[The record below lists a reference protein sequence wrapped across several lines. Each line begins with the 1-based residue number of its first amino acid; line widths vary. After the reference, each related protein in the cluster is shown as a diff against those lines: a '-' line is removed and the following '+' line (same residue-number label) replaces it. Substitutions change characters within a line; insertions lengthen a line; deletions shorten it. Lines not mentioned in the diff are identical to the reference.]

1 MKSFRR
7 RRYGQAE
14 ALIDARNKAF
24 NIVMAVLLVFT
35 MLPVTAFT
43 YESQASA
50 EPLNNEQ
57 IDTYS
62 DDGSSSDQGGDKGT
76 SAGSSTG
83 GNNATGGDDGTSGG
97 SSSEPGSGS
106 GGSSD
111 NGSGGGSDD
120 GTGSNSGSGSDDNN
134 TSSGNGNQG
143 DQNGSLNGNGASDE
157 DNNSG
162 SSSNN
167 DGNSDDSGTTDEKDD
182 SNSPEDDANNDSK
195 DPSDSEEGE
204 DQRDP
209 FAWQSKLDACDLD
222 AKLTV
227 ETSEI
232 ESLENND
239 LPSTIPATFR
249 VDFNLNPGEDKLLVG
264 DWIETTLP
272 NFLTFENQTYEVFRL
287 NEDGTETTEKIA
299 DAKTENG
306 KLKIAFIEAGA
317 TEDAN
322 AVVRGFV
329 DLKATFSA
337 ALLGDGQELKQTWTA
352 QTAEDGTENNV
363 DVVFPTK
370 QAVLDA
376 WRSIHNPLGALGSAL
391 GVTNGDV
398 AAQTA
403 EDSINSL
410 SESTTTYS
418 LDNYSGSAAMNI
430 TWCDNNSA
438 KRPDMTGYGASIIPE
453 FTLDGGKTWI
463 QLIDKNGSLT
473 TSARE
478 ALHIPNGQTPSWV
491 RGVVMSSV
499 SVSTWH
505 AEASGLPTRLNTI
518 TTTQDTDEDGN
529 PLFNDDGTPQMS
541 SATETTNIQWRIND
555 TNALSAYYIYGD
567 NDSGA
572 ISPTAEGEDG
582 QRYYMLTQE
591 YTFTI
596 KGNIGDDPLEQIF
609 GANFADKEHA
619 DDFHFGAM
627 IDNKYVDDP
636 QQFPSIAEM
645 VQSFAE
651 RGRKFTV
658 EFSEDGKTATITA
671 VLPMYDVNNSPIVY
685 YIQFQ
690 DHHEGPAG
698 QDYFQ
703 PSYNNSG
710 SPSHGSS
717 TTLLHDGGTMTL
729 RPMGQTSYD
738 ADKVWL
744 DGDNKDNRPATT
756 FSLWRYS
763 TNSSYSQAAQVQLNA
778 VTSGTSNPGS
788 SMNAVEFVTVTIPE
802 KSDSTV
808 DLNKLL
814 REKYGDAIDQLPK
827 YDPDGYPYIYALRE
841 DSSLE
846 GYETVYG
853 TVGSDGAVTDTAPN
867 YEDTEGKRVDL
878 SAADRTKDPFIYNG
892 GTITNRLTG
901 TIPVEATKTWEIAA
915 FQDSLKDVTVEFTLQ
930 QRLANPGFGQNDEWQ
945 NTDNKHEINGWLSEI
960 LTQTFSETFPK
971 YDSQGRE
978 LEYRWVESN
987 VTLGDQNTN
996 FASDGKGGGTFTLSL
1011 ENIEGE
1017 QEQLNFTSTLDE
1029 ETNTITNR
1037 FDNTTYERVDKFWQQ
1052 PDGTLAQIKP
1062 ADDGYP
1068 QYPDLDTSGKVMMD
1082 LFQDGV
1088 FIGSF
1093 EMDGTVDSD
1102 WTTISNL
1109 GQDVRVMET
1118 ASYHFEFEN
1127 LPKYDEGGVYY
1138 TYLVLEQAPSG
1149 WHTERTYDADT
1160 HTTRIENTVGPG
1172 EGSEIRLI
1180 KNWNDGDDAAH
1191 RLPVVVDLVA
1201 TTSMTAK
1208 QNIDPATDELYHY
1221 DAGEVVVS
1229 NITLSADNSWF
1240 AEVDVPIGD
1249 VSYKQFRIEEK
1260 YLIGDDG
1267 TQYPIVS
1274 GANNGADAQTAYA
1287 NKGISTDWINIGW
1300 DYKSTENTYR
1310 VATEDHVYQVSGT
1323 PTATEG
1329 EYNDAMSAVTATNRR
1344 LGLLDIDITKIW
1356 NDGVDHDNRPKA
1368 ELVLSCT
1375 EYTDAF
1381 SIDAEG
1387 KAWVQVSENRIPV
1400 LDAEGEQ
1407 LTTAD
1412 SVRIENIDG
1421 SQALVMTMELDLTQS
1436 KFTYAFHGL
1445 PKYDNSG
1452 NVVHYDVKER
1462 WAPDENAGEYTSTKE
1477 VGEYEVGTQHFHDKQ
1492 AYKFTNTRQATR
1504 SVVFHKHWS
1513 DQYVN
1518 DQLKQRPDIYL
1529 TLYRMTVER
1538 GVDGTA
1544 KYSDPEQVEEYV
1556 NWLWTGAQGSAD
1568 AQYDQTCSIANLPS
1582 YDSNGNE
1589 YVYFATESMSADGS
1603 SLDYTPV
1610 TFRDT
1615 FTDAN
1620 GANMDIN
1627 GDPAA
1632 VNIQTK
1638 DETDDPA
1645 SIEDGSNW
1653 AIHEGGTFVNKLT
1666 DNLVAR
1672 GTKLWENVPGNVAQA
1687 DLPELTVYIQ
1697 QRVAGEDTWPSL
1709 KFETDDEGNWK
1720 FADGTSAIAWT
1731 SDLVSQGNNQYS
1743 YRLAYTGE
1751 NTEEGVTAALDEDSP
1766 TLPEGAELL
1775 PRYTDD
1781 GQLYEYRAIE
1791 VPWGL
1796 LNEPSGPTTEFINT
1810 TDFCEL
1816 RDSDDDS
1823 IGIYVIEHGETGS
1836 FLLRNIYTSDTG
1848 SLTVQKHYTG
1858 READD
1863 LYPATTFDVYRYYIN
1878 DKGVPSVAALV
1889 DSVTLTNDMLKQGA
1903 AQTPGLT
1910 VTGAGKAAT
1919 TAQYTFSGLDIYA
1932 PDGSYWQYYVV
1943 EHNINGYKTT
1953 VNVGNVA
1960 AENVN
1965 GAGEAVDDG
1974 VSSGALCPEQGT
1986 VEAPEPGGSDAGT
1999 ATSKVTDTV
2008 LAKDNVAADG
2018 TVTPDDTTPDVTF
2031 KNEYTPESIELTGT
2045 KTWDDYNG
2053 MFNMRPTVEQ
2063 FWGGLT
2069 VEQIGN
2075 NKTINLKDLLQN
2087 VTADDSYYYVLDD
2100 TAGNNIYKVTISNL
2114 PKWAPDGTAY
2124 QYKVT
2129 EDLSKMD
2136 IGNAGLTA
2144 DNYYDVVTGEATVS
2158 ASAENPSFALR
2169 NALRGSIS
2177 VHKDWEDGEDPYGL
2191 RPTSVTVQ
2199 LQARLVYQSAGGG
2212 THTIPV
2218 DGSWENARQLL
2229 LDTEYATEEEL
2240 QAAGITKDFIV
2251 RELRADNGWNASW
2264 TGLPMAGIS
2273 EIPEYA
2279 GELFTIEYRAVEI
2292 AIGDQ
2297 EIKAPT
2303 ADKPGNSGSIYETYH
2318 PYQPSQEETGDADN
2332 GYRSEITNTLETTSI
2347 SATKSWA
2354 GDINGNTQDAWN
2366 TRPDGANS
2374 NWEVTYLLQQRLEGS
2389 DDEGWH
2395 WLMEYGAE
2403 QAAVN
2408 DPLAA
2413 GIVSQ
2418 TITGNGQSATVEW
2431 KNLPDCDEN
2440 GTKYEYRV
2448 VEQVPGGY
2456 DVTDESA
2463 ELVAEAKDTKGTAAT
2478 TDDVIYRYYVVNSV
2492 EGGGAGDSQTFT
2504 NTLRTVNLTGTK
2516 AWEDFG
2522 TGVAPNIADNDY
2534 PTMTLYRAYKTGDT
2548 TYSQAEQVTYIHNGG
2563 QPEWTDADNDGIW
2576 EFAYNGLPAANADD
2590 KPYVYWAEETS
2601 GSAEGFY
2608 PLYGS
2613 DNVAT
2618 GAHDAAGTEVTT
2630 EAAAGTTGA
2639 QINEAITNVATRLS
2653 LNKVS
2658 NWENDDPLV
2667 NIELS
2672 VMSTDGKTTY
2682 AVWNNGADGKTYTT
2696 HTWVNGTT
2704 NPDDTTGAVARTDNL
2719 IVGLHEGSYI
2729 VRETGTVPAGYA
2741 KAQDVRFTINANG
2754 TATTATGVTTTTA
2767 DGIHSISVT
2776 ATDPVLRGHL
2786 EFTKYV
2792 SDDGKVGG
2800 ANQAALAGAVFD
2812 LYQVNSNGDD
2822 LLVASDLATNAQGI
2836 ITTVNNGTAVSDDFK
2851 AKYDNKYTKLSEGL
2865 PEGTYYFLEK
2875 DATPGAVMPSGDAA
2889 KSPEMTITQDT
2900 HYAYTSKTVDAT
2912 MANEDFTAGVKLHKF
2927 DTETNEG
2934 IQDIAFTLTY
2944 DPEGDAFQDWTREVK
2959 TGQDGTLELSDLEKG
2974 TYTLT
2979 EKSTQ
2984 TGYESNGFSAT
2995 FIIDNADDDTTFD
3008 IKSINDGADINFTVT
3023 SADGTFVA
3031 GQGIPNVPQRG
3042 SVTMAKTGLNNGALN
3057 GATFE
3062 LQRLGEDGQTWEVI
3076 AEGLVTGNAY
3086 AMNDGNTA
3094 LEGDAQT
3101 TTAGQIKVSNLKW
3114 GTYRFVE
3121 TAPADGYFNYTD
3133 SATADNHRV
3142 TSGNLTI
3149 DRTHLN
3155 PTLTGDNAVRNTPT
3169 SLEINKAN
3177 DVGQAL
3183 AGAQFQ
3189 IAAQDNSE
3197 FAQPS
3202 SFAAGTYDEAT
3213 KTVTLTTDSTGHIE
3227 LVRQLVVGGT
3237 YTIYE
3242 SKAPSGYDPADAVLT
3257 VVVQEDGSLAVD
3269 GDLPER
3275 YEWAD
3280 LDRDGH
3286 ADNAYSFTVTNI
3298 HEEIDILKVNHK
3310 GDPLQGAEFTLTGV
3324 CMDENTMHVYTTD
3337 KDGYIHVDAGLMG
3350 GVRYELKETKPADG
3364 YAQLSESLYFM
3375 MDERGEIV
3383 VTDAQE
3389 TPLDKENY
3397 PKGYSVKDNR
3407 ISLTVENDP
3416 VELQITKRA
3425 PENEDGTPGETL
3437 PWAEFTIT
3445 PVEGSKFAAGANP
3458 TEAQTMRT
3466 GEDGTLSMSAW
3477 LIVGGTYDIT
3487 ETKAPEGYEKVEG
3500 TMRVTVDSDGTI
3512 RVLGSVQEDGTV
3524 NPQAPIGYSR
3534 VDENSFEVQVINQPV
3549 EISLVK
3555 VNVDDTTSILA
3566 GGEFQITGTFAGG
3579 TEEETRTFTTNA
3591 DGTLVYNGEAL
3602 NNMSALFV
3610 PGRDYTISE
3619 TKAPDGFERIE
3630 GTWTFQVTEGG
3641 ELTTNSDQAQAS
3653 EPGFAI
3659 GVDKVTIV
3667 ASDEPIEVGFVK
3679 KDLGDTNL
3687 AGAEYTLSGIFVN
3700 DKTHETAELDIPFT
3714 STEETVSFAK
3724 LTYED
3729 ATYSLIAGKEYTLTE
3744 NTAPAYYETLEPFTF
3759 SVDENGKIAAAGG
3772 STQAAEGEEGYVIS
3786 EADGTIVL
3794 TAHDT
3799 PIEVTLHKTSSAND
3813 QLALSGAIFELYQG
3827 ESIEDEPYAE
3837 IPVGE
3842 DGTFEIEN
3850 LIAGITYTLHEV
3862 TAPAGYELL
3871 SDVTF
3876 TVEKDGTVTLQDAP
3890 EGYSVAE
3897 GEDGVVTFT
3906 AADTPI
3912 EAQLAKTDEAGTPL
3926 ANAIFTVQ
3934 GTFAGDYANET
3945 EITLSATDANGV
3957 ANIPSAALIANEKY
3971 TITEVTA
3978 PGGYELAGSVEFAVG
3993 TDGVIT
3999 IVTDDAANADDATA
4013 AVTETT
4019 AAADSS
4025 TTGEG
4030 SAAESAAVAGKN
4042 GTGIYTASTDGGTA
4056 VISATDHL
4064 VEVTITKT
4072 DGGENLLPGA
4082 EFTATGS
4089 NNGSAAG
4096 HSVTATTGEDGT
4108 AVLSGLI
4115 AGQEYTLAE
4124 TKAPAGYELLTDTLT
4139 FTVQADGTID
4149 AGFFPPAAFA
4159 IGQTKDAVTVTD
4171 NPLEVT
4177 LVKQAP
4183 NGAPLAGAEFRVEGE
4198 FPDGQTEKTFTSDEN
4213 GIVFHQL
4220 QLTGSAEGT
4229 LYTVT
4234 ETKVPEGYAQPSGSL
4249 DLLVFEDGTVRVADT
4264 SATDMKQNA
4273 SVTESGGVAVI
4284 TLNNEP
4290 LPGTELPQTGDNK
4303 ILPLL
4308 AGAFGLLGLWAIVMG
4323 TVAYRR
4329 FRTKGEE

>member
-1 MKSFRR
+1 MKSFSRKRR
-7 RRYGQAE
+7 NQAFNHAE
-14 ALIDARNKAF
+14 AVVDARNKAF

-57 IDTYS
+57 INAYS
-62 DDGSSSDQGGDKGT
+62 EEGSTNQDGNSTPDDGSGS
-76 SAGSSTG
+76 GSSG
-83 GNNATGGDDGTSGG
+83 GSGSESGSNSNEGG
-97 SSSEPGSGS
+97 SSSENGNQNNQNGSMNE

-111 NGSGGGSDD
+111 NVENP
-120 GTGSNSGSGSDDNN
+120 GTATGNNGNSGNSAPNDEKGEANSSNDNN
-134 TSSGNGNQG
+134 A
-143 DQNGSLNGNGASDE
+143 D
-157 DNNSG
+157 
-162 SSSNN
+162 N
-167 DGNSDDSGTTDEKDD
+167 DG
-182 SNSPEDDANNDSK
+182 SK
-195 DPSDSEEGE
+195 DPAGSENSGNSEEAE

-209 FAWQSKLDACDLD
+209 FAWQSQLDACDLD

-239 LPSTIPATFR
+239 LPSTLPGTFR

-410 SESTTTYS
+410 SESTTIYS

-499 SVSTWH
+499 SVGTWH

-555 TNALSAYYIYGD
+555 TNGLSADYIYGD

-596 KGNIGDDPLEQIF
+596 KGNIGDDPLKQIF
-609 GANFADKEHA
+609 GANFANEEHA
-619 DDFHFGAM
+619 DDFRFGAM
-627 IDNKYVDDP
+627 IDNEYVEDP
-636 QQFPSIAEM
+636 TQFPSIAEM

-651 RGRKFTV
+651 RGREFTV
-658 EFSEDGKTATITA
+658 EFSEDGKTATISA

-690 DHHEGPAG
+690 DHHEGQQG

-729 RPMGQTSYD
+729 RPIGQTSYD

-788 SMNAVEFVTVTIPE
+788 SVNAVEFVTVTIPE
-802 KSDSTV
+802 KSDGTV
-808 DLNKLL
+808 DLNQLL
-814 REKYGDAIDQLPK
+814 RSKYGDAIDQLPK

-841 DSSLE
+841 DSSLT

-853 TVGSDGAVTDTAPN
+853 TVDANGAVTDTAPN
-867 YEDTEGKRVDL
+867 YEGTEGTRVDL

-930 QRLANPGFGQNDEWQ
+930 QRLANPGFGQNNEWQ

-987 VTLGDQNTN
+987 VTLGDQKTN
-996 FASDGKGGGTFTLSL
+996 FTSDGKGGGTFTLSL
-1011 ENIEGE
+1011 ENNEGE

-1062 ADDGYP
+1062 QDGGYP

-1088 FIGSF
+1088 LIGSF

-1127 LPKYDEGGVYY
+1127 LPKYDEGGVRY

-1180 KNWNDGDDAAH
+1180 KNWNDGDDASH
-1191 RLPVVVDLVA
+1191 RLPVVVDLIA

-1221 DAGEVVVS
+1221 EAGDVVVS

-1249 VSYKQFRIEEK
+1249 VSYKQFRIVEK

-1287 NKGISTDWINIGW
+1287 GKGISTDWINIGW

-1329 EYNDAMSAVTATNRR
+1329 EYNDAMRAVTAINRR
-1344 LGLLDIDITKIW
+1344 LGLIDIDITKIW
-1356 NDGVDHDNRPKA
+1356 NDGVDHANRPKA

-1375 EYTDAF
+1375 EYADAF

-1421 SQALVMTMELDLTQS
+1421 SQALVMTMEPDLTQS
-1436 KFTYAFHGL
+1436 KLTYGFHGL

-1452 NVVHYDVKER
+1452 NVVHYDVSER
-1462 WAPDENAGEYTSTKE
+1462 WAPGENAGEYTSTKE
-1477 VGEYEVGTQHFHDKQ
+1477 VGDYIVGTQHFHDKQ
-1492 AYKFTNTRQATR
+1492 TYEFTNTRQAMR

-1529 TLYRMTVER
+1529 TLYRMTVEP
-1538 GVDGTA
+1538 GADGTA
-1544 KYSDPEQVEEYV
+1544 NYSDPEPVEEYV

-1568 AQYDQTCSIANLPS
+1568 AQYDQTCTIANLPS
-1582 YDSNGNE
+1582 YDSEGNE
-1589 YVYFATESMSADGS
+1589 YVYFATESMSADGT
-1603 SLDYTPV
+1603 SLDYIPV
-1610 TFRDT
+1610 TFQGT
-1615 FTDAN
+1615 FTDAA
-1620 GANMDIN
+1620 GGSMDIN
-1627 GDPAA
+1627 GDPKA
-1632 VNIQTK
+1632 VNIQTN
-1638 DETDDPA
+1638 ETNNDPA

-1697 QRVAGEDTWPSL
+1697 QRVAGDQGWPSL
-1709 KFETDDEGNWK
+1709 KFETDNEGNWQ
-1720 FADGTSAIAWT
+1720 FADGTNAIAWT
-1731 SDLVSQGNNQYS
+1731 SDLVSQGNNQYT

-1751 NTEEGVTAALDEDSP
+1751 NTEEGVTAALDKDSP

-1775 PRYTDD
+1775 PRYTED
-1781 GQLYEYRAIE
+1781 GELYEYRAIE

-1796 LNEPSGPTTEFINT
+1796 LNQPGGPTTEFINT

-1836 FLLRNIYTSDTG
+1836 FLLRNIYTSETG

-1858 READD
+1858 RDAGD
-1863 LYPATTFDVYRYYIN
+1863 LYPATTFDVYRYYTN
-1878 DKGVPSVAALV
+1878 DEGAKSAAALV

-1903 AQTPGLT
+1903 TQTPGLT
-1910 VTGAGKAAT
+1910 VAGAGETAT

-1965 GAGEAVDDG
+1965 GTGEAVEGG

-1986 VEAPEPGGSDAGT
+1986 VEAPEPGGSDTGT
-1999 ATSKVTDTV
+1999 ATNKVTGTV
-2008 LAKDNVAADG
+2008 LAKDGVAADG
-2018 TVTPDDTTPDVTF
+2018 TVTPGDTTPDVTF
-2031 KNEYTPESIELTGT
+2031 KNEYTPESIDLAGT

-2063 FWGGLT
+2063 FWEGLT

-2075 NKTINLKDLLQN
+2075 NQTVDLKGQRLLQN
-2087 VTADDSYYYVLDD
+2087 TVAEDPYYYVLDETVGD
-2100 TAGNNIYKVTISNL
+2100 NNYTVTISNL

-2124 QYKVT
+2124 QYKIT
-2129 EDLSKMD
+2129 EDLNKMGV
-2136 IGNAGLTA
+2136 GNAGLTA
-2144 DNYYDVVTGEATVS
+2144 DSYYDAVTGEATVS

-2177 VHKDWEDGEDPYGL
+2177 VHKDWKDGEDPYGL

-2218 DGSWENARQLL
+2218 DGSWKNARQLL
-2229 LDTEYATEEEL
+2229 LDTRYATEEEL
-2240 QAAGITKDFIV
+2240 QAAGITEDFIV

-2273 EIPEYA
+2273 EIEAYK

-2297 EIKAPT
+2297 PITPPT
-2303 ADKPGNSGSIYETYH
+2303 ANELGSNGSIYDTYH
-2318 PYQPSQEETGDADN
+2318 PYQPSQVETGNADN

-2347 SATKSWA
+2347 SATKSWE
-2354 GDINGNTQDAWN
+2354 GDVNGNTQDAWN
-2366 TRPDGANS
+2366 TRPDGANG

-2389 DDEGWH
+2389 GDEGWH

-2431 KNLPDCDEN
+2431 KNLPDCDEK
-2440 GTKYEYRV
+2440 GTQYEYRV

-2456 DVTDESA
+2456 DVTDTSPEP
-2463 ELVAEAKDTKGTAAT
+2463 VTEATDTKGTAAT
-2478 TDDVIYRYYVVNSV
+2478 TDDVTYRYYVVSSTQGN
-2492 EGGGAGDSQTFT
+2492 EQTPDSQMFT

-2516 AWEDFG
+2516 EWDDFN
-2522 TGVAPNIADNDY
+2522 TGVAPNITDKNF

-2548 TYSQAEQVTYIHNGG
+2548 TYSQAQQVTYIYNNG
-2563 QPEWTDADNDGIW
+2563 QPEWTDANSDGVW

-2590 KPYVYWAEETS
+2590 KPYVYWAEETN

-2613 DNVAT
+2613 TGNQNAT
-2618 GAHDAAGTEVTT
+2618 GHDAAGTTVVTD
-2630 EAAAGTTGA
+2630 AVAGTIGQQT
-2639 QINEAITNVATRLS
+2639 NETITNVATRFTFD
-2653 LNKVS
+2653 KVS
-2658 NWENDDPLV
+2658 DFTPDGQTEPEDLRD
-2667 NIELS
+2667 IELTVYGTGNAS
-2672 VMSTDGKTTY
+2672 STIY
-2682 AVWNNGADGKTYTT
+2682 AVWKD
-2696 HTWVNGTT
+2696 VNGVVSSTVWPDGTT
-2704 NPDDTTGAVARTDNL
+2704 DPTTGGTEMTGDNAGF
-2719 IVGLHEGSYI
+2719 IVGLPAGTYT
-2729 VRETGTVPAGYA
+2729 VKETGTVPVGYA
-2741 KAQDVRFTINANG
+2741 KAPDVTITIANNG
-2754 TATTATGVTTTTA
+2754 N
-2767 DGIHSISVT
+2767 VT
-2776 ATDPVLRGHL
+2776 ATQSGNNGVLDVEGANPGGTITVNVEDPVLRGHL
-2786 EFTKYV
+2786 KLTKYV
-2792 SDDGKVGG
+2792 TDDGQVGG

-2934 IQDIAFTLTY
+2934 IQDIVFTLTY
-2944 DPEGDAFQDWTREVK
+2944 DPEGDAFQGWTKEVK
-2959 TGQDGTLELSDLEKG
+2959 TGQDGTLELSGLEKG
-2974 TYTLT
+2974 AYALT

-2984 TGYESNGFSAT
+2984 TGYTSNGFSAT
-2995 FIIDNADDDTTFD
+2995 FTIDNADDDATFD
-3008 IKSINDGADINFTVT
+3008 IKNVSDGADIDFKVT

-3042 SVTMAKTGLNNGALN
+3042 SVTMAKTGLNNTTLN

-3062 LQRLGEDGQTWEVI
+3062 LQRLGEDGQTWEAI

-3086 AMNDGNTA
+3086 AMNNDNTA
-3094 LEGDAQT
+3094 LDGGAQAT
-3101 TTAGQIKVSNLKW
+3101 AAGQIKITNLKW

-3121 TAPADGYFNYTD
+3121 TAPVDGYFNYTD

-3155 PTLTGDNAVRNTPT
+3155 PTLTGDNAVRNMPT
-3169 SLEINKAN
+3169 SLEINKQN
-3177 DVGQAL
+3177 DAGQAL
-3183 AGAQFQ
+3183 AGAEFQ
-3189 IAAQDNSE
+3189 IAAQGNSE

-3202 SFAAGTYDEAT
+3202 EFAAGTYDEAT

-3227 LVRQLVVGGT
+3227 LVRQLVVGGI

-3257 VVVQEDGSLAVD
+3257 VTVQEDGSLAVD

-3275 YEWAD
+3275 YAWAD
-3280 LDRDGH
+3280 LDENGQ
-3286 ADNAYSFTVTNI
+3286 ADNAYSFMVTNI
-3298 HEEIDILKVNHK
+3298 HEEIDILKVNDD
-3310 GDPLQGAEFTLTGV
+3310 GDALEGAEFTLTGV
-3324 CMDENTMHVYTTD
+3324 CMDKNTTHTYTTTE
-3337 KDGYIHVDAGLMG
+3337 DGYIHVDAGLMG

-3364 YAQLSESLYFM
+3364 YTQLSESLYFM

-3389 TPLDKENY
+3389 NPLDEADY
-3397 PKGYSVKDNR
+3397 PAGYTVNDNR
-3407 ISLTVENDP
+3407 ISLTVKNDP

-3425 PENEDGTPGETL
+3425 PDNEDGTPGETL

-3445 PVEGSKFAAGANP
+3445 PVNGSKFAAGAHP
-3458 TEAQTMRT
+3458 TEALTMRT
-3466 GEDGTLSMSAW
+3466 GEDGTLSMSAY

-3500 TMRVTVDSDGTI
+3500 TMRVTVDNDGTI
-3512 RVLGSVQEDGTV
+3512 RVLGSVTDGQLAGQMPPT
-3524 NPQAPIGYSR
+3524 GYTR
-3534 VDENSFEVQVINQPV
+3534 VDANKFEVQVVNEPI
-3549 EISLVK
+3549 EIGIVK
-3555 VNVDDTTSILA
+3555 VDAHNTTTKLPGAVFEIV
-3566 GGEFQITGTFAGG
+3566 GEFAGSNETETREFKTDENGVISIDTELKSSQTYQLTEKQAPDGYEHRTGTF
-3579 TEEETRTFTTNA
+3579 EFTV
-3591 DGTLVYNGEAL
+3591 GENGEVSIVGTAPEGYSVEQG
-3602 NNMSALFV
+3602 NI
-3610 PGRDYTISE
+3610 TI
-3619 TKAPDGFERIE
+3619 A
-3630 GTWTFQVTEGG
+3630 V
-3641 ELTTNSDQAQAS
+3641 
-3653 EPGFAI
+3653 
-3659 GVDKVTIV
+3659 
-3667 ASDEPIEVGFVK
+3667 SDEPIEVGFVK
-3679 KDLGDTNL
+3679 KNLGDTNL
-3687 AGAEYTLSGIFVN
+3687 AGGEFTLSGTFVN
-3700 DKTHETAELDIPFT
+3700 DTTHETAKLDIPFT
-3714 STEETVSFAK
+3714 STDGTVSFAG
-3724 LTYED
+3724 LPYEG
-3729 ATYSLIAGKEYTLTE
+3729 ATYSLIAGQKYTLTE

-3759 SVDENGKIAAAGG
+3759 SVDQDGKIAAAGD
-3772 STQAAEGEEGYVIS
+3772 SAQAGEGKEGYVIS

-3799 PIEVTLHKTSSAND
+3799 PIEVTLAKTSSANK
-3813 QLALSGAIFELYQG
+3813 QLALPDAVFELYVG
-3827 ESIEDEPYAE
+3827 ESAEGEPYAE

-3842 DGTFEIEN
+3842 DGTVEIEN
-3850 LIAGITYTLHEV
+3850 LIAGTTYTLHEV

-3876 TVEKDGTVTLQDAP
+3876 TVEKDGTVTLQGAP
-3890 EGYSVAE
+3890 EGYTVAE
-3897 GEDGVVTFT
+3897 GEDGVVAFT

-3912 EAQLAKTDEAGTPL
+3912 EAKLVKTDEAGTPL

-3957 ANIPSAALIANEKY
+3957 VSIPSAALIANEQY

-3978 PGGYELAGSVEFAVG
+3978 PNGYELAGSVEFTVG
-3993 TDGVIT
+3993 TDGVIS
-3999 IVTDDAANADDATA
+3999 IVADDAANTDGATDSA
-4013 AVTETT
+4013 TETGAT
-4019 AAADSS
+4019 GAVDSS

-4030 SAAESAAVAGKN
+4030 ATAESAAVAGKN
-4042 GTGIYTASTDGGTA
+4042 GTGTYTASADGGTA

-4072 DGGENLLPGA
+4072 DGGQGLLPGA
-4082 EFTATGS
+4082 EFTATATGS

-4115 AGQEYTLAE
+4115 TGQEYTLTE

-4159 IGQTKDAVTVTD
+4159 IGQAKDAVTVTD

-4198 FPDGQTEKTFTSDEN
+4198 FPDGQMEKTFTSDEN

-4249 DLLVFEDGTVRVADT
+4249 DLLVFEDGTVQIADT

-4303 ILPLL
+4303 VLPLL

>member
-1 MKSFRR
+1 
-7 RRYGQAE
+7 
-14 ALIDARNKAF
+14 
-24 NIVMAVLLVFT
+24 
-35 MLPVTAFT
+35 
-43 YESQASA
+43 
-50 EPLNNEQ
+50 
-57 IDTYS
+57 
-62 DDGSSSDQGGDKGT
+62 
-76 SAGSSTG
+76 
-83 GNNATGGDDGTSGG
+83 
-97 SSSEPGSGS
+97 
-106 GGSSD
+106 
-111 NGSGGGSDD
+111 
-120 GTGSNSGSGSDDNN
+120 
-134 TSSGNGNQG
+134 
-143 DQNGSLNGNGASDE
+143 
-157 DNNSG
+157 
-162 SSSNN
+162 
-167 DGNSDDSGTTDEKDD
+167 
-182 SNSPEDDANNDSK
+182 
-195 DPSDSEEGE
+195 
-204 DQRDP
+204 
-209 FAWQSKLDACDLD
+209 
-222 AKLTV
+222 
-227 ETSEI
+227 
-232 ESLENND
+232 
-239 LPSTIPATFR
+239 
-249 VDFNLNPGEDKLLVG
+249 
-264 DWIETTLP
+264 
-272 NFLTFENQTYEVFRL
+272 
-287 NEDGTETTEKIA
+287 
-299 DAKTENG
+299 
-306 KLKIAFIEAGA
+306 
-317 TEDAN
+317 
-322 AVVRGFV
+322 
-329 DLKATFSA
+329 
-337 ALLGDGQELKQTWTA
+337 
-352 QTAEDGTENNV
+352 
-363 DVVFPTK
+363 
-370 QAVLDA
+370 
-376 WRSIHNPLGALGSAL
+376 
-391 GVTNGDV
+391 
-398 AAQTA
+398 
-403 EDSINSL
+403 
-410 SESTTTYS
+410 
-418 LDNYSGSAAMNI
+418 
-430 TWCDNNSA
+430 
-438 KRPDMTGYGASIIPE
+438 
-453 FTLDGGKTWI
+453 
-463 QLIDKNGSLT
+463 
-473 TSARE
+473 
-478 ALHIPNGQTPSWV
+478 
-491 RGVVMSSV
+491 
-499 SVSTWH
+499 
-505 AEASGLPTRLNTI
+505 
-518 TTTQDTDEDGN
+518 
-529 PLFNDDGTPQMS
+529 
-541 SATETTNIQWRIND
+541 
-555 TNALSAYYIYGD
+555 
-567 NDSGA
+567 
-572 ISPTAEGEDG
+572 
-582 QRYYMLTQE
+582 
-591 YTFTI
+591 
-596 KGNIGDDPLEQIF
+596 
-609 GANFADKEHA
+609 
-619 DDFHFGAM
+619 
-627 IDNKYVDDP
+627 
-636 QQFPSIAEM
+636 
-645 VQSFAE
+645 
-651 RGRKFTV
+651 
-658 EFSEDGKTATITA
+658 
-671 VLPMYDVNNSPIVY
+671 
-685 YIQFQ
+685 
-690 DHHEGPAG
+690 
-698 QDYFQ
+698 
-703 PSYNNSG
+703 
-710 SPSHGSS
+710 
-717 TTLLHDGGTMTL
+717 
-729 RPMGQTSYD
+729 
-738 ADKVWL
+738 
-744 DGDNKDNRPATT
+744 
-756 FSLWRYS
+756 
-763 TNSSYSQAAQVQLNA
+763 
-778 VTSGTSNPGS
+778 
-788 SMNAVEFVTVTIPE
+788 
-802 KSDSTV
+802 
-808 DLNKLL
+808 
-814 REKYGDAIDQLPK
+814 
-827 YDPDGYPYIYALRE
+827 
-841 DSSLE
+841 
-846 GYETVYG
+846 
-853 TVGSDGAVTDTAPN
+853 
-867 YEDTEGKRVDL
+867 
-878 SAADRTKDPFIYNG
+878 
-892 GTITNRLTG
+892 
-901 TIPVEATKTWEIAA
+901 
-915 FQDSLKDVTVEFTLQ
+915 
-930 QRLANPGFGQNDEWQ
+930 
-945 NTDNKHEINGWLSEI
+945 
-960 LTQTFSETFPK
+960 
-971 YDSQGRE
+971 
-978 LEYRWVESN
+978 
-987 VTLGDQNTN
+987 
-996 FASDGKGGGTFTLSL
+996 
-1011 ENIEGE
+1011 
-1017 QEQLNFTSTLDE
+1017 
-1029 ETNTITNR
+1029 
-1037 FDNTTYERVDKFWQQ
+1037 
-1052 PDGTLAQIKP
+1052 
-1062 ADDGYP
+1062 
-1068 QYPDLDTSGKVMMD
+1068 MMD

-1088 FIGSF
+1088 LIGSF
-1093 EMDGTVDSD
+1093 EMDGTVDPD

-1180 KNWNDGDDAAH
+1180 KNWNDGDDASH

-1249 VSYKQFRIEEK
+1249 VSYKQFRIVEK

-1267 TQYPIVS
+1267 MQYPIVS

-1287 NKGISTDWINIGW
+1287 GKGISTDWINIGW
-1300 DYKSTENTYR
+1300 DYESTENTYR

-1329 EYNDAMSAVTATNRR
+1329 EYNDAMRAVTATNRR
-1344 LGLLDIDITKIW
+1344 LGLIDIDITKIW
-1356 NDGVDHDNRPKA
+1356 NDGVDHANRPKA

-1375 EYTDAF
+1375 EYADAF

-1421 SQALVMTMELDLTQS
+1421 SQALVMTMEPDLTQS

-1452 NVVHYDVKER
+1452 NVVHYDVSER
-1462 WAPDENAGEYTSTKE
+1462 WAPGENAGEYTSTKE
-1477 VGEYEVGTQHFHDKQ
+1477 VGDYIVGIQHFHDTQ
-1492 AYKFTNTRQATR
+1492 AYEFTNTRYAMR
-1504 SVVFHKHWS
+1504 PVVFHKHWS

-1538 GVDGTA
+1538 GADGA
-1544 KYSDPEQVEEYV
+1544 AIYSDPEPVDDYV

-1627 GDPAA
+1627 GDPEA
-1632 VNIQTK
+1632 VNIQTNA
-1638 DETDDPA
+1638 TNNDPA

-1709 KFETDDEGNWK
+1709 KFATDNEGNWQ
-1720 FADGTSAIAWT
+1720 FADGTNAIAWT
-1731 SDLVSQGNNQYS
+1731 SDLVSQGNNQYT
-1743 YRLAYTGE
+1743 YRLAYAGE
-1751 NTEEGVTAALDEDSP
+1751 NTEEGVTAALDKDSP

-1775 PRYTDD
+1775 PRYTED
-1781 GQLYEYRAIE
+1781 GELYEYRAIE

-1796 LNEPSGPTTEFINT
+1796 LNQPGGPTTEFINN

-1823 IGIYVIEHGETGS
+1823 IGTYVIEHGETGS
-1836 FLLRNIYTSDTG
+1836 FLLRNIYTSETG

-1858 READD
+1858 RDAGD

-1878 DKGVPSVAALV
+1878 DEGVKSAAALV
-1889 DSVTLTNDMLKQGA
+1889 DSVTLRNDMLKQGA
-1903 AQTPGLT
+1903 TQTPGLT
-1910 VTGAGKAAT
+1910 ITDAGEETT

-1965 GAGEAVDDG
+1965 GAGEAVEGG

-1986 VEAPEPGGSDAGT
+1986 VGAPEPGGSDTGT
-1999 ATSKVTDTV
+1999 ATNKVTGTV
-2008 LAKDNVAADG
+2008 LTKDKVAEDG
-2018 TVTPDDTTPDVTF
+2018 TVTPGGTTPDVTF
-2031 KNEYTPESIELTGT
+2031 KNEYTPESIDLTGT

-2063 FWGGLT
+2063 FWEGLT

-2075 NKTINLKDLLQN
+2075 NQTVDLKGQGLLQN
-2087 VTADDSYYYVLDD
+2087 TVAEDPYHYVLDETVGD
-2100 TAGNNIYKVTISNL
+2100 NNYTVTISNL

-2124 QYKVT
+2124 QYKIT
-2129 EDLSKMD
+2129 EDLNKMG

-2144 DNYYDVVTGEATVS
+2144 DSYYDVVTGEATVS

-2177 VHKDWEDGEDPYGL
+2177 VHKDWKDGEDPYGL
-2191 RPTSVTVQ
+2191 RPTSVAVQ
-2199 LQARLVYQSAGGG
+2199 LQARLVYQSADGG

-2218 DGSWENARQLL
+2218 DGSWKNARQLL
-2229 LDTEYATEEEL
+2229 LETGYATEDEL
-2240 QAAGITKDFIV
+2240 LAAGINEDFIV

-2297 EIKAPT
+2297 EIEAPT
-2303 ADKPGNSGSIYETYH
+2303 ANEPGSNGSIYDTYH
-2318 PYQPSQEETGDADN
+2318 PYQPSQVETGNADN

-2347 SATKSWA
+2347 SATKSWE
-2354 GDINGNTQDAWN
+2354 DDVNGNTQDAWN
-2366 TRPDGANS
+2366 TRPDGANG
-2374 NWEVTYLLQQRLEGS
+2374 NWEVTYLLQRKLSTQGA
-2389 DDEGWH
+2389 DAWA
-2395 WLMEYGAE
+2395 WLMEYGA
-2403 QAAVN
+2403 
-2408 DPLAA
+2408 DPASSPLEA

-2418 TITGNGQSATVEW
+2418 TITGNDQSKTVEW
-2431 KNLPDCDEN
+2431 ENLPDCDEN
-2440 GTKYEYRV
+2440 GTQYEYRV

-2456 DVTDESA
+2456 DVTDASA
-2463 ELVAEAKDTKGTAAT
+2463 ELVAEATDNKGTATT
-2478 TDDVIYRYYVVNSV
+2478 TDDVIYRYYVVDSV
-2492 EGGGAGDSQTFT
+2492 EGGDAGDSQTFT

-2522 TGVAPNIADNDY
+2522 TGVAPNIADRDF

-2548 TYSQAEQVTYIHNGG
+2548 TYSQAQQVTYIYNNG
-2563 QPEWTDADNDGIW
+2563 QPEWTDANNDGIW

-2590 KPYVYWAEETS
+2590 KPYVYWAEETN

-2613 DNVAT
+2613 AGNQNAT
-2618 GAHDAAGTEVTT
+2618 GHGAAGTEVTT

-2639 QINEAITNVATRLS
+2639 QVNEDITNMATRLT
-2653 LNKVS
+2653 LAKVS
-2658 NWENDDPLV
+2658 DLANDSVTLT

-2672 VMSTDGKTTY
+2672 VIGKTDNKTY
-2682 AVWNNGADGKTYTT
+2682 AVWT
-2696 HTWVNGTT
+2696 NGTDGT
-2704 NPDDTTGAVARTDNL
+2704 ATDVRVWTAGTTVTDEGAAGYVASDYEADNGL
-2719 IVGLHEGSYI
+2719 IAGLPAGDYI
-2729 VRETGTVPAGYA
+2729 VRETGNPPAGYA
-2741 KAQDVRFTINANG
+2741 QAADVALHINANG
-2754 TATTATGVTTTTA
+2754 TVTTGSAVTQSQDGLVYTA
-2767 DGIHSISVT
+2767 NVT
-2776 ATDPVLRGHL
+2776 MTDPVLRGHL
-2786 EFTKYV
+2786 ELTKYV
-2792 SDDGKVGG
+2792 TDDGTLNG
-2800 ANQAALAGAVFD
+2800 ANKAALQGAVFN
-2812 LYQVNSNGDD
+2812 LYQVNQDGGED
-2822 LLVASDLATNAQGI
+2822 LLVASGI
-2836 ITTVNNGTAVSDDFK
+2836 TTDKNGVITTVNNGTAVSDGFK
-2851 AKYDNKYTKLSEGL
+2851 AKYSDNRYATLANGL
-2865 PEGTYYFLEK
+2865 PEGEYYFLET
-2875 DATPGAVMPSGDAA
+2875 DATTGAVMPEGDAA
-2889 KSPEMTITQDT
+2889 KTDTVEITQQD
-2900 HYAYTSKTVDAT
+2900 HLKTLTVEK
-2912 MANEDFTAGVKLHKF
+2912 ANEDFSAAVKLHKF
-2927 DTETNEG
+2927 DTETNDG

-2944 DPEGDAFQDWTREVK
+2944 KPESDAFQGWTKTVK
-2959 TGQDGTLELSDLEKG
+2959 TGADGTLELTGLEKG
-2974 TYTLT
+2974 EYVLT
-2979 EKSTQ
+2979 EQQNQ
-2984 TGYESNGFSAT
+2984 TGYVSNAFSAKFT
-2995 FIIDNADDDTTFD
+2995 IDNADDDITFD
-3008 IKSINDGADINFTVT
+3008 IKKVSDGADIAFEVT
-3023 SADGTFVA
+3023 SAGGTFVE
-3031 GQGIPNVPQRG
+3031 GKGIPNVPQRG
-3042 SVTMAKTGLNNGALN
+3042 SVTMAKTGLNNTALN

-3062 LQRLGEDGQTWEVI
+3062 LQRLGEDGQTWEAI
-3076 AEGLVTGNAY
+3076 AKDLVTGNAY
-3086 AMNDGNTA
+3086 AMNNDNTA
-3094 LEGDAQT
+3094 LDGGAQAT
-3101 TTAGQIKVSNLKW
+3101 AAGQIKVTNLKW

-3169 SLEINKAN
+3169 SLEINKQN
-3177 DVGQAL
+3177 DAGQAL
-3183 AGAQFQ
+3183 AGAEFQ
-3189 IAAQDNSE
+3189 ITAQGNSE

-3202 SFAAGTYDEAT
+3202 EFAAGTYDEAT

-3257 VVVQEDGSLAVD
+3257 VTVQENGSLAVD

-3275 YEWAD
+3275 YAWAD
-3280 LDRDGH
+3280 LDENGQ
-3286 ADNAYSFTVTNI
+3286 ADNAYSFMVTNI
-3298 HEEIDILKVNHK
+3298 HEEIDILKVNDD
-3310 GDPLQGAEFTLTGV
+3310 GDALEGAEFTLTGL
-3324 CMDENTMHVYTTD
+3324 CMDKNTTHTYTTNE
-3337 KDGYIHVDAGLMG
+3337 DGYIHVDAGLMG
-3350 GVRYELKETKPADG
+3350 GVRYQLSETKPADG
-3364 YAQLSESLYFM
+3364 YTQLSESLYFM

-3389 TPLDKENY
+3389 NPLDKADY
-3397 PKGYSVKDNR
+3397 PAGYSVNDNR
-3407 ISLTVENDP
+3407 ISLTVKNDP

-3425 PENEDGTPGETL
+3425 PDNEDGTPGETL

-3445 PVEGSKFAAGANP
+3445 PVNGSKFAAGAHP
-3458 TEAQTMRT
+3458 TEAQTMQT
-3466 GEDGTLSMSAW
+3466 GEDGTLSMSAY

-3500 TMRVTVDSDGTI
+3500 TMRVTVDNDGTI
-3512 RVLGSVQEDGTV
+3512 RVLGSVTDGQLTGQM
-3524 NPQAPIGYSR
+3524 PPTGYTR
-3534 VDENSFEVQVINQPV
+3534 VDANKFEVQVVNEPI
-3549 EISLVK
+3549 EIGIVK
-3555 VNVDDTTSILA
+3555 VDAHNTTTKLPGAVFEIV
-3566 GGEFQITGTFAGG
+3566 GEFAGSNE
-3579 TEEETRTFTTNA
+3579 TETREFKTNE
-3591 DGTLVYNGEAL
+3591 NGRIDIDTEL
-3602 NNMSALFV
+3602 KSSQTYQL
-3610 PGRDYTISE
+3610 TE
-3619 TKAPDGFERIE
+3619 KQAPDGYELRT
-3630 GTWTFQVTEGG
+3630 GTLEFTVG
-3641 ELTTNSDQAQAS
+3641 ENGEVSIVGTAPDGYSVEQGN
-3653 EPGFAI
+3653 
-3659 GVDKVTIV
+3659 VTIV

-3687 AGAEYTLSGIFVN
+3687 AGGEFALSGTFVN
-3700 DKTHETAELDIPFT
+3700 DTTHETAKLDIPFT
-3714 STEETVSFAK
+3714 STDGTVSFAG
-3724 LTYED
+3724 LPYEGT
-3729 ATYSLIAGKEYTLTE
+3729 TYSLIAGQKYTLTE

-3759 SVDENGKIAAAGG
+3759 SVDQDGKIAAAGD
-3772 STQAAEGEEGYVIS
+3772 SAQAGEGKEGYVIS

-3799 PIEVTLHKTSSAND
+3799 PIEVTLTKTSSANE
-3813 QLALSGAIFELYQG
+3813 QLALPDAVFELYVG
-3827 ESIEDEPYAE
+3827 ESAEGEPYADVS
-3837 IPVGE
+3837 VGE
-3842 DGTFEIEN
+3842 KGTVEIEN
-3850 LIAGITYTLHEV
+3850 LIAGTTYTLHEV

-3876 TVEKDGTVTLQDAP
+3876 TVEKDGTVTLQGAP
-3890 EGYSVAE
+3890 EGYTVAE

-3912 EAQLAKTDEAGTPL
+3912 EAKLVKTDKAGTPL

-3957 ANIPSAALIANEKY
+3957 VSIPSAALIANEQY

-3978 PGGYELAGSVEFAVG
+3978 PSGYELAGSVEFTVG
-3993 TDGVIT
+3993 TDGVIS
-3999 IVTDDAANADDATA
+3999 IVTDDDSSADGTTDSA
-4013 AVTETT
+4013 TETGAT
-4019 AAADSS
+4019 GAVDSS

-4030 SAAESAAVAGKN
+4030 STTVSAAVAGKN
-4042 GTGIYTASTDGGTA
+4042 GTGTYTASTDGGTA

-4072 DGGENLLPGA
+4072 DGGQGLLPGA
-4082 EFTATGS
+4082 EFTATATGS

-4115 AGQEYTLAE
+4115 AGQEYTLTE

-4159 IGQTKDAVTVTD
+4159 IGQAKDAVTVTD

-4198 FPDGQTEKTFTSDEN
+4198 FPDGQMEKTFTSDEN

-4220 QLTGSAEGT
+4220 QLTGSAQGT

-4249 DLLVFEDGTVRVADT
+4249 DLLVFEDGTVQIADT

>member
-1 MKSFRR
+1 MRSSKKAHRR
-7 RRYGQAE
+7 KAFFHAE
-14 ALIDARNKAF
+14 TVINARNKT
-24 NIVMAVLLVFT
+24 ISVVMTFMLVFT
-35 MLPVTAFT
+35 MLPISAFT
-43 YESQASA
+43 YNGEALAESYSSFEESNSSTENSANTENSGRASSTELDA
-50 EPLNNEQ
+50 SSGNDQPDDSNNSSNSNQSSQSNNE
-57 IDTYS
+57 Y
-62 DDGSSSDQGGDKGT
+62 
-76 SAGSSTG
+76 
-83 GNNATGGDDGTSGG
+83 
-97 SSSEPGSGS
+97 
-106 GGSSD
+106 
-111 NGSGGGSDD
+111 
-120 GTGSNSGSGSDDNN
+120 SNSGLDNKD
-134 TSSGNGNQG
+134 SSYQ
-143 DQNGSLNGNGASDE
+143 DL
-157 DNNSG
+157 
-162 SSSNN
+162 
-167 DGNSDDSGTTDEKDD
+167 NSDTQDNLEDAKNTKESSPIN
-182 SNSPEDDANNDSK
+182 SNETA
-195 DPSDSEEGE
+195 

-239 LPSTIPATFR
+239 LPSTLPATFR

-299 DAKTENG
+299 DAKVENG
-306 KLKIAFIEAGA
+306 ELKITFVEAGA
-317 TEDAN
+317 TEDIN

-337 ALLGDGQELKQTWTA
+337 AFLGDNQELKQTWTA

-478 ALHIPNGQTPSWV
+478 ALHIPDGQTPSWV

-499 SVSTWH
+499 SVGTWH

-518 TTTQDTDEDGN
+518 TSTQATDEDGKPSYN
-529 PLFNDDGTPQMS
+529 PDGSPSMVSQ
-541 SATETTNIQWRIND
+541 TETTSITWRIND
-555 TNALSAYYIYGD
+555 TNGLSAGYIYGD

-572 ISPTAEGEDG
+572 ISPTEGEDG

-596 KGNIGDDPLEQIF
+596 KGNIGEESLKTIF
-609 GANFADKEHA
+609 GENFANSDHA
-619 DDFHFGAM
+619 GDFRFGAM
-627 IDNKYVDDP
+627 IDNKYVEDP
-636 QQFPSIAEM
+636 TQFPSIAEM

-651 RGRKFTV
+651 RGREFTV

-690 DHHEGPAG
+690 DHHEGQAG

-717 TTLLHDGGTMTL
+717 TTLLYDGGTMTL

-738 ADKVWL
+738 ANKVWL
-744 DGDNKDNRPATT
+744 DGNNKDNRPATT

-788 SMNAVEFVTVTIPE
+788 SVNAVEFVTVTIPE
-802 KSDSTV
+802 KSDGTV
-808 DLNKLL
+808 DLNQLL
-814 REKYGDAIDQLPK
+814 RSKYGDAIDQLPK

-841 DSSLE
+841 DSSLT

-853 TVGSDGAVTDTAPN
+853 TVDANGAVTDTAPN
-867 YEDTEGKRVDL
+867 YEDTEGTRVDL

-930 QRLANPGFGQNDEWQ
+930 QRLANPGFGQKNEWQ

-987 VTLGDQNTN
+987 VTLGDQKTN
-996 FASDGKGGGTFTLSL
+996 FTSDDKGGGTFTLSL

-1062 ADDGYP
+1062 QDGGYP
-1068 QYPDLDTSGKVMMD
+1068 DYPDLDTSGKVMMD

-1088 FIGSF
+1088 LIDSL
-1093 EMDGTVDSD
+1093 EMDGTVDKD
-1102 WTTISNL
+1102 WTYITGL
-1109 GQDVRVMET
+1109 GSDVRVMET
-1118 ASYHFEFEN
+1118 SSYHLEFEN
-1127 LPKYDEGGVYY
+1127 LPKYDEGGVRY

-1149 WHTERTYDADT
+1149 WHAERTYDADT

-1180 KNWNDGDDAAH
+1180 KNWNDGDDASH

-1249 VSYKQFRIEEK
+1249 VSYKQFRIVEK

-1287 NKGISTDWINIGW
+1287 DKGISTDWINIGW
-1300 DYKSTENTYR
+1300 DYESTENTYR

-1329 EYNDAMSAVTATNRR
+1329 EYNDAMRAVTATNRR
-1344 LGLLDIDITKIW
+1344 LGLIDIDITKIW
-1356 NDGVDHDNRPKA
+1356 NDGVDHANRPKA

-1375 EYTDAF
+1375 EYADAF

-1421 SQALVMTMELDLTQS
+1421 SQALVMTMEPDLTQS

-1452 NVVHYDVKER
+1452 NVVHYDVSER
-1462 WAPDENAGEYTSTKE
+1462 WAPGENADEYTSTKE
-1477 VGEYEVGTQHFHDKQ
+1477 VGDYIVGTQHFHDTQ
-1492 AYKFTNTRQATR
+1492 AYEFTNTRYAMR

-1518 DQLKQRPDIYL
+1518 DHLKQRPDIYL

-1538 GVDGTA
+1538 GADGA
-1544 KYSDPEQVEEYV
+1544 VIYSDPEPVDDYV
-1556 NWLWTGAQGSAD
+1556 NWLWAGAQGSED
-1568 AQYDQTCSIANLPS
+1568 AQYDQTCSIANMPS

-1627 GDPAA
+1627 GDPEA
-1632 VNIQTK
+1632 VNIQTNA
-1638 DETDDPA
+1638 TNNDPA

-1653 AIHEGGTFVNKLT
+1653 AIHEGGMFVNKLT

-1709 KFETDDEGNWK
+1709 KFATDNEGNWQ
-1720 FADGTSAIAWT
+1720 FADGTNAIAWT
-1731 SDLVSQGNNQYS
+1731 SDLVSQGNNQYT

-1751 NTEEGVTAALDEDSP
+1751 NTEEGVTAALDKGSP

-1775 PRYTDD
+1775 PRYTED
-1781 GQLYEYRAIE
+1781 GELYEYRAIE

-1796 LNEPSGPTTEFINT
+1796 LNQPGGPTTEFINT

-1848 SLTVQKHYTG
+1848 SLTVQKHYTE
-1858 READD
+1858 REAGD

-1878 DKGVPSVAALV
+1878 DEGVKSAAALM

-1910 VTGAGKAAT
+1910 VTGVGEAAT

-1953 VNVGNVA
+1953 VGIGNLTADQVT
-1960 AENVN
+1960 
-1965 GAGEAVDDG
+1965 GAGEVVDDG

-1986 VEAPEPGGSDAGT
+1986 VEAPEPGGSNTGA
-1999 ATSKVTDTV
+1999 ATSEVTGTV
-2008 LAKDNVAADG
+2008 LAKDQVAADG
-2018 TVTPDDTTPDVTF
+2018 TVTSGDTTPDVTF
-2031 KNEYTPESIELTGT
+2031 KNEYVPESIELTGT

-2053 MFNMRPTVEQ
+2053 MFNMRPTVGQ
-2063 FWGGLT
+2063 FWDGLT

-2075 NKTINLKDLLQN
+2075 NKTINLKDENLLQN
-2087 VTADDSYYYVLDD
+2087 TTADNPYYYVLDETD
-2100 TAGNNIYKVTISNL
+2100 GDNNYTVTISNL

-2124 QYKVT
+2124 QYKIT
-2129 EDLSKMD
+2129 EDLSEMG

-2144 DNYYDVVTGEATVS
+2144 DSYYDAVTGEATVS

-2199 LQARLVYQSAGGG
+2199 LQARLVYQSADGG

-2218 DGSWENARQLL
+2218 NGSWKNARQLL
-2229 LDTEYATEEEL
+2229 LETGYATEDEL
-2240 QAAGITKDFIV
+2240 LAAGIDEDFIV

-2264 TGLPMAGIS
+2264 AGLPMAGIS

-2297 EIKAPT
+2297 EIEAPT
-2303 ADKPGNSGSIYETYH
+2303 ADEPGSNGSIYGTYH

-2332 GYRSEITNTLETTSI
+2332 GYRSEITNTLEATSI
-2347 SATKSWA
+2347 SATKSWE
-2354 GDINGNTQDAWN
+2354 GDVNGNTQDAWN
-2366 TRPDGANS
+2366 TRPDGANG

-2389 DDEGWH
+2389 GDEGWH

-2431 KNLPDCDEN
+2431 KNLPDCDEK
-2440 GTKYEYRV
+2440 GTQYEYRV

-2456 DVTDESA
+2456 DVTDTSA
-2463 ELVAEAKDTKGTAAT
+2463 ELVTEATDTRGTTAT
-2478 TDDVIYRYYVVNSV
+2478 TDDVNYRYYVVDSV
-2492 EGGGAGDSQTFT
+2492 VGGGAGDSQTFT

-2516 AWEDFG
+2516 AWQDFD
-2522 TGVAPNIADNDY
+2522 TGVAPNIADRDF

-2548 TYSQAEQVTYIHNGG
+2548 TYSQAQQVTYIYNNG
-2563 QPEWTDADNDGIW
+2563 QPVWTDANSDGVW

-2704 NPDDTTGAVARTDNL
+2704 NPDDTTGAVARIDNL

-2786 EFTKYV
+2786 KFTKYV

-2800 ANQAALAGAVFD
+2800 ANQAALAGAVFE
-2812 LYQVNSNGDD
+2812 LYRVGDNGAADM
-2822 LLVASDLATNAQGI
+2822 LVASGLTTNTQGI
-2836 ITTVNNGTAVSDDFK
+2836 ITTVGNSTAVTDEFK
-2851 AKYDNKYTKLSEGL
+2851 TAYDGKYTKLSDGL

-2875 DATPGAVMPSGDAA
+2875 DATPGAVMPSYDVAR
-2889 KSPEMTITQDT
+2889 SPEMTITQDT

-2944 DPEGDAFQDWTREVK
+2944 DPEGDAFQGWTREVK
-2959 TGQDGTLELSDLEKG
+2959 TGQDGTLELTGLEKG
-2974 TYTLT
+2974 EYVLT
-2979 EKSTQ
+2979 EQQNQ
-2984 TGYESNGFSAT
+2984 TGYVSNAFSAT
-2995 FIIDNADDDTTFD
+2995 FTIDNADDDATFD
-3008 IKSINDGADINFTVT
+3008 IKNVSDGADIDFKVT

-3042 SVTMAKTGLNNGALN
+3042 SVTMAKTGLNNTALN

-3062 LQRLGEDGQTWEVI
+3062 LQRLGEDGQTWEAI

-3086 AMNDGNTA
+3086 AMNDDNMA

-3101 TTAGQIKVSNLKW
+3101 STAGQIKVTNLKW

-3155 PTLTGDNAVRNTPT
+3155 PTLTGDNTVRNTPT
-3169 SLEINKAN
+3169 SLEINKQN
-3177 DVGQAL
+3177 DAGQAL
-3183 AGAQFQ
+3183 AGAEFQ
-3189 IAAQDNSE
+3189 IAAQGNSE

-3202 SFAAGTYDEAT
+3202 EFAAGTYDEAT

-3257 VVVQEDGSLAVD
+3257 VTVQEDGSLAVD

-3275 YEWAD
+3275 YAWAD
-3280 LDRDGH
+3280 LDENGQ
-3286 ADNAYSFTVTNI
+3286 ADNAYSFMVTNI
-3298 HEEIDILKVNHK
+3298 HEEIDILKVNDD
-3310 GDPLQGAEFTLTGV
+3310 GDALEGAEFTLYGL
-3324 CMDENTMHVYTTD
+3324 CMDKNTTHTYTTNE
-3337 KDGYIHVDAGLMG
+3337 DGYIHVDAGLMG
-3350 GVRYELKETKPADG
+3350 GVRYQLSETKPADG
-3364 YAQLSESLYFM
+3364 YTQLSESLYFM
-3375 MDERGEIV
+3375 MNERGEIV

-3389 TPLDKENY
+3389 NPLAEADY
-3397 PKGYSVKDNR
+3397 PAGYTVNDNR
-3407 ISLTVENDP
+3407 ISLTVKNDP

-3425 PENEDGTPGETL
+3425 PDNEDGTPGETL

-3445 PVEGSKFAAGANP
+3445 PVNGSKFAAGAHP

-3466 GEDGTLSMSAW
+3466 GEDGTLSMSAY

-3500 TMRVTVDSDGTI
+3500 TMRVTVDNDGTI
-3512 RVLGSVQEDGTV
+3512 RVLGSVTDGQLAGQMPPT
-3524 NPQAPIGYSR
+3524 GYTR
-3534 VDENSFEVQVINQPV
+3534 VDANKFEVQVVNEPI
-3549 EISLVK
+3549 EIGIVK
-3555 VNVDDTTSILA
+3555 VDAHNTTTKLPGAVFEIV
-3566 GGEFQITGTFAGG
+3566 GEFAGSNETETREFKTNENGRIDIDTELKSGQTYKLTEKQAPDGYEHRTGTF
-3579 TEEETRTFTTNA
+3579 EFTV
-3591 DGTLVYNGEAL
+3591 GENGEVSIVGTAPEGYSVEQG
-3602 NNMSALFV
+3602 NI
-3610 PGRDYTISE
+3610 TI
-3619 TKAPDGFERIE
+3619 A
-3630 GTWTFQVTEGG
+3630 V
-3641 ELTTNSDQAQAS
+3641 
-3653 EPGFAI
+3653 
-3659 GVDKVTIV
+3659 
-3667 ASDEPIEVGFVK
+3667 SDEPIEVGFVK
-3679 KDLGDTNL
+3679 KNLGDTNL
-3687 AGAEYTLSGIFVN
+3687 AGGEFTLSGTFVN
-3700 DKTHETAELDIPFT
+3700 DETHETAELDIPFT
-3714 STEETVSFAK
+3714 FTEETVSFGK

-3759 SVDENGKIAAAGG
+3759 SVDQDGKIAAAGD
-3772 STQAAEGEEGYVIS
+3772 SAQAGEGKEGYVIS

-3799 PIEVTLHKTSSAND
+3799 PIEVTLAKTSSANK
-3813 QLALSGAIFELYQG
+3813 QLALPDAVFELYVG
-3827 ESIEDEPYAE
+3827 ESAEGEPYAE

-3842 DGTFEIEN
+3842 DGTVEIEN
-3850 LIAGITYTLHEV
+3850 LIAGTTYTLHEV

-3876 TVEKDGTVTLQDAP
+3876 TVEKDGTVTLQGAP
-3890 EGYSVAE
+3890 EGYTVAE

-3912 EAQLAKTDEAGTPL
+3912 EAKLVKTDEAGTPL

-3957 ANIPSAALIANEKY
+3957 ASIPSAALIANENY

-3978 PGGYELAGSVEFAVG
+3978 PSGYELAGSVEFTVG
-3993 TDGVIT
+3993 TDGVISV
-3999 IVTDDAANADDATA
+3999 IADDAANADGATA
-4013 AVTETT
+4013 T
-4019 AAADSS
+4019 ADSS
-4025 TTGEG
+4025 TAGEG
-4030 SAAESAAVAGKN
+4030 SATESAAVAGKN
-4042 GTGIYTASTDGGTA
+4042 GTGVYTASTDGDMA

-4072 DGGENLLPGA
+4072 DGGQGLLPGA
-4082 EFTATGS
+4082 EFTATATDSNVGS
-4089 NNGSAAG
+4089 TAG

-4149 AGFFPPAAFA
+4149 AGFFPPAAFV
-4159 IGQTKDAVTVTD
+4159 IGQTKDAITAEN

-4177 LVKQAP
+4177 LIKQAP

-4198 FPDGQTEKTFTSDEN
+4198 FPDGQTEKMFTSDEN

-4234 ETKVPEGYAQPSGSL
+4234 ETKAPEGYAQPSGSL
-4249 DLLVFEDGTVRVADT
+4249 DLLVFEDGTVQIADT
-4264 SATDMKQNA
+4264 SAADMKQNA
-4273 SVTESGGVAVI
+4273 SAIESSGIAVI

-4290 LPGTELPQTGDNK
+4290 LPGTELPKTGDNK
-4303 ILPLL
+4303 ILTLL
-4308 AGAFGLLGLWAIVMG
+4308 AGAFGLLGMWAIVMS
-4323 TVAYRR
+4323 TVAYRKLR
-4329 FRTKGEE
+4329 SKNK

>member
-1 MKSFRR
+1 
-7 RRYGQAE
+7 
-14 ALIDARNKAF
+14 
-24 NIVMAVLLVFT
+24 MAVVLAFT
-35 MLPVTAFT
+35 MVPVSAFT
-43 YESQASA
+43 WAGDAIANAFSEQSA
-50 EPLNNEQ
+50 EPGVSTQSADNQN
-57 IDTYS
+57 
-62 DDGSSSDQGGDKGT
+62 T
-76 SAGSSTG
+76 SASQGSESTEEPSGDGAGQQSANDGAQGATDAKG
-83 GNNATGGDDGTSGG
+83 GYQQKDPAGDDSTTPGEG
-97 SSSEPGSGS
+97 SQQKQPADGDTTTTPQESNTPGDEGATPAEGDVEQTPAAPEESEA
-106 GGSSD
+106 D
-111 NGSGGGSDD
+111 VR
-120 GTGSNSGSGSDDNN
+120 
-134 TSSGNGNQG
+134 
-143 DQNGSLNGNGASDE
+143 AA
-157 DNNSG
+157 
-162 SSSNN
+162 
-167 DGNSDDSGTTDEKDD
+167 K
-182 SNSPEDDANNDSK
+182 
-195 DPSDSEEGE
+195 
-204 DQRDP
+204 
-209 FAWQSKLDACDLD
+209 AWQDDLDACKLDAE
-222 AKLTV
+222 LTV
-227 ETSEI
+227 DAAAI
-232 ESLENND
+232 ESLED
-239 LPSTIPATFR
+239 GQLPASIPAKLR
-249 VDFNLNPGEDKLLVG
+249 VEFTVEPGEDGLVSG
-264 DWIETTLP
+264 DWIKFSLP
-272 NFLTFENQTYEVFRL
+272 SFLSAEDTEATAPPDTFRL

-299 DAKTENG
+299 GAEIKNGTVKVVFADA
-306 KLKIAFIEAGA
+306 AA
-317 TEDAN
+317 TDDAN

-329 DLKATFSA
+329 DIDVHFASS
-337 ALLGDGQELKQTWTA
+337 LLGEEESQQTWVI
-352 QTAEDGTENNV
+352 QTAEDGTERAIELML
-363 DVVFPTK
+363 PTYD
-370 QAVLDA
+370 AVLSA
-376 WRSIHNPLGALGSAL
+376 QKSSHNPVMQLLGLGKGEVTAQSAPRATVTDPQITYALG
-391 GVTNGDV
+391 
-398 AAQTA
+398 
-403 EDSINSL
+403 
-410 SESTTTYS
+410 
-418 LDNYSGSAAMNI
+418 NYSGRAAMNI

-438 KRPDMTGYGASIIPE
+438 KRPDMADYGVNIIPE
-453 FTLDGGKTWI
+453 FSLDGGNTWI
-463 QLIDKNGSLT
+463 KLVDANGNLT
-473 TSARE
+473 TQARE
-478 ALHIPNGQTPSWV
+478 ALHIPDGQTPSWV

-505 AEASGLPTRLNTI
+505 AEVSGLPTRLNTI
-518 TTTQDTDEDGN
+518 TTTQKTDDDGN
-529 PLFNDDGTPQMS
+529 PLFNNDGTPQMS
-541 SATETTNIQWRIND
+541 SVSIPTNITWRIND
-555 TNALSAYYIYGD
+555 TNGLSADYIYGD

-572 ISPTAEGEDG
+572 ISPTAENEDG

-619 DDFHFGAM
+619 DDFRFGAM
-627 IDNKYVDDP
+627 IDNEYVEDP
-636 QQFPSIAEM
+636 TQFPSIADM

-651 RGRKFTV
+651 RGREFTV
-658 EFSEDGKTATITA
+658 KFSEDGKTATITA

-690 DHHEGPAG
+690 DHHEGQQG

-738 ADKVWL
+738 ANKVWL
-744 DGDNKDNRPATT
+744 DGNNKDNRPETT

-778 VTSGTSNPGS
+778 VISGTSNPGS
-788 SMNAVEFVTVTIPE
+788 SVNAVEFVTVTIPE
-802 KSDSTV
+802 KSDGTV
-808 DLNKLL
+808 DLDKLL
-814 REKYGDAIDQLPK
+814 RDKYGDAIDQLPK

-841 DSSLE
+841 DSSLT

-853 TVGSDGAVTDTAPN
+853 TVDANGAVTDTAPN
-867 YEDTEGKRVDL
+867 YEDTEGTRVDL

-945 NTDNKHEINGWLSEI
+945 NTDNKHEINGWLSEK

-987 VTLGDQNTN
+987 VTLGDQKTN
-996 FASDGKGGGTFTLSL
+996 FTSDDKGGGTFTLSL

-1062 ADDGYP
+1062 QDGGYP
-1068 QYPDLDTSGKVMMD
+1068 DYPDLDTSGKVMMD

-1088 FIGSF
+1088 LIGSF
-1093 EMDGTVDSD
+1093 EMDGTVDPD

-1180 KNWNDGDDAAH
+1180 KNWNDGDDASH

-1208 QNIDPATDELYHY
+1208 QNIDPATDKLYHY
-1221 DAGEVVVS
+1221 EPGNVVVS

-1249 VSYKQFRIEEK
+1249 VSYKQFRIVEK

-1267 TQYPIVS
+1267 MQYPIVS

-1287 NKGISTDWINIGW
+1287 GKGISTDWINIGW
-1300 DYKSTENTYR
+1300 DYESTENTYR

-1329 EYNDAMSAVTATNRR
+1329 EYNDAMRAVTATNRR
-1344 LGLLDIDITKIW
+1344 LGLIDIDITKIW
-1356 NDGVDHDNRPKA
+1356 NDGVDHANRPKA

-1375 EYTDAF
+1375 EYADAF

-1421 SQALVMTMELDLTQS
+1421 SQVLVMTMKPDLTQNT
-1436 KFTYAFHGL
+1436 FAYAFHGL
-1445 PKYDNSG
+1445 PKYDSNG
-1452 NVVHYDVKER
+1452 NVVHYDVSER

-1477 VGEYEVGTQHFHDKQ
+1477 VGDYIVGIQHFHDTQ
-1492 AYKFTNTRQATR
+1492 AYEFTNTRYAMR
-1504 SVVFHKHWS
+1504 PVVFHKHWS

-1529 TLYRMTVER
+1529 TLYRITVER
-1538 GVDGTA
+1538 GADGA
-1544 KYSDPEQVEEYV
+1544 AIYSDPEPVDDYV

-1568 AQYDQTCSIANLPS
+1568 AQYDQTCTIANLPS
-1582 YDSNGNE
+1582 YDSEGNE
-1589 YVYFATESMSADGS
+1589 YVYFATESMSADGT
-1603 SLDYTPV
+1603 SLDYMPV

-1627 GDPAA
+1627 GDPEA
-1632 VNIQTK
+1632 VNIQTNA
-1638 DETDDPA
+1638 TNNDPA

-1709 KFETDDEGNWK
+1709 KFATDNEGNWQ
-1720 FADGTSAIAWT
+1720 FADGTDAIAWT
-1731 SDLVSQGNNQYS
+1731 SDLVSQGNNQCT

-1751 NTEEGVTAALDEDSP
+1751 NTEEGVTAALNEDNP
-1766 TLPEGAELL
+1766 TLPENAELL
-1775 PRYTDD
+1775 PRYTED

-1796 LNEPSGPTTEFINT
+1796 LNEPGGPTTDFINT

-1848 SLTVQKHYTG
+1848 SLTVQKHYTE
-1858 READD
+1858 REAGD

-1878 DKGVPSVAALV
+1878 DESTKSAAALV

-1910 VTGAGKAAT
+1910 VTGAGEAAT
-1919 TAQYTFSGLDIYA
+1919 TARYTFSGLDIYA

-1943 EHNINGYKTT
+1943 EHNINGYTTT
-1953 VNVGNVA
+1953 VGIGNLTADQVT
-1960 AENVN
+1960 
-1965 GAGEAVDDG
+1965 GAGKVVDDG
-1974 VSSGALCPEQGT
+1974 VSSGVLCSEQGT
-1986 VEAPEPGGSDAGT
+1986 VGAPEPGGSDTGA
-1999 ATSKVTDTV
+1999 ATNKVTGTV
-2008 LAKDNVAADG
+2008 LAEDDVAADG
-2018 TVTPDDTTPDVTF
+2018 TVTPGDTTPDVTF
-2031 KNEYTPESIELTGT
+2031 KNEYTPESIDLTGT

-2063 FWGGLT
+2063 FWEGLT

-2075 NKTINLKDLLQN
+2075 NKTINLKDENLLQN
-2087 VTADDSYYYVLDD
+2087 TTADNPYYYVLNE
-2100 TAGNNIYKVTISNL
+2100 TAGDNNYTVTISNL

-2124 QYKVT
+2124 QYKIT
-2129 EDLSKMD
+2129 EDLSKMG

-2199 LQARLVYQSAGGG
+2199 LQARLVYQSADGD

-2229 LDTEYATEEEL
+2229 LDTEYATEDEL
-2240 QAAGITKDFIV
+2240 LAAGITEDFIV

-2273 EIPEYA
+2273 EIEAYK

-2297 EIKAPT
+2297 EIKEPT
-2303 ADKPGNSGSIYETYH
+2303 ADKPGNSGSIYDPYH
-2318 PYQPSQEETGDADN
+2318 PYQPSQVETGNADN

-2347 SATKSWA
+2347 SATKRWE
-2354 GDINGNTQDAWN
+2354 GDVNGNTQDAWN
-2366 TRPDGANS
+2366 TRPDGANG

-2389 DDEGWH
+2389 GDEGWH
-2395 WLMEYGAE
+2395 WLMEYGAG
-2403 QAAVN
+2403 QATVDN
-2408 DPLAA
+2408 PLAE

-2418 TITGNGQSATVEW
+2418 TITGNGQFATVEW
-2431 KNLPDCDEN
+2431 EYLPDCDEK
-2440 GTKYEYRV
+2440 GTQYEYRV

-2456 DVTDESA
+2456 DVTDENA
-2463 ELVAEAKDTKGTAAT
+2463 KLVAEATDTKGIAAT
-2478 TDDVIYRYYVVNSV
+2478 TDDVTYRYYVVDSV
-2492 EGGGAGDSQTFT
+2492 EGGDAGDSQTFT

-2516 AWEDFG
+2516 EWDDFN
-2522 TGVAPNIADNDY
+2522 TGVAPNIADRGF
-2534 PTMTLYRAYKTGDT
+2534 PTMMLYRAYKTGDT
-2548 TYSQAEQVTYIHNGG
+2548 TYSQAQQVTYIYNNG
-2563 QPEWTDADNDGIW
+2563 QPVWTDVEGDGIW
-2576 EFAYNGLPAANADD
+2576 EFKYENLPAANADD

-2613 DNVAT
+2613 T
-2618 GAHDAAGTEVTT
+2618 GNQNAGGHDE
-2630 EAAAGTTGA
+2630 AGTTVTAGATAGKPGA
-2639 QINEAITNVATRLS
+2639 QENEAITNVATRFTFD
-2653 LNKVS
+2653 KVS
-2658 NWENDDPLV
+2658 DFTPEGQTEPEDLRD
-2667 NIELS
+2667 IELTVYGTGNAS
-2672 VMSTDGKTTY
+2672 STIY
-2682 AVWNNGADGKTYTT
+2682 AVWKDVSGVVSSTVWPD
-2696 HTWVNGTT
+2696 GTT
-2704 NPDDTTGAVARTDNL
+2704 DPTTGGTEMTGDNAGF
-2719 IVGLHEGSYI
+2719 IVGLPAGTYT
-2729 VRETGTVPAGYA
+2729 VKETGTVPEGYA
-2741 KAQDVRFTINANG
+2741 KAPDVTITIANNG
-2754 TATTATGVTTTTA
+2754 N
-2767 DGIHSISVT
+2767 VT
-2776 ATDPVLRGHL
+2776 ATQSGNNGVLDVEGANPGGTITVNVEDPVLRGHL
-2786 EFTKYV
+2786 KLTKYV
-2792 SDDGKVGG
+2792 TDDGQVGD

-2851 AKYDNKYTKLSEGL
+2851 AKYGNKYTKLSEGL

-2889 KSPEMTITQDT
+2889 KSPTMTIAQDT
-2900 HYAYTSKTVDAT
+2900 HYAFTGKTVDAQ
-2912 MANEDFTAGVKLHKF
+2912 MANEDFTAAVKLHKF

-2944 DPEGDAFQDWTREVK
+2944 KPESDAFQGWTKTVK
-2959 TGQDGTLELSDLEKG
+2959 TGADGTLELTGLEKG
-2974 TYTLT
+2974 EYVLT
-2979 EKSTQ
+2979 EQQNQ
-2984 TGYESNGFSAT
+2984 TGYVSNAFSAKFT
-2995 FIIDNADDDTTFD
+2995 IDNADDDITFD
-3008 IKSINDGADINFTVT
+3008 IKKVSDGADIAFGVT
-3023 SADGTFVA
+3023 SAGGTFVE
-3031 GQGIPNVPQRG
+3031 GKGIPNVPQRG
-3042 SVTMAKTGLNNGALN
+3042 SVTMAKTGLNNTALN

-3062 LQRLGEDGQTWEVI
+3062 LQRLDEDGKTWETI
-3076 AEGLVTGNAY
+3076 AEDLVTGNAY
-3086 AMNDGNTA
+3086 AMNDDNTA
-3094 LEGDAQT
+3094 LEGGAQAT
-3101 TTAGQIKVSNLKW
+3101 AAGQIKVTNLKW

-3169 SLEINKAN
+3169 SLEINKQN
-3177 DVGQAL
+3177 DAGQAL
-3183 AGAQFQ
+3183 AGAEFQ
-3189 IAAQDNSE
+3189 ITAQGDSA

-3202 SFAAGTYDEAT
+3202 KFAAGTYDEAT

-3227 LVRQLVVGGT
+3227 LVGQLEVGGT

-3257 VVVQEDGSLAVD
+3257 VTVQENGSLAVS

-3275 YEWAD
+3275 YAWAD
-3280 LDRDGH
+3280 LDENGQ
-3286 ADNAYSFTVTNI
+3286 ADNAYSFMVTNI
-3298 HEEIDILKVNHK
+3298 HEEIDILKVNDD
-3310 GDPLQGAEFTLTGV
+3310 GDALEGAEFTLTGL
-3324 CMDENTMHVYTTD
+3324 CMDKNTTHVYTTD

-3350 GVRYELKETKPADG
+3350 GVRYQLSETKPADG
-3364 YAQLSESLYFM
+3364 YTKLSDPLYFM

-3389 TPLDKENY
+3389 NPLDAADY
-3397 PKGYSVKDNR
+3397 PAGYTVNDNR
-3407 ISLTVENDP
+3407 ISFTVKNDP
-3416 VELQITKRA
+3416 VELKITKRA

-3500 TMRVTVDSDGTI
+3500 TMRVTVDNDGTI
-3512 RVLGSVQEDGTV
+3512 RVLGSVTDGQLAGQMPPT
-3524 NPQAPIGYSR
+3524 GYTR
-3534 VDENSFEVQVINQPV
+3534 VDANKFEVQVVNEPI
-3549 EISLVK
+3549 EIGIVK
-3555 VNVDDTTSILA
+3555 VDAHNTTTKLPGAVFEIV
-3566 GGEFQITGTFAGG
+3566 GEFAGSNE
-3579 TEEETRTFTTNA
+3579 TETREFKTNE
-3591 DGTLVYNGEAL
+3591 NGRIDIDTEL
-3602 NNMSALFV
+3602 KSGQTYQL
-3610 PGRDYTISE
+3610 TE
-3619 TKAPDGFERIE
+3619 KQAPDGYEHRA
-3630 GTWTFQVTEGG
+3630 GTLEFTVG
-3641 ELTTNSDQAQAS
+3641 ENGEVSIVGTAPDGYSVEQGN
-3653 EPGFAI
+3653 
-3659 GVDKVTIV
+3659 VTIV
-3667 ASDEPIEVGFVK
+3667 ASDEPIEVGFLK
-3679 KDLGDTNL
+3679 EDLGDTSL
-3687 AGAEYTLSGIFVN
+3687 AGGEFTLSGTFV
-3700 DKTHETAELDIPFT
+3700 DDATHETVELVIPFT
-3714 STEETVSFAK
+3714 STQETFSFAGI
-3724 LTYED
+3724 EHDD
-3729 ATYSLIAGKEYTLTE
+3729 ATYSLVAGETYTLTE
-3744 NTAPAYYETLEPFTF
+3744 TKAPSGYEVVEPFQF
-3759 SVDENGKIAAAGG
+3759 KVNEDGMIEIAGT
-3772 STQAAEGEEGYVIS
+3772 STQAAEGEEGYTIS
-3786 EADGTIVL
+3786 AADDNIVL
-3794 TAHDT
+3794 AAHDT
-3799 PIEVTLHKTSSAND
+3799 PIEVTLAKTSSANE
-3813 QLALSGAIFELYQG
+3813 QLALQGAVFELYQG
-3827 ESIEDEPYAE
+3827 EVAEGEPYADVS
-3837 IPVGE
+3837 VGE
-3842 DGTFEIEN
+3842 NGTVELEN
-3850 LIAGITYTLHEV
+3850 LIADTTYTLHEV
-3862 TAPAGYELL
+3862 TAPEGYELL
-3871 SDVTF
+3871 ADVTF
-3876 TVEKDGTVTLQDAP
+3876 TVTKDGTIKF
-3890 EGYSVAE
+3890 EGAQQGYTADE
-3897 GEDGVVTFT
+3897 GTDGVVTIT
-3906 AADTPI
+3906 AADEPI
-3912 EAQLAKTDEAGTPL
+3912 EAQLVKTNEAGTPL
-3926 ANAIFTVQ
+3926 AGAVFTVT
-3934 GTFAGDYANET
+3934 GKFANTATDKEERTLEASNAEGIAVIPSATLVADETYIVT
-3945 EITLSATDANGV
+3945 EIT
-3957 ANIPSAALIANEKY
+3957 
-3971 TITEVTA
+3971 A
-3978 PGGYELAGSVEFAVG
+3978 PDGFELAGSVEFTVG

-3999 IVTDDAANADDATA
+3999 LTNATQEA
-4013 AVTETT
+4013 
-4019 AAADSS
+4019 S
-4025 TTGEG
+4025 
-4030 SAAESAAVAGKN
+4030 AVAGN
-4042 GTGIYTASTDGGTA
+4042 EGTGSYTASAVDGTA
-4056 VISATDHL
+4056 VITATDHL
-4064 VEVTITKT
+4064 VELVITKT
-4072 DGGENLLPGA
+4072 DGGEGLLPGA
-4082 EFTATGS
+4082 EFTAT
-4089 NNGSAAG
+4089 ATLEAG
-4096 HSVTATTGEDGT
+4096 DTDTAHSVTATTGEDGT
-4108 AVLSGLI
+4108 AVLKGLI
-4115 AGQEYTLAE
+4115 AGKEYTLAE
-4124 TKAPAGYELLTDTLT
+4124 TKAPAGYELLTDTLK
-4139 FTVQADGTID
+4139 FTVRPDGTID
-4149 AGFFPPAAFA
+4149 AGLFPTAAFE
-4159 IGQTKDAVTVTD
+4159 IGESKDAVSVAD
-4171 NPLEVT
+4171 NPLKVT
-4177 LVKQAP
+4177 LMKQAP
-4183 NGAPLAGAEFRVEGE
+4183 NGAPLAGAEFTVEGT
-4198 FPDGQTEKTFTSDEN
+4198 FPDGSTSQTFTSNAD
-4213 GIVFHQL
+4213 GVVFADIQL
-4220 QLTGSAEGT
+4220 VGSAEGT
-4229 LYTVT
+4229 AYTVT
-4234 ETKVPEGYAQPSGSL
+4234 ETKAPDGYELPDGSL
-4249 DLLVFEDGTVRVADT
+4249 ELLVFDDGTVEVGT
-4264 SATDMKQNA
+4264 GSSVDMKKA
-4273 SVTESGGVAVI
+4273 AEVAEDAGTAVVTLDNTPS
-4284 TLNNEP
+4284 
-4290 LPGTELPQTGDNK
+4290 PGTTLPQTGDDM
-4303 ILPLL
+4303 PPW
-4308 AGAFGLLGLWAIVMG
+4308 APGALGLGLFAILAAG
-4323 TVAYRR
+4323 IASRLR
-4329 FRTKGEE
+4329 GKPKGDHSA

>member
-1 MKSFRR
+1 MKSFSRKRR
-7 RRYGQAE
+7 NQAFNHAE
-14 ALIDARNKAF
+14 AVVDARNKAF

-57 IDTYS
+57 VNAYS
-62 DDGSSSDQGGDKGT
+62 EEGSTNQGGNSAPDGWPGSGSSENGTGGASGSESGSSS
-76 SAGSSTG
+76 
-83 GNNATGGDDGTSGG
+83 NEGG
-97 SSSEPGSGS
+97 SSSENGNQNNQNGSMNE

-111 NGSGGGSDD
+111 NVENPGSVSGNNG
-120 GTGSNSGSGSDDNN
+120 NSGNSATNDEKGEANSSNDNN
-134 TSSGNGNQG
+134 A
-143 DQNGSLNGNGASDE
+143 D
-157 DNNSG
+157 
-162 SSSNN
+162 N
-167 DGNSDDSGTTDEKDD
+167 DG
-182 SNSPEDDANNDSK
+182 SK
-195 DPSDSEEGE
+195 DPAGSENSGNSEEGE

-239 LPSTIPATFR
+239 LPSTLPATFR
-249 VDFNLNPGEDKLLVG
+249 VDFNLNPGENKLLVG

-272 NFLTFENQTYEVFRL
+272 NFLTFENATYEVFRL

-306 KLKIAFIEAGA
+306 KLKITFVEAGA
-317 TEDAN
+317 TEDIN

-329 DLKATFSA
+329 DLKATFSL
-337 ALLGDGQELKQTWTA
+337 ALLGDDQELKQTWTA

-418 LDNYSGSAAMNI
+418 LDYYSGSAAMNI
-430 TWCDNNSA
+430 TWCDNNSN
-438 KRPDMTGYGASIIPE
+438 KRPEMASYGANIIPE
-453 FTLDGGKTWI
+453 FSLDGGKTWI
-463 QLIDKNGSLT
+463 QLVDKNGSLT
-473 TSARE
+473 TQARE
-478 ALHIPNGQTPSWV
+478 ALHIPDGQTPSWV

-499 SVSTWH
+499 SVGTWH

-518 TTTQDTDEDGN
+518 TTTQATDEDGKPSYN
-529 PLFNDDGTPQMS
+529 PDGSPSMVSQ
-541 SATETTNIQWRIND
+541 TETTSITWRIND
-555 TNALSAYYIYGD
+555 TNSLSADYIYGD

-572 ISPTAEGEDG
+572 ISPAEGKDG

-596 KGNIGDDPLEQIF
+596 KGNIGDDPLKQIF
-609 GANFADKEHA
+609 GANFADEEHA
-619 DDFHFGAM
+619 DDFRFGAM
-627 IDNKYVDDP
+627 IDNKYVEDP
-636 QQFPSIAEM
+636 TQFPSIAEM

-651 RGRKFTV
+651 RGREFTV
-658 EFSEDGKTATITA
+658 KFSEDGKTATITA

-690 DHHEGPAG
+690 DHHEGQAG
-698 QDYFQ
+698 HDYFQ

-717 TTLLHDGGTMTL
+717 TNLLHDGGTMTL
-729 RPMGQTSYD
+729 RPIGQTSYD

-763 TNSSYSQAAQVQLNA
+763 KNSSYSQAAQVQLNA

-788 SMNAVEFVTVTIPE
+788 SVNAVEFVTVTIPE
-802 KSDSTV
+802 KSDGTV
-808 DLNKLL
+808 DLNQLL
-814 REKYGDAIDQLPK
+814 RSKYGDAIDQLPK

-841 DSSLE
+841 DSSLT

-853 TVGSDGAVTDTAPN
+853 TVDANGAVTDTAPN
-867 YEDTEGKRVDL
+867 YEDTEGTHVDL

-930 QRLANPGFGQNDEWQ
+930 QRLANPGFGQNNEWQ
-945 NTDNKHEINGWLSEI
+945 NTDNKHEINGWLSET
-960 LTQTFSETFPK
+960 LTKTFSETFPK

-987 VTLGDQNTN
+987 VTLGDQKTN
-996 FASDGKGGGTFTLSL
+996 FTSDDKGGGTFTLSL

-1062 ADDGYP
+1062 QDGGYP

-1088 FIGSF
+1088 LIGSF

-1118 ASYHFEFEN
+1118 SSYHLEFEN

-1160 HTTRIENTVGPG
+1160 HTTRIENRVGPG

-1180 KNWNDGDDAAH
+1180 KNWNDGDDASH

-1221 DAGEVVVS
+1221 DAGDVVVS

-1260 YLIGDDG
+1260 YLIGDDD

-1287 NKGISTDWINIGW
+1287 GKGISTDWINIGW
-1300 DYKSTENTYR
+1300 DYESTENTYR

-1329 EYNDAMSAVTATNRR
+1329 EYNDAMRAVTATNRR
-1344 LGLLDIDITKIW
+1344 LGLIDIDITKIW
-1356 NDGVDHDNRPKA
+1356 NDGVDHANRPKA

-1375 EYTDAF
+1375 EYADAF

-1400 LDAEGEQ
+1400 LDVEGEQ

-1421 SQALVMTMELDLTQS
+1421 SQALVMTMEPDLTQS

-1452 NVVHYDVKER
+1452 NVVHYDVSER
-1462 WAPDENAGEYTSTKE
+1462 WAPGENADEYTSTKE

-1492 AYKFTNTRQATR
+1492 TYEFTNTRQAMR

-1529 TLYRMTVER
+1529 TLYRMTVEP
-1538 GVDGTA
+1538 GADGTA
-1544 KYSDPEQVEEYV
+1544 NYSDPEPVEEYV

-1568 AQYDQTCSIANLPS
+1568 AQYDQTCTIANLPS
-1582 YDSNGNE
+1582 YDSEGNE
-1589 YVYFATESMSADGS
+1589 YVYFATESMSADGT
-1603 SLDYTPV
+1603 SLDYMPV
-1610 TFRDT
+1610 TFQGT
-1615 FTDAN
+1615 FTDAA
-1620 GANMDIN
+1620 GGSMDIN
-1627 GDPAA
+1627 GDPKA
-1632 VNIQTK
+1632 VNIQTN
-1638 DETDDPA
+1638 ETNNDPA

-1709 KFETDDEGNWK
+1709 KFETDDEGNWQ
-1720 FADGTSAIAWT
+1720 FADGTNAIAWT

-1743 YRLAYTGE
+1743 YRLAYTGK

-1775 PRYTDD
+1775 PRYTED
-1781 GQLYEYRAIE
+1781 GELYEYRAIE

-1796 LNEPSGPTTEFINT
+1796 LNQPGGPTTEFINN

-1823 IGIYVIEHGETGS
+1823 IGIYVIEHGETDS

-1848 SLTVQKHYTG
+1848 SLTVQKHYTE
-1858 READD
+1858 REAGD

-1878 DKGVPSVAALV
+1878 DEGVKSAAALV

-1903 AQTPGLT
+1903 AQTPGLA
-1910 VTGAGKAAT
+1910 VTGVGEAAT

-1965 GAGEAVDDG
+1965 GAGEAVDGG

-1986 VEAPEPGGSDAGT
+1986 VGAPEPGGSNTGA
-1999 ATSKVTDTV
+1999 ATSEVTGTV
-2008 LAKDNVAADG
+2008 LAKDQVAADG
-2018 TVTPDDTTPDVTF
+2018 TVTPGNSTPDVTF
-2031 KNEYTPESIELTGT
+2031 KNEYAPESIELTGT

-2053 MFNMRPTVEQ
+2053 MFNMRPTVGR
-2063 FWGGLT
+2063 FWDGLT

-2075 NKTINLKDLLQN
+2075 NQTINLKDEKLLQN
-2087 VTADDSYYYVLDD
+2087 TTADNPYYYVLDEAVGD
-2100 TAGNNIYKVTISNL
+2100 NNYTVTISNL

-2129 EDLSKMD
+2129 EELSKMQ
-2136 IGNAGLTA
+2136 IGSSGNLTA
-2144 DNYYDVVTGEATVS
+2144 DSYYDAVTGEATVS

-2199 LQARLVYQSAGGG
+2199 LQARLVYHSAGGN
-2212 THTIPV
+2212 THTYPD
-2218 DGSWENARQLL
+2218 DGLWNNARQLL
-2229 LDTEYATEEEL
+2229 IQSGYATEEEL
-2240 QAAGITKDFIV
+2240 QDAGIDEDFIV

-2297 EIKAPT
+2297 EIKEPT

-2318 PYQPSQEETGDADN
+2318 PYQPSQEETGNADN

-2347 SATKSWA
+2347 SATKSWE
-2354 GDINGNTQDAWN
+2354 GDVNGNTQDAWN
-2366 TRPDGANS
+2366 TRPDGANG

-2389 DDEGWH
+2389 GNEGWH
-2395 WLMEYGAE
+2395 WLMEYGAG
-2403 QAAVN
+2403 QAAVDN
-2408 DPLAA
+2408 PLAE

-2418 TITGNGQSATVEW
+2418 TITGNDQSKTVEW
-2431 KNLPDCDEN
+2431 ENLPDCDEK

-2456 DVTDESA
+2456 DVTDASA
-2463 ELVAEAKDTKGTAAT
+2463 ELVAEATDNKGAATT
-2478 TDDVIYRYYVVNSV
+2478 TDDVIYRYYVVDSV
-2492 EGGGAGDSQTFT
+2492 EGGDAGDSQTFT
-2504 NTLRTVNLTGTK
+2504 NMLRTVNLTGTK
-2516 AWEDFG
+2516 VWEDFG
-2522 TGVAPNIADNDY
+2522 TGVAPNIADGDF

-2548 TYSQAEQVTYIHNGG
+2548 TYSQAQQVTYIYNGG
-2563 QPEWTDADNDGIW
+2563 QPEWTDANSDGVW

-2590 KPYVYWAEETS
+2590 KPYVYWAEENS

-2786 EFTKYV
+2786 KFTKYV
-2792 SDDGKVGG
+2792 SDDGQVGG

-2875 DATPGAVMPSGDAA
+2875 DATPGAVMPSYDVAR
-2889 KSPEMTITQDT
+2889 SPEMTITQDT

-2944 DPEGDAFQDWTREVK
+2944 EPEGDAFQGWTREVK

-2984 TGYESNGFSAT
+2984 TGYTSNGFSAT
-2995 FIIDNADDDTTFD
+2995 FTIDNADDDATFD
-3008 IKSINDGADINFTVT
+3008 IKNVSDGADIDFKVT

-3042 SVTMAKTGLNNGALN
+3042 SVTMAKTGLNNTALN

-3076 AEGLVTGNAY
+3076 AGGFVTGNAY
-3086 AMNDGNTA
+3086 AMNDDNTA
-3094 LEGDAQT
+3094 LDGGAQAT
-3101 TTAGQIKVSNLKW
+3101 AAGQIKVTNLKW

-3121 TAPADGYFNYTD
+3121 TAPVDGYFNYTD

-3155 PTLTGDNAVRNTPT
+3155 PTLTGTNAVRNTPT
-3169 SLEINKAN
+3169 SLEINKQN
-3177 DVGQAL
+3177 DAGQAL
-3183 AGAQFQ
+3183 AGAEFQ
-3189 IAAQDNSE
+3189 IAAQGNSE

-3227 LVRQLVVGGT
+3227 LVCQLEVGGT

-3242 SKAPSGYDPADAVLT
+3242 NKAPSGYDPADAVLT
-3257 VVVQEDGSLAVD
+3257 VTVQEDGSLAVD

-3275 YEWAD
+3275 YAWAD
-3280 LDRDGH
+3280 LDENGQ
-3286 ADNAYSFTVTNI
+3286 ADNAYSFMVTNI
-3298 HEEIDILKVNHK
+3298 HEEIDILKVNDD
-3310 GDPLQGAEFTLTGV
+3310 GDALEGAEFTLTGL
-3324 CMDENTMHVYTTD
+3324 CMDKNTTHTYTTNE
-3337 KDGYIHVDAGLMG
+3337 DGYIHVDAGLMG
-3350 GVRYELKETKPADG
+3350 GVRYQLSETKPADG
-3364 YAQLSESLYFM
+3364 YTQLSESLYFM

-3383 VTDAQE
+3383 VTDAQVN
-3389 TPLDKENY
+3389 PLDEADY
-3397 PKGYSVKDNR
+3397 PAGYTVNDNR
-3407 ISLTVENDP
+3407 ISLTVKNDP

-3425 PENEDGTPGETL
+3425 PDNEDGTPGETL

-3445 PVEGSKFAAGANP
+3445 PVNGSKFAAGAHP

-3466 GEDGTLSMSAW
+3466 GKDGTLSMSAY

-3500 TMRVTVDSDGTI
+3500 TMRVTVDNDGTI
-3512 RVLGSVQEDGTV
+3512 RVLGSVTDGQLTGQM
-3524 NPQAPIGYSR
+3524 PPTGYTR
-3534 VDENSFEVQVINQPV
+3534 VDANKFEVQVVNEPI
-3549 EISLVK
+3549 EIGIVK
-3555 VNVDDTTSILA
+3555 VDAHNTTTKLPGAVFEIV
-3566 GGEFQITGTFAGG
+3566 GEFAGSNA
-3579 TEEETRTFTTNA
+3579 TETREFKTNE
-3591 DGTLVYNGEAL
+3591 NGRIDIDTEL
-3602 NNMSALFV
+3602 KSGQTYQL
-3610 PGRDYTISE
+3610 TE
-3619 TKAPDGFERIE
+3619 KQAPDGYEHRTGMFEFTVGENGEVSIVGTAPE
-3630 GTWTFQVTEGG
+3630 GYSVEQG
-3641 ELTTNSDQAQAS
+3641 N
-3653 EPGFAI
+3653 
-3659 GVDKVTIV
+3659 VTIV

-3679 KDLGDTNL
+3679 KNLGDTNL
-3687 AGAEYTLSGIFVN
+3687 AGGEFTLSGTFVN
-3700 DKTHETAELDIPFT
+3700 DETHETAELDIPFT

-3759 SVDENGKIAAAGG
+3759 SVDENGKIAPAEGFEQAG
-3772 STQAAEGEEGYVIS
+3772 EGEEGYVIS
-3786 EADGTIVL
+3786 EIDDNIVL
-3794 TAHDT
+3794 AAHDT
-3799 PIEVTLHKTSSAND
+3799 PIEVMLAKTSSANE
-3813 QLALSGAIFELYQG
+3813 QLALPGAVFELYQG
-3827 ESIEDEPYAE
+3827 ESAEGEPYADVS
-3837 IPVGE
+3837 VGE
-3842 DGTFEIEN
+3842 NGTIALEN
-3850 LIAGITYTLHEV
+3850 LIAGTTYTLHEV

-3876 TVEKDGTVTLQDAP
+3876 TVEKEGTVTLQGAP
-3890 EGYSVAE
+3890 EGYTVAE

-3912 EAQLAKTDEAGTPL
+3912 EAKLVKTDEAGTPL

-3957 ANIPSAALIANEKY
+3957 VSIPSAALIANEQY

-3978 PGGYELAGSVEFAVG
+3978 PSGYELAGSVEFTVG
-3993 TDGVIT
+3993 TDGVIS
-3999 IVTDDAANADDATA
+3999 IATDDDSNADG
-4013 AVTETT
+4013 TT
-4019 AAADSS
+4019 ATADSS
-4025 TTGEG
+4025 TAGEG
-4030 SAAESAAVAGKN
+4030 SATKSAAVAGKN
-4042 GTGIYTASTDGGTA
+4042 GTGTYAASTDGDMA

-4072 DGGENLLPGA
+4072 DAGENLLPGA

-4159 IGQTKDAVTVTD
+4159 IGQTKDAITAEN

-4177 LVKQAP
+4177 LIKQAP
-4183 NGAPLAGAEFRVEGE
+4183 NGAPLPGAEFRVEGE
-4198 FPDGQTEKTFTSDEN
+4198 FPDGQTEKMFTSDEN

-4234 ETKVPEGYAQPSGSL
+4234 ETKAPEGYAQPSGSL
-4249 DLLVFEDGTVRVADT
+4249 DLLVFEDGTVQIADT

-4303 ILPLL
+4303 VLPLL

>member
-1 MKSFRR
+1 M
-7 RRYGQAE
+7 
-14 ALIDARNKAF
+14 
-24 NIVMAVLLVFT
+24 
-35 MLPVTAFT
+35 
-43 YESQASA
+43 
-50 EPLNNEQ
+50 
-57 IDTYS
+57 
-62 DDGSSSDQGGDKGT
+62 
-76 SAGSSTG
+76 
-83 GNNATGGDDGTSGG
+83 
-97 SSSEPGSGS
+97 
-106 GGSSD
+106 
-111 NGSGGGSDD
+111 
-120 GTGSNSGSGSDDNN
+120 
-134 TSSGNGNQG
+134 
-143 DQNGSLNGNGASDE
+143 
-157 DNNSG
+157 
-162 SSSNN
+162 
-167 DGNSDDSGTTDEKDD
+167 
-182 SNSPEDDANNDSK
+182 
-195 DPSDSEEGE
+195 
-204 DQRDP
+204 
-209 FAWQSKLDACDLD
+209 
-222 AKLTV
+222 
-227 ETSEI
+227 
-232 ESLENND
+232 
-239 LPSTIPATFR
+239 
-249 VDFNLNPGEDKLLVG
+249 
-264 DWIETTLP
+264 
-272 NFLTFENQTYEVFRL
+272 
-287 NEDGTETTEKIA
+287 
-299 DAKTENG
+299 
-306 KLKIAFIEAGA
+306 
-317 TEDAN
+317 
-322 AVVRGFV
+322 
-329 DLKATFSA
+329 
-337 ALLGDGQELKQTWTA
+337 
-352 QTAEDGTENNV
+352 
-363 DVVFPTK
+363 
-370 QAVLDA
+370 
-376 WRSIHNPLGALGSAL
+376 
-391 GVTNGDV
+391 
-398 AAQTA
+398 
-403 EDSINSL
+403 
-410 SESTTTYS
+410 
-418 LDNYSGSAAMNI
+418 
-430 TWCDNNSA
+430 
-438 KRPDMTGYGASIIPE
+438 
-453 FTLDGGKTWI
+453 
-463 QLIDKNGSLT
+463 
-473 TSARE
+473 
-478 ALHIPNGQTPSWV
+478 
-491 RGVVMSSV
+491 
-499 SVSTWH
+499 
-505 AEASGLPTRLNTI
+505 
-518 TTTQDTDEDGN
+518 
-529 PLFNDDGTPQMS
+529 
-541 SATETTNIQWRIND
+541 
-555 TNALSAYYIYGD
+555 
-567 NDSGA
+567 
-572 ISPTAEGEDG
+572 
-582 QRYYMLTQE
+582 
-591 YTFTI
+591 
-596 KGNIGDDPLEQIF
+596 
-609 GANFADKEHA
+609 
-619 DDFHFGAM
+619 
-627 IDNKYVDDP
+627 
-636 QQFPSIAEM
+636 
-645 VQSFAE
+645 
-651 RGRKFTV
+651 
-658 EFSEDGKTATITA
+658 
-671 VLPMYDVNNSPIVY
+671 
-685 YIQFQ
+685 
-690 DHHEGPAG
+690 
-698 QDYFQ
+698 
-703 PSYNNSG
+703 
-710 SPSHGSS
+710 
-717 TTLLHDGGTMTL
+717 
-729 RPMGQTSYD
+729 
-738 ADKVWL
+738 
-744 DGDNKDNRPATT
+744 
-756 FSLWRYS
+756 
-763 TNSSYSQAAQVQLNA
+763 
-778 VTSGTSNPGS
+778 
-788 SMNAVEFVTVTIPE
+788 
-802 KSDSTV
+802 
-808 DLNKLL
+808 
-814 REKYGDAIDQLPK
+814 
-827 YDPDGYPYIYALRE
+827 
-841 DSSLE
+841 
-846 GYETVYG
+846 
-853 TVGSDGAVTDTAPN
+853 
-867 YEDTEGKRVDL
+867 
-878 SAADRTKDPFIYNG
+878 
-892 GTITNRLTG
+892 
-901 TIPVEATKTWEIAA
+901 
-915 FQDSLKDVTVEFTLQ
+915 TVEFTLQ
-930 QRLANPGFGQNDEWQ
+930 QRLANPGFGQNNEWQ

-987 VTLGDQNTN
+987 VTLGDQKTN
-996 FASDGKGGGTFTLSL
+996 FTSNDKGGGTFTLSL

-1088 FIGSF
+1088 LIGSF

-1118 ASYHFEFEN
+1118 SSYHLEFEN
-1127 LPKYDEGGVYY
+1127 LPKYDEGGVRY

-1149 WHTERTYDADT
+1149 WHAERTYDADT

-1180 KNWNDGDDAAH
+1180 KNWNDGDDASH
-1191 RLPVVVDLVA
+1191 RLPVVVDLIA

-1221 DAGEVVVS
+1221 EAGDVVVS

-1249 VSYKQFRIEEK
+1249 VSYKQFRIVEK

-1287 NKGISTDWINIGW
+1287 DKGISTDWINIGW
-1300 DYKSTENTYR
+1300 DYESTENTYR

-1329 EYNDAMSAVTATNRR
+1329 EYNDAMRAVTATNRR
-1344 LGLLDIDITKIW
+1344 LGLIDIDITKIW
-1356 NDGVDHDNRPKA
+1356 NDGVDHANRPKA

-1375 EYTDAF
+1375 EYADAF

-1421 SQALVMTMELDLTQS
+1421 SQALVMTMEPDLTQS

-1452 NVVHYDVKER
+1452 NVVHYDVSER
-1462 WAPDENAGEYTSTKE
+1462 WAPGENADEYTSTKE
-1477 VGEYEVGTQHFHDKQ
+1477 VGGYIVGTQHFHDTQ
-1492 AYKFTNTRQATR
+1492 AYEFTNTRYAMR

-1518 DQLKQRPDIYL
+1518 DHLKQRPDIYL

-1538 GVDGTA
+1538 GADGA
-1544 KYSDPEQVEEYV
+1544 VIYSDPEPVDDYV
-1556 NWLWTGAQGSAD
+1556 NWLWAGAQGSED
-1568 AQYDQTCSIANLPS
+1568 AQYDQTCSIANMPS

-1627 GDPAA
+1627 GDPEA
-1632 VNIQTK
+1632 VNIQTNA
-1638 DETDDPA
+1638 TNNDPA

-1697 QRVAGEDTWPSL
+1697 QRVAGDQGWPSL
-1709 KFETDDEGNWK
+1709 KFETDNEGNWQ
-1720 FADGTSAIAWT
+1720 FADDTNAIAWT
-1731 SDLVSQGNNQYS
+1731 SDLVSQGNNQYT

-1751 NTEEGVTAALDEDSP
+1751 NTEEGVTAALVEDSP

-1775 PRYTDD
+1775 PRYTED
-1781 GQLYEYRAIE
+1781 GELYEYRAIE

-1796 LNEPSGPTTEFINT
+1796 LNQPGGPTTEFINT

-1858 READD
+1858 RETGD
-1863 LYPATTFDVYRYYIN
+1863 LYPATTFDVYRYYIS
-1878 DKGVPSVAALV
+1878 DKGVKSAAALV

-1903 AQTPGLT
+1903 AQTPGLA
-1910 VTGAGKAAT
+1910 VTGAGEAAT

-1965 GAGEAVDDG
+1965 GTGEAVEGG

-1986 VEAPEPGGSDAGT
+1986 VEAPELGGSNTGA
-1999 ATSKVTDTV
+1999 ATSEVTGTV
-2008 LAKDNVAADG
+2008 LAKDQVAADG
-2018 TVTPDDTTPDVTF
+2018 AVTPGDTTPDVTF

-2053 MFNMRPTVEQ
+2053 MFNMRPTVGQ
-2063 FWGGLT
+2063 FWDGLT

-2075 NKTINLKDLLQN
+2075 NQTINLKDKKLLQN
-2087 VTADDSYYYVLDD
+2087 TTADNPYYYVLDETVGD
-2100 TAGNNIYKVTISNL
+2100 NNYTVTISNL

-2124 QYKVT
+2124 QYKIT
-2129 EDLSKMD
+2129 EDLNKMG

-2144 DNYYDVVTGEATVS
+2144 DNYYDAVTGEATVS

-2177 VHKDWEDGEDPYGL
+2177 VHKDWKDGEDPYGL

-2199 LQARLVYQSAGGG
+2199 LQARLVYHSAGGN
-2212 THTIPV
+2212 THTYPD
-2218 DGSWENARQLL
+2218 DGSWKNARQLL
-2229 LDTEYATEEEL
+2229 LETGYATEDEL
-2240 QAAGITKDFIV
+2240 LAAGINEDFIV

-2279 GELFTIEYRAVEI
+2279 DELFTIEYRAVEI

-2297 EIKAPT
+2297 EIEAPT
-2303 ADKPGNSGSIYETYH
+2303 ANKPGSNGSIYGTYH
-2318 PYQPSQEETGDADN
+2318 PYQPSQEETGNADD
-2332 GYRSEITNTLETTSI
+2332 GYHSEITNTLETTSI
-2347 SATKSWA
+2347 SATKSWE
-2354 GDINGNTQDAWN
+2354 GDVNGNTQDAWN
-2366 TRPDGANS
+2366 TRPDGANG

-2389 DDEGWH
+2389 GDEGWH
-2395 WLMEYGAE
+2395 WLMEYGAG
-2403 QAAVN
+2403 QAAVDN
-2408 DPLAA
+2408 PLAE

-2418 TITGNGQSATVEW
+2418 TITGNDQSKTVEW
-2431 KNLPDCDEN
+2431 ENLPDCDEK
-2440 GTKYEYRV
+2440 GTQYEYRV

-2456 DVTDESA
+2456 DVTDASA
-2463 ELVAEAKDTKGTAAT
+2463 KLVAEATDNKGTATT
-2478 TDDVIYRYYVVNSV
+2478 TDDVIYRYYVVDSV
-2492 EGGGAGDSQTFT
+2492 EGGDAGDSQTFT

-2516 AWEDFG
+2516 EWDDFN
-2522 TGVAPNIADNDY
+2522 TGVAPNIADKDF

-2548 TYSQAEQVTYIHNGG
+2548 TYSQAQQVTYIYNNG
-2563 QPEWTDADNDGIW
+2563 QPVWTDANSDGVW

-2613 DNVAT
+2613 T
-2618 GAHDAAGTEVTT
+2618 GNQNANGHDAAGTTVVTD
-2630 EAAAGTTGA
+2630 AVAGTIGQQT
-2639 QINEAITNVATRLS
+2639 NETITNVATRFTFD
-2653 LNKVS
+2653 KVS
-2658 NWENDDPLV
+2658 DFTPEGQTEPEDLRD
-2667 NIELS
+2667 IELTIYGTGNAS
-2672 VMSTDGKTTY
+2672 STIY
-2682 AVWNNGADGKTYTT
+2682 AVWKD
-2696 HTWVNGTT
+2696 VNGVVSSTVWPDGTT
-2704 NPDDTTGAVARTDNL
+2704 DPTTGGTEMTGDNAGF
-2719 IVGLHEGSYI
+2719 IVGLPAGTYT
-2729 VRETGTVPAGYA
+2729 VKETGTVPVGYA
-2741 KAQDVRFTINANG
+2741 KAPDVTITIANNG
-2754 TATTATGVTTTTA
+2754 N
-2767 DGIHSISVT
+2767 VT
-2776 ATDPVLRGHL
+2776 ATQSGNNGVLDVEGANPGGTITVNVEDPVLRGHL
-2786 EFTKYV
+2786 KLTKYV
-2792 SDDGKVGG
+2792 TDDGQVGG
-2800 ANQAALAGAVFD
+2800 ANQ
-2812 LYQVNSNGDD
+2812 
-2822 LLVASDLATNAQGI
+2822 
-2836 ITTVNNGTAVSDDFK
+2836 
-2851 AKYDNKYTKLSEGL
+2851 
-2865 PEGTYYFLEK
+2865 
-2875 DATPGAVMPSGDAA
+2875 
-2889 KSPEMTITQDT
+2889 
-2900 HYAYTSKTVDAT
+2900 
-2912 MANEDFTAGVKLHKF
+2912 
-2927 DTETNEG
+2927 
-2934 IQDIAFTLTY
+2934 
-2944 DPEGDAFQDWTREVK
+2944 
-2959 TGQDGTLELSDLEKG
+2959 
-2974 TYTLT
+2974 
-2979 EKSTQ
+2979 
-2984 TGYESNGFSAT
+2984 
-2995 FIIDNADDDTTFD
+2995 
-3008 IKSINDGADINFTVT
+3008 
-3023 SADGTFVA
+3023 
-3031 GQGIPNVPQRG
+3031 
-3042 SVTMAKTGLNNGALN
+3042 
-3057 GATFE
+3057 
-3062 LQRLGEDGQTWEVI
+3062 
-3076 AEGLVTGNAY
+3076 
-3086 AMNDGNTA
+3086 
-3094 LEGDAQT
+3094 
-3101 TTAGQIKVSNLKW
+3101 
-3114 GTYRFVE
+3114 

-3177 DVGQAL
+3177 DVGQGL
-3183 AGAQFQ
+3183 AGAEFQ

-3257 VVVQEDGSLAVD
+3257 VTVQEDGSLAVD

-3275 YEWAD
+3275 YAWAD
-3280 LDRDGH
+3280 LDENGQ
-3286 ADNAYSFTVTNI
+3286 ADNAYSFMVTNI
-3298 HEEIDILKVNHK
+3298 HEEIDILKVNDD
-3310 GDPLQGAEFTLTGV
+3310 GDALEGAEFTLAGV
-3324 CMDENTMHVYTTD
+3324 CMDKNTTHTYTTNE
-3337 KDGYIHVDAGLMG
+3337 DGYIHVDAGLMG
-3350 GVRYELKETKPADG
+3350 GVRYQLSETKPADG
-3364 YAQLSESLYFM
+3364 YTQLSESLYFM

-3389 TPLDKENY
+3389 NPLDEADY
-3397 PKGYSVKDNR
+3397 PAGYTVNDNR
-3407 ISLTVENDP
+3407 ISLTVKNDP

-3425 PENEDGTPGETL
+3425 PDNEDGTPGETL

-3445 PVEGSKFAAGANP
+3445 PVNGSKFAAGAHP

-3466 GEDGTLSMSAW
+3466 GENGTLSMSAY

-3500 TMRVTVDSDGTI
+3500 TMRVTVDNDGTI
-3512 RVLGSVQEDGTV
+3512 RVLGSVTDGQLAGQMPPT
-3524 NPQAPIGYSR
+3524 GYTR
-3534 VDENSFEVQVINQPV
+3534 VDANKFEVQVVNEPI
-3549 EISLVK
+3549 EIGIVK
-3555 VNVDDTTSILA
+3555 VDAHNTTTKLPGAVFEIV
-3566 GGEFQITGTFAGG
+3566 GEFAGSNETETREFKTNENGRIDIDTELKSGQTYQLTEKQAPDGYEHRTGTF
-3579 TEEETRTFTTNA
+3579 EFTV
-3591 DGTLVYNGEAL
+3591 GENGEV
-3602 NNMSALFV
+3602 SIV
-3610 PGRDYTISE
+3610 GT
-3619 TKAPDGFERIE
+3619 APDGYSVEQ
-3630 GTWTFQVTEGG
+3630 G
-3641 ELTTNSDQAQAS
+3641 N
-3653 EPGFAI
+3653 
-3659 GVDKVTIV
+3659 VTIV

-3687 AGAEYTLSGIFVN
+3687 AGGEFTLSGTFVN
-3700 DKTHETAELDIPFT
+3700 DTTHETAKLDIPFT
-3714 STEETVSFAK
+3714 STDGTVSFAG
-3724 LTYED
+3724 LPYEG
-3729 ATYSLIAGKEYTLTE
+3729 ATYSLIAGQKYTLTE

-3759 SVDENGKIAAAGG
+3759 SVDQDGKIAAAGD
-3772 STQAAEGEEGYVIS
+3772 SAQAGEDKEGYVIS

-3799 PIEVTLHKTSSAND
+3799 PIEVTLAKTSSANK
-3813 QLALSGAIFELYQG
+3813 QLALPDAVFELYVG
-3827 ESIEDEPYAE
+3827 ESAEGEPYADVS
-3837 IPVGE
+3837 VGE
-3842 DGTFEIEN
+3842 NGTIALEN
-3850 LIAGITYTLHEV
+3850 LIAGTTYTLHEV

-3876 TVEKDGTVTLQDAP
+3876 TVEKDGTVTLQGAP
-3890 EGYSVAE
+3890 EGYTVAE

-3912 EAQLAKTDEAGTPL
+3912 EAKLVKTDEAGTPL

-3957 ANIPSAALIANEKY
+3957 VSIPSAALIANEQY

-3978 PGGYELAGSVEFAVG
+3978 PSGYELAGSVEFTVG
-3993 TDGVIT
+3993 TDGVIS
-3999 IVTDDAANADDATA
+3999 IVTDDDSNADGTTDSA
-4013 AVTETT
+4013 TETGAT
-4019 AAADSS
+4019 GAVDSS

-4030 SAAESAAVAGKN
+4030 ATAESAAVAGKN
-4042 GTGIYTASTDGGTA
+4042 GTGTYTASTDGDTA

-4072 DGGENLLPGA
+4072 DGGQGLLPGA
-4082 EFTATGS
+4082 EFTATATDS

-4096 HSVTATTGEDGT
+4096 HSVTATTGEDGM

-4115 AGQEYTLAE
+4115 AGQEYTLTE

-4159 IGQTKDAVTVTD
+4159 IGQAKDAVTVTD

-4198 FPDGQTEKTFTSDEN
+4198 FPDGQMEKMFTSDEN

-4220 QLTGSAEGT
+4220 QLIGSAEGT

-4249 DLLVFEDGTVRVADT
+4249 DLLVFEDGTVQIADT

>member
-1 MKSFRR
+1 
-7 RRYGQAE
+7 
-14 ALIDARNKAF
+14 
-24 NIVMAVLLVFT
+24 
-35 MLPVTAFT
+35 
-43 YESQASA
+43 
-50 EPLNNEQ
+50 
-57 IDTYS
+57 
-62 DDGSSSDQGGDKGT
+62 
-76 SAGSSTG
+76 
-83 GNNATGGDDGTSGG
+83 
-97 SSSEPGSGS
+97 
-106 GGSSD
+106 
-111 NGSGGGSDD
+111 
-120 GTGSNSGSGSDDNN
+120 
-134 TSSGNGNQG
+134 
-143 DQNGSLNGNGASDE
+143 
-157 DNNSG
+157 
-162 SSSNN
+162 
-167 DGNSDDSGTTDEKDD
+167 
-182 SNSPEDDANNDSK
+182 
-195 DPSDSEEGE
+195 
-204 DQRDP
+204 
-209 FAWQSKLDACDLD
+209 
-222 AKLTV
+222 
-227 ETSEI
+227 
-232 ESLENND
+232 
-239 LPSTIPATFR
+239 
-249 VDFNLNPGEDKLLVG
+249 
-264 DWIETTLP
+264 
-272 NFLTFENQTYEVFRL
+272 
-287 NEDGTETTEKIA
+287 
-299 DAKTENG
+299 
-306 KLKIAFIEAGA
+306 
-317 TEDAN
+317 
-322 AVVRGFV
+322 
-329 DLKATFSA
+329 
-337 ALLGDGQELKQTWTA
+337 
-352 QTAEDGTENNV
+352 
-363 DVVFPTK
+363 
-370 QAVLDA
+370 
-376 WRSIHNPLGALGSAL
+376 
-391 GVTNGDV
+391 
-398 AAQTA
+398 
-403 EDSINSL
+403 
-410 SESTTTYS
+410 
-418 LDNYSGSAAMNI
+418 
-430 TWCDNNSA
+430 
-438 KRPDMTGYGASIIPE
+438 
-453 FTLDGGKTWI
+453 
-463 QLIDKNGSLT
+463 
-473 TSARE
+473 
-478 ALHIPNGQTPSWV
+478 
-491 RGVVMSSV
+491 
-499 SVSTWH
+499 
-505 AEASGLPTRLNTI
+505 
-518 TTTQDTDEDGN
+518 
-529 PLFNDDGTPQMS
+529 
-541 SATETTNIQWRIND
+541 
-555 TNALSAYYIYGD
+555 
-567 NDSGA
+567 
-572 ISPTAEGEDG
+572 
-582 QRYYMLTQE
+582 
-591 YTFTI
+591 
-596 KGNIGDDPLEQIF
+596 
-609 GANFADKEHA
+609 
-619 DDFHFGAM
+619 
-627 IDNKYVDDP
+627 
-636 QQFPSIAEM
+636 M

-651 RGRKFTV
+651 RGRDFTV

-690 DHHEGPAG
+690 DHHEGQAG
-698 QDYFQ
+698 EDYFQ

-717 TTLLHDGGTMTL
+717 TNLLHDGGTMTL

-738 ADKVWL
+738 ANKVWL

-788 SMNAVEFVTVTIPE
+788 SVNAVEFVTVTIPE
-802 KSDSTV
+802 KSDGTV
-808 DLNKLL
+808 DLKQLL
-814 REKYGDAIDQLPK
+814 RSKYGDAIDQLPK

-841 DSSLE
+841 DSSLT

-853 TVGSDGAVTDTAPN
+853 TVDANGAVTDTAPN

-930 QRLANPGFGQNDEWQ
+930 QRLANPGFVQNNEWQ

-1180 KNWNDGDDAAH
+1180 KNWNDGDDASH

-1249 VSYKQFRIEEK
+1249 VSYKQFRIVEK

-1267 TQYPIVS
+1267 MQYPIVS

-1287 NKGISTDWINIGW
+1287 DKGISTDWINIGW
-1300 DYKSTENTYR
+1300 DYESTENTYR
-1310 VATEDHVYQVSGT
+1310 VATEEHVYQVSGT

-1344 LGLLDIDITKIW
+1344 LGLIDIDITKIW
-1356 NDGVDHDNRPKA
+1356 NDGVDHANRPKA

-1375 EYTDAF
+1375 EYADAF

-1477 VGEYEVGTQHFHDKQ
+1477 VGDYTVGTQHFHDKQ

-1538 GVDGTA
+1538 DADGA
-1544 KYSDPEQVEEYV
+1544 VIYSDPEPVDNYV
-1556 NWLWTGAQGSAD
+1556 NWLWAGAQGSED
-1568 AQYDQTCSIANLPS
+1568 AQYDQTCSIANMPS

-1610 TFRDT
+1610 TFQGT
-1615 FTDAN
+1615 FTDAA
-1620 GANMDIN
+1620 GGSMDIN
-1627 GDPAA
+1627 GDPKA
-1632 VNIQTK
+1632 VNIQTN
-1638 DETDDPA
+1638 ETNNDPA

-1709 KFETDDEGNWK
+1709 RFETDDEGNWE

-1731 SDLVSQGNNQYS
+1731 SDLVPQGNNQYT

-1751 NTEEGVTAALDEDSP
+1751 NTEEGVTVALNEDNP

-1775 PRYTDD
+1775 PRYTED
-1781 GQLYEYRAIE
+1781 GELYEYRAIE

-1796 LNEPSGPTTEFINT
+1796 LNQPGGPTTDIINN

-1823 IGIYVIEHGETGS
+1823 IGIYVIRHGETGS

-1858 READD
+1858 REAGD

-1878 DKGVPSVAALV
+1878 DEGVKSAAALV

-1903 AQTPGLT
+1903 TQTPGLT
-1910 VTGAGKAAT
+1910 VTGAGEAAT
-1919 TAQYTFSGLDIYA
+1919 TAKYTFSGLDIYA

-1953 VNVGNVA
+1953 VNVGDVA
-1960 AENVN
+1960 ADAVT
-1965 GAGEAVDDG
+1965 GTGEVADGG

-1986 VEAPEPGGSDAGT
+1986 VGAPEPGGSGDGAT
-1999 ATSKVTDTV
+1999 TSKVTGTV
-2008 LAKDNVAADG
+2008 LAKDEVAEDG
-2018 TVTPDDTTPDVTF
+2018 TVTPSDTTPDVTF
-2031 KNEYTPESIELTGT
+2031 KNEYAPELIELTGT
-2045 KTWDDYNG
+2045 KTWDD
-2053 MFNMRPTVEQ
+2053 FNNIFDIRPTADEFMAGLKVER
-2063 FWGGLT
+2063 
-2069 VEQIGN
+2069 IGN
-2075 NKTINLKDLLQN
+2075 GRQDDLGANGLNLLQSENPEEPYYFTVTPVENSNTYTITLDN
-2087 VTADDSYYYVLDD
+2087 VD
-2100 TAGNNIYKVTISNL
+2100 
-2114 PKWAPDGTAY
+2114 KWAPDGSAYSYRITETLNNMVLGETGKTASDY
-2124 QYKVT
+2124 YTTDNADESTTATSTVNT
-2129 EDLSKMD
+2129 ANP
-2136 IGNAGLTA
+2136 GNGFRFTNTLE
-2144 DNYYDVVTGEATVS
+2144 GEATVLKKW
-2158 ASAENPSFALR
+2158 N
-2169 NALRGSIS
+2169 
-2177 VHKDWEDGEDPYGL
+2177 DGEDPYGL
-2191 RPTSVTVQ
+2191 RPTTVTVR
-2199 LQARLVYQSAGGG
+2199 LQARYTYADGEVGTWQDPKVILDSLGYWKTFASAFESEEAALAFFERTLSADTGWR
-2212 THTIPV
+2212 
-2218 DGSWENARQLL
+2218 GSWA
-2229 LDTEYATEEEL
+2229 
-2240 QAAGITKDFIV
+2240 
-2251 RELRADNGWNASW
+2251 
-2264 TGLPMAGIS
+2264 GLPMGGRGTAEGHEGAFFS
-2273 EIPEYA
+2273 
-2279 GELFTIEYRAVEI
+2279 IEYRAVEV

-2297 EIKAPT
+2297 EIDQPTSAELTFMYTKA
-2303 ADKPGNSGSIYETYH
+2303 DGSQYH
-2318 PYQPSQEETGDADN
+2318 PYQPAQDEWTETSNSSATTI
-2332 GYRSEITNTLETTSI
+2332 SNTLETTSI
-2347 SATKSWA
+2347 SATKSWK
-2354 GDINGNTQDAWN
+2354 GDINDNTQDAWN
-2366 TRPDGANS
+2366 TRPDGANG

-2389 DDEGWH
+2389 GNEGWH

-2403 QAAVN
+2403 QAAVDN
-2408 DPLAA
+2408 PLAE

-2418 TITGNGQSATVEW
+2418 TITGNGLSATVEW
-2431 KNLPDCDEN
+2431 NYLPDCNQD
-2440 GTKYEYRV
+2440 GKKYEYRV

-2456 DVTDESA
+2456 DVTDTSA
-2463 ELVAEAKDTKGTAAT
+2463 KFVTAAT
-2478 TDDVIYRYYVVNSV
+2478 DDKGTTTTADDVSYRYYVVDSV
-2492 EGGGAGDSQTFT
+2492 EGSDAGDSQTFT

-2516 AWEDFG
+2516 AWKDFG
-2522 TGVAPNIADNDY
+2522 TGVAPNIADKDY
-2534 PTMTLYRAYKTGDT
+2534 PTMTLYRAYKTSDT
-2548 TYSQAEQVTYIHNGG
+2548 TYSQAERVTYIYNGG

-2576 EFAYNGLPAANADD
+2576 KFAYNDLPAANADD

-2613 DNVAT
+2613 TGNQNAT
-2618 GAHDAAGTEVTT
+2618 GHDAAGTEVTT

-2639 QINEAITNVATRLS
+2639 QVNETITNVATRLTFD
-2653 LNKVS
+2653 KVS
-2658 NWENDDPLV
+2658 DFTPDGQTEPEDLSD
-2667 NIELS
+2667 IELTVYGTGNAS
-2672 VMSTDGKTTY
+2672 STIY
-2682 AVWNNGADGKTYTT
+2682 AVWKDVNGAVSSTVWPD
-2696 HTWVNGTT
+2696 GTT
-2704 NPDDTTGAVARTDNL
+2704 DPTTGGTEMTGDNAGF
-2719 IVGLHEGSYI
+2719 IVGLPAGTYT
-2729 VRETGTVPAGYA
+2729 VKETGTVPMGYA
-2741 KAQDVRFTINANG
+2741 KAPDVTITIANNG
-2754 TATTATGVTTTTA
+2754 N
-2767 DGIHSISVT
+2767 VT
-2776 ATDPVLRGHL
+2776 ATQSGNNGVLDVEGANPGGTITVNVEDPVLRGHL
-2786 EFTKYV
+2786 KLTKYV
-2792 SDDGKVGG
+2792 IDDGQVGG

-2889 KSPEMTITQDT
+2889 KSPKMTITQDT

-2912 MANEDFTAGVKLHKF
+2912 MDNEDFTAGVKLHKF

-2944 DPEGDAFQDWTREVK
+2944 DPEGDAFQGWTREVK

-2974 TYTLT
+2974 AYTLT

-3076 AEGLVTGNAY
+3076 AGGFVTGNAY

-3189 IAAQDNSE
+3189 IAAQGNSE

-3202 SFAAGTYDEAT
+3202 EFAAGTYDEAT

-3257 VVVQEDGSLAVD
+3257 VTVQEDGSLAVD

-3275 YEWAD
+3275 YAWAD

-3310 GDPLQGAEFTLTGV
+3310 NHALQGAEFTLVGP
-3324 CMDENTMHVYTTD
+3324 CMDKSTTHVYTTD
-3337 KDGYIHVDAGLMG
+3337 EKGYIHVDAGLMG

-3364 YAQLSESLYFM
+3364 YTQLSESLYFM

-3383 VTDAQE
+3383 VTDAQQD
-3389 TPLDKENY
+3389 PLDKENY

-3407 ISLTVENDP
+3407 ISLTVKDEP
-3416 VELQITKRA
+3416 VELRITKRA

-3445 PVEGSKFAAGANP
+3445 PVEGSKFAAGAHP

-3466 GEDGTLSMSAW
+3466 GEGGTLSMSAW

-3512 RVLGSVQEDGTV
+3512 RVLGSVTDGQLAGQMPPT
-3524 NPQAPIGYSR
+3524 GYTR
-3534 VDENSFEVQVINQPV
+3534 VDANKFEVQVVNEPI
-3549 EISLVK
+3549 EIGIVK
-3555 VNVDDTTSILA
+3555 VDAHNTTTKLPGAVFEIV
-3566 GGEFQITGTFAGG
+3566 GEFAGSNETETREFKTNENGRIDIDTELKSGQTYQLTEKQAPDGYEYRTGTF
-3579 TEEETRTFTTNA
+3579 EFTV
-3591 DGTLVYNGEAL
+3591 GENGEVSIVGTAPEGYSVEQG
-3602 NNMSALFV
+3602 NI
-3610 PGRDYTISE
+3610 TI
-3619 TKAPDGFERIE
+3619 A
-3630 GTWTFQVTEGG
+3630 V
-3641 ELTTNSDQAQAS
+3641 
-3653 EPGFAI
+3653 
-3659 GVDKVTIV
+3659 
-3667 ASDEPIEVGFVK
+3667 SDEPIEVGFVK

-3687 AGAEYTLSGIFVN
+3687 AGGEFTLSGTFVN
-3700 DKTHETAELDIPFT
+3700 DETHETAELDIPFT

-3759 SVDENGKIAAAGG
+3759 SVDENGKIAPAEGFEQAG
-3772 STQAAEGEEGYVIS
+3772 EGEEGYVIS
-3786 EADGTIVL
+3786 EIDDNIVL
-3794 TAHDT
+3794 AAHDT
-3799 PIEVTLHKTSSAND
+3799 PIEVTLAKTSSANE
-3813 QLALSGAIFELYQG
+3813 QLALPGAVFELYQG
-3827 ESIEDEPYAE
+3827 ESAEGEPYADVS
-3837 IPVGE
+3837 VGE
-3842 DGTFEIEN
+3842 NGTIALEN
-3850 LIAGITYTLHEV
+3850 LIAGTTYTLHEV

-3876 TVEKDGTVTLQDAP
+3876 TVEKEGTVTLQGAP
-3890 EGYSVAE
+3890 EGYTVAE

-3912 EAQLAKTDEAGTPL
+3912 EAKLVKTDEAGTPL

-3957 ANIPSAALIANEKY
+3957 ASIPSAALIANEQY

-3978 PGGYELAGSVEFAVG
+3978 PNGYELAGSVEFTVG
-3993 TDGVIT
+3993 TDGVIS
-3999 IVTDDAANADDATA
+3999 IVTDDAANADG
-4013 AVTETT
+4013 TT
-4019 AAADSS
+4019 DSA

-4030 SAAESAAVAGKN
+4030 ATAESAAVAGKN
-4042 GTGIYTASTDGGTA
+4042 GTGTYTASTDGGTA

-4072 DGGENLLPGA
+4072 DGGQGLLPGA
-4082 EFTATGS
+4082 EFTATATGS

-4115 AGQEYTLAE
+4115 AGQEYTLTE

-4159 IGQTKDAVTVTD
+4159 IGQAKDTVTVTD

-4198 FPDGQTEKTFTSDEN
+4198 FPDGQMEKTFTSDEN

-4249 DLLVFEDGTVRVADT
+4249 DLLVFEDGTVQIADT

-4284 TLNNEP
+4284 ILNNEP

>member
-1 MKSFRR
+1 
-7 RRYGQAE
+7 
-14 ALIDARNKAF
+14 
-24 NIVMAVLLVFT
+24 
-35 MLPVTAFT
+35 
-43 YESQASA
+43 
-50 EPLNNEQ
+50 
-57 IDTYS
+57 
-62 DDGSSSDQGGDKGT
+62 
-76 SAGSSTG
+76 
-83 GNNATGGDDGTSGG
+83 
-97 SSSEPGSGS
+97 
-106 GGSSD
+106 
-111 NGSGGGSDD
+111 
-120 GTGSNSGSGSDDNN
+120 
-134 TSSGNGNQG
+134 
-143 DQNGSLNGNGASDE
+143 
-157 DNNSG
+157 
-162 SSSNN
+162 
-167 DGNSDDSGTTDEKDD
+167 
-182 SNSPEDDANNDSK
+182 
-195 DPSDSEEGE
+195 
-204 DQRDP
+204 
-209 FAWQSKLDACDLD
+209 
-222 AKLTV
+222 
-227 ETSEI
+227 
-232 ESLENND
+232 
-239 LPSTIPATFR
+239 
-249 VDFNLNPGEDKLLVG
+249 
-264 DWIETTLP
+264 
-272 NFLTFENQTYEVFRL
+272 
-287 NEDGTETTEKIA
+287 
-299 DAKTENG
+299 
-306 KLKIAFIEAGA
+306 
-317 TEDAN
+317 
-322 AVVRGFV
+322 
-329 DLKATFSA
+329 
-337 ALLGDGQELKQTWTA
+337 
-352 QTAEDGTENNV
+352 
-363 DVVFPTK
+363 
-370 QAVLDA
+370 
-376 WRSIHNPLGALGSAL
+376 
-391 GVTNGDV
+391 
-398 AAQTA
+398 
-403 EDSINSL
+403 
-410 SESTTTYS
+410 
-418 LDNYSGSAAMNI
+418 
-430 TWCDNNSA
+430 
-438 KRPDMTGYGASIIPE
+438 
-453 FTLDGGKTWI
+453 
-463 QLIDKNGSLT
+463 
-473 TSARE
+473 
-478 ALHIPNGQTPSWV
+478 
-491 RGVVMSSV
+491 
-499 SVSTWH
+499 
-505 AEASGLPTRLNTI
+505 
-518 TTTQDTDEDGN
+518 
-529 PLFNDDGTPQMS
+529 
-541 SATETTNIQWRIND
+541 
-555 TNALSAYYIYGD
+555 
-567 NDSGA
+567 
-572 ISPTAEGEDG
+572 
-582 QRYYMLTQE
+582 
-591 YTFTI
+591 
-596 KGNIGDDPLEQIF
+596 
-609 GANFADKEHA
+609 
-619 DDFHFGAM
+619 
-627 IDNKYVDDP
+627 
-636 QQFPSIAEM
+636 
-645 VQSFAE
+645 
-651 RGRKFTV
+651 
-658 EFSEDGKTATITA
+658 
-671 VLPMYDVNNSPIVY
+671 
-685 YIQFQ
+685 
-690 DHHEGPAG
+690 
-698 QDYFQ
+698 
-703 PSYNNSG
+703 
-710 SPSHGSS
+710 
-717 TTLLHDGGTMTL
+717 MTL

-744 DGDNKDNRPATT
+744 DGNNKDNRPETT

-763 TNSSYSQAAQVQLNA
+763 TNSSYSHAAQVQLNA
-778 VTSGTSNPGS
+778 VISGTSNPGS
-788 SMNAVEFVTVTIPE
+788 SVNAVEFVTVTIPE
-802 KSDSTV
+802 KSEGAV
-808 DLNKLL
+808 DLNQLL
-814 REKYGDAIDQLPK
+814 RSKYGDAIDQLPK

-841 DSSLE
+841 DSSLT

-853 TVGSDGAVTDTAPN
+853 TVDANGAVTDTAPN
-867 YEDTEGKRVDL
+867 YEDTKGTRVDL

-930 QRLANPGFGQNDEWQ
+930 QRLANPGFAQNNEWQ
-945 NTDNKHEINGWLSEI
+945 NTDNKHEINGWLSET

-987 VTLGDQNTN
+987 VTLGDQKTN
-996 FASDGKGGGTFTLSL
+996 FTSDDKGGGTFTLSL

-1017 QEQLNFTSTLDE
+1017 QEQLNFTSMLDE
-1029 ETNTITNR
+1029 ETNTITTNR
-1037 FDNTTYERVDKFWQQ
+1037 FDDTTYERVDKFWQQ

-1062 ADDGYP
+1062 QDGGYP
-1068 QYPDLDTSGKVMMD
+1068 DYPDLNTSGKVTMD

-1088 FIGSF
+1088 LIGSF

-1127 LPKYDEGGVYY
+1127 LPKYDEGGVRY
-1138 TYLVLEQAPSG
+1138 TYLVLEQEPSG

-1180 KNWNDGDDAAH
+1180 KNWNDGDDASH
-1191 RLPVVVDLVA
+1191 RLPVVVDLIA

-1221 DAGEVVVS
+1221 DAGDVVVS

-1249 VSYKQFRIEEK
+1249 VSYKQFRIVEK

-1300 DYKSTENTYR
+1300 DYESTENTYR

-1344 LGLLDIDITKIW
+1344 LGLIDIDITKIW
-1356 NDGVDHDNRPKA
+1356 NDGVDHTNRPKA

-1375 EYTDAF
+1375 EYADAF

-1421 SQALVMTMELDLTQS
+1421 SQALVMTMEPDFKQS

-1452 NVVHYDVKER
+1452 NIVHYDVSER
-1462 WAPDENAGEYTSTKE
+1462 WAPGENAGEYTSTKE
-1477 VGEYEVGTQHFHDKQ
+1477 VGDYIVGTQHFHDKQ
-1492 AYKFTNTRQATR
+1492 TYEFTNTRQATR

-1538 GVDGTA
+1538 GADGA
-1544 KYSDPEQVEEYV
+1544 VIYSDPEPVDDYV
-1556 NWLWTGAQGSAD
+1556 NWLWAGAQGSED
-1568 AQYDQTCSIANLPS
+1568 AQYDQTCSIANMPS

-1627 GDPAA
+1627 GDPEA
-1632 VNIQTK
+1632 VNIQTNA
-1638 DETDDPA
+1638 TNNDPA

-1697 QRVAGEDTWPSL
+1697 QRVAGDQEWPSL
-1709 KFETDDEGNWK
+1709 KFETDNEGNWK
-1720 FADGTSAIAWT
+1720 FADDTNAIAWT
-1731 SDLVSQGNNQYS
+1731 SDLVSQGNNQYT
-1743 YRLAYTGE
+1743 YRLAYTGK
-1751 NTEEGVTAALDEDSP
+1751 NTEEGVTAALVEDSP

-1775 PRYTDD
+1775 PRYTED
-1781 GQLYEYRAIE
+1781 GELYEYRAIE

-1796 LNEPSGPTTEFINT
+1796 LNQPGGPTTEFINT

-1858 READD
+1858 REAGD

-1878 DKGVPSVAALV
+1878 DEGTKSAAALV

-1910 VTGAGKAAT
+1910 VTGAGEAAT

-1953 VNVGNVA
+1953 VDVGDVA
-1960 AENVN
+1960 ADAVT
-1965 GAGEAVDDG
+1965 GTGEAVEGG

-1986 VEAPEPGGSDAGT
+1986 VGAPEPGGSNTGA
-1999 ATSKVTDTV
+1999 ATSEVTGTV
-2008 LAKDNVAADG
+2008 LAKDQVAADG
-2018 TVTPDDTTPDVTF
+2018 AVTPGDTTPDVTF

-2053 MFNMRPTVEQ
+2053 MFNMRPTVDQ
-2063 FWGGLT
+2063 FWEGLT

-2075 NKTINLKDLLQN
+2075 NKTINLKDEKLLQDT
-2087 VTADDSYYYVLDD
+2087 TADNPYYYVLDKTVGD
-2100 TAGNNIYKVTISNL
+2100 NNYTVTISNL

-2124 QYKVT
+2124 QYKIT
-2129 EDLSKMD
+2129 EDLSKMG

-2144 DNYYDVVTGEATVS
+2144 DNYYDAVTGEATVS

-2177 VHKDWEDGEDPYGL
+2177 VHKKWEDGGDPYGL

-2199 LQARLVYQSAGGG
+2199 LQARLVYQSANGG

-2218 DGSWENARQLL
+2218 DGSWKNARQLL
-2229 LDTEYATEEEL
+2229 LETGYATEDEL
-2240 QAAGITKDFIV
+2240 QTAGIDEDFIV

-2297 EIKAPT
+2297 EIEAPT
-2303 ADKPGNSGSIYETYH
+2303 ADEPEPGSNGSIYITYH
-2318 PYQPSQEETGDADN
+2318 PYQPSQEETGNADD
-2332 GYRSEITNTLETTSI
+2332 GYHSEITNTLETTSI
-2347 SATKSWA
+2347 SAKKSWE
-2354 GDINGNTQDAWN
+2354 GDVNGNTQDAWN
-2366 TRPDGANS
+2366 TRPDGANG

-2389 DDEGWH
+2389 GDEGWH

-2403 QAAVN
+2403 QAAVDN
-2408 DPLAA
+2408 PLAE

-2418 TITGNGQSATVEW
+2418 TITGNDQSKTVEW
-2431 KNLPDCDEN
+2431 ENLPDCDEKS
-2440 GTKYEYRV
+2440 TQYEYRV

-2456 DVTDESA
+2456 DVTDASA
-2463 ELVAEAKDTKGTAAT
+2463 ELVAEATDDKGTAAT
-2478 TDDVIYRYYVVNSV
+2478 TDDVTYRYYVVDSV
-2492 EGGGAGDSQTFT
+2492 EGGDAGDSQTFT
-2504 NTLRTVNLTGTK
+2504 NKLRTVNLTGTK

-2522 TGVAPNIADNDY
+2522 TGVAPNIADSDF

-2548 TYSQAEQVTYIHNGG
+2548 TYSQAQQVTYIYNNG
-2563 QPEWTDADNDGIW
+2563 QPVWTDANSDGVW

-2704 NPDDTTGAVARTDNL
+2704 NPDDTTGAVARFDNL

-2786 EFTKYV
+2786 KFTKYV
-2792 SDDGKVGG
+2792 TDDGQVGG

-2822 LLVASDLATNAQGI
+2822 LLVASGLTTNAQGI
-2836 ITTVNNGTAVSDDFK
+2836 ITTVGNSTAVTDEFK
-2851 AKYDNKYTKLSEGL
+2851 TAYDGKYTKLSDGL

-2912 MANEDFTAGVKLHKF
+2912 MANEDFTAGVKLYKF

-2934 IQDIAFTLTY
+2934 IQDIVFTLTY
-2944 DPEGDAFQDWTREVK
+2944 DPEGDAFQGWTREVK
-2959 TGQDGTLELSDLEKG
+2959 TGQDGTLELFGLEKG

-2984 TGYESNGFSAT
+2984 TGYESNGFRAT
-2995 FIIDNADDDTTFD
+2995 FTIDNADDDATFD
-3008 IKSINDGADINFTVT
+3008 IKNVSDGADIDFKVT

-3042 SVTMAKTGLNNGALN
+3042 SVTIAKTGLNNTALN

-3062 LQRLGEDGQTWEVI
+3062 LQRLGEDGQTWEAI

-3086 AMNDGNTA
+3086 AMNDDNMA

-3101 TTAGQIKVSNLKW
+3101 STAGQIKVSNLKW

-3121 TAPADGYFNYTD
+3121 TAPVDGYFNYTD

-3155 PTLTGDNAVRNTPT
+3155 PTLTGTNAVRNTPT
-3169 SLEINKAN
+3169 SLEINKQN
-3177 DVGQAL
+3177 DAGQAL
-3183 AGAQFQ
+3183 AGAEFQ
-3189 IAAQDNSE
+3189 IAAQGNSE

-3202 SFAAGTYDEAT
+3202 EFAAGTYDEAT

-3257 VVVQEDGSLAVD
+3257 VTVQENGSLAVD

-3275 YEWAD
+3275 YAWAD
-3280 LDRDGH
+3280 LDENGQ
-3286 ADNAYSFTVTNI
+3286 ADNAYSFMVTNI
-3298 HEEIDILKVNHK
+3298 HEEIDILKVNDD
-3310 GDPLQGAEFTLTGV
+3310 GDALEGAEFTLTGL
-3324 CMDENTMHVYTTD
+3324 CMDKNTTHTYTTNE
-3337 KDGYIHVDAGLMG
+3337 DGYIHVDAGLMG
-3350 GVRYELKETKPADG
+3350 GVRYQLSETKPADG
-3364 YAQLSESLYFM
+3364 YTQLSESLYFM

-3389 TPLDKENY
+3389 DPLDEADY
-3397 PKGYSVKDNR
+3397 PAGYTVNDNR
-3407 ISLTVENDP
+3407 ISLTVKNDP

-3425 PENEDGTPGETL
+3425 PDNEDGTPGETL

-3445 PVEGSKFAAGANP
+3445 PVNGSKFAAGAHP

-3466 GEDGTLSMSAW
+3466 GKDGTLSMSAY

-3500 TMRVTVDSDGTI
+3500 TMRVTVDNDGTI
-3512 RVLGSVQEDGTV
+3512 RVLGSVTDGQLTGQM
-3524 NPQAPIGYSR
+3524 PPTGYTR
-3534 VDENSFEVQVINQPV
+3534 VDANKFEVQVVNEPI
-3549 EISLVK
+3549 EIGIVK
-3555 VNVDDTTSILA
+3555 VDAHNTTTKLPGAVFEIV
-3566 GGEFQITGTFAGG
+3566 GEFAGSNE
-3579 TEEETRTFTTNA
+3579 TETREFKTNE
-3591 DGTLVYNGEAL
+3591 NGRIDIDTEL
-3602 NNMSALFV
+3602 KSGQTYQL
-3610 PGRDYTISE
+3610 TE
-3619 TKAPDGFERIE
+3619 KQAPDGYEHRAGTLEFSVGENGEVSIVGTAPE
-3630 GTWTFQVTEGG
+3630 GYSVEQG
-3641 ELTTNSDQAQAS
+3641 N
-3653 EPGFAI
+3653 I
-3659 GVDKVTIV
+3659 TIAV
-3667 ASDEPIEVGFVK
+3667 SDEPIEVGFVK
-3679 KDLGDTNL
+3679 KNLGDTNL
-3687 AGAEYTLSGIFVN
+3687 AGGEFTLFGTFVN
-3700 DKTHETAELDIPFT
+3700 DETHETAELDIPFT
-3714 STEETVSFAK
+3714 STDGTVSFAG
-3724 LTYED
+3724 LPYEG
-3729 ATYSLIAGKEYTLTE
+3729 ATYSLIAGQKYTLTE

-3759 SVDENGKIAAAGG
+3759 SVDENGKIAPAEGFEQAG
-3772 STQAAEGEEGYVIS
+3772 EGEEGYVIS

-3799 PIEVTLHKTSSAND
+3799 PIEVTLAKTSSANK
-3813 QLALSGAIFELYQG
+3813 QLALSGAIFELYVG
-3827 ESIEDEPYAE
+3827 ESAEGEPYADVS
-3837 IPVGE
+3837 VGE
-3842 DGTFEIEN
+3842 NGTIALEN
-3850 LIAGITYTLHEV
+3850 LIAGTTYTLHEV

-3876 TVEKDGTVTLQDAP
+3876 TVEKDGTVTLQGAP
-3890 EGYSVAE
+3890 EGYTVAE

-3912 EAQLAKTDEAGTPL
+3912 EAKLVKTDEAGTPL

-3934 GTFAGDYANET
+3934 GAFAGDYANET

-3957 ANIPSAALIANEKY
+3957 VSIPSAALIANEQY

-3978 PGGYELAGSVEFAVG
+3978 PNGYELAGSVEFTVG
-3993 TDGVIT
+3993 TDGVIS
-3999 IVTDDAANADDATA
+3999 IVTDDSNADG
-4013 AVTETT
+4013 TT
-4019 AAADSS
+4019 ATADSS
-4025 TTGEG
+4025 TAGEG
-4030 SAAESAAVAGKN
+4030 SATKSAAVAGKN
-4042 GTGIYTASTDGGTA
+4042 GTGTYAASTDGDMA

-4159 IGQTKDAVTVTD
+4159 IGQTKDAITAEN

-4177 LVKQAP
+4177 LIKQAP

-4198 FPDGQTEKTFTSDEN
+4198 FPDGQTEKMFTSDEN

-4234 ETKVPEGYAQPSGSL
+4234 ETKAPEGYAQPSGSL
-4249 DLLVFEDGTVRVADT
+4249 DFLVFEDGTVQIADT
-4264 SATDMKQNA
+4264 SAADMKQNA
-4273 SVTESGGVAVI
+4273 SAIESSGIAVI

-4290 LPGTELPQTGDNK
+4290 LPGTELPKTGDNK
-4303 ILPLL
+4303 ILTLL
-4308 AGAFGLLGLWAIVMG
+4308 AGAFGLLGMWAIVMS
-4323 TVAYRR
+4323 TVAYRKLR
-4329 FRTKGEE
+4329 SKNK

>member
-1 MKSFRR
+1 
-7 RRYGQAE
+7 
-14 ALIDARNKAF
+14 
-24 NIVMAVLLVFT
+24 
-35 MLPVTAFT
+35 MLKKTKESSPINSNETA
-43 YESQASA
+43 
-50 EPLNNEQ
+50 
-57 IDTYS
+57 
-62 DDGSSSDQGGDKGT
+62 
-76 SAGSSTG
+76 
-83 GNNATGGDDGTSGG
+83 
-97 SSSEPGSGS
+97 
-106 GGSSD
+106 
-111 NGSGGGSDD
+111 
-120 GTGSNSGSGSDDNN
+120 
-134 TSSGNGNQG
+134 
-143 DQNGSLNGNGASDE
+143 
-157 DNNSG
+157 
-162 SSSNN
+162 
-167 DGNSDDSGTTDEKDD
+167 
-182 SNSPEDDANNDSK
+182 
-195 DPSDSEEGE
+195 

-209 FAWQSKLDACDLD
+209 FAWQSKLNVCDLG
-222 AKLTV
+222 ANLTV

-239 LPSTIPATFR
+239 LPSTLPATFR
-249 VDFNLNPGEDKLLVG
+249 VDFNLSPGEDKLLVG

-299 DAKTENG
+299 DAKVENG
-306 KLKIAFIEAGA
+306 KLKITFIEAGA
-317 TEDAN
+317 TEDTN
-322 AVVRGFV
+322 AVVCGFV

-337 ALLGDGQELKQTWTA
+337 AFLGDNQELKQTWTA

-376 WRSIHNPLGALGSAL
+376 WHNIHNPLGALGSVL

-403 EDSINSL
+403 EDGINSL
-410 SESTTTYS
+410 AESTTTYS
-418 LDNYSGSAAMNI
+418 LDNYSGNAAMNI

-438 KRPDMTGYGASIIPE
+438 KRPDMADYGVNIIPE
-453 FTLDGGKTWI
+453 FSLDGGNTWI
-463 QLIDKNGSLT
+463 KLVDANGSLT
-473 TSARE
+473 TQARE
-478 ALHIPNGQTPSWV
+478 ALHIPDGQTPTWA
-491 RGVVMSSV
+491 RGVTMSSV

-505 AEASGLPTRLNTI
+505 AEVSGLPTRLNTI

-555 TNALSAYYIYGD
+555 TNSLSADYIYGD

-609 GANFADKEHA
+609 GANFADEEHA
-619 DDFHFGAM
+619 DDFRFGAM

-645 VQSFAE
+645 VEQ
-651 RGRKFTV
+651 GHDFTV

-671 VLPMYDVNNSPIVY
+671 VLPMYDANNSPIVY

-690 DHHEGPAG
+690 DHHEGQQG

-729 RPMGQTSYD
+729 RPIGQTSYS
-738 ADKVWL
+738 ANKVWL
-744 DGDNKDNRPATT
+744 DGDNKDNRPAAT

-788 SMNAVEFVTVTIPE
+788 SVNAVEFVTVTIPE

-853 TVGSDGAVTDTAPN
+853 TVGSDGSVTDTAPN
-867 YEDTEGKRVDL
+867 YENAEGERVNL
-878 SAADRTKDPFIYNG
+878 AAADRAKDPFIYNE

-930 QRLANPGFGQNDEWQ
+930 KRLANPGLGQSNEWQ
-945 NTDNKHEINGWLSEI
+945 NTDNKHEISGWLSET

-987 VTLGDQNTN
+987 VTLGDQKTN
-996 FASDGKGGGTFTLSL
+996 FVSDGEGGGTFTLSL

-1017 QEQLNFTSTLDE
+1017 QEQLSFTSTLDE
-1029 ETNTITNR
+1029 ETGTITNR

-1062 ADDGYP
+1062 QDGGYP
-1068 QYPDLDTSGKVMMD
+1068 DYPDLDTSGKVTMD

-1088 FIGSF
+1088 CVGSF
-1093 EMDGTVDSD
+1093 EMDGTVDKD
-1102 WTTISNL
+1102 WTYITGL
-1109 GQDVRVMET
+1109 GSDVRVMET
-1118 ASYHFEFEN
+1118 SSYHLEFEN
-1127 LPKYDEGGVYY
+1127 LPKYDEGGVRY

-1149 WHTERTYDADT
+1149 WHAERTYDADT

-1172 EGSEIRLI
+1172 EGSEIRLV
-1180 KNWNDGDDAAH
+1180 KNWNDGDDASH

-1201 TTSMTAK
+1201 TESMTAT

-1221 DAGEVVVS
+1221 EPGDVVVS

-1240 AEVDVPIGD
+1240 AEVDVPIGG
-1249 VSYKQFRIEEK
+1249 VSYKQFRIVEK

-1267 TQYPIVS
+1267 MQYPIVS

-1300 DYKSTENTYR
+1300 DYESTENTYR

-1329 EYNDAMSAVTATNRR
+1329 QYNDAMRAVTATNRR

-1356 NDGVDHDNRPKA
+1356 NDGVDHNNRPTA

-1375 EYTDAF
+1375 EYADAF

-1400 LDAEGEQ
+1400 LDAESNQ

-1412 SVRIENIDG
+1412 GVRIENIDG
-1421 SQALVMTMELDLTQS
+1421 SQVLVMTMKPDLTQNT
-1436 KFTYAFHGL
+1436 FAYAFHGL
-1445 PKYDNSG
+1445 PKYDSNG
-1452 NVVHYDVKER
+1452 NVVHYDVSER

-1492 AYKFTNTRQATR
+1492 TYEFTNTRQAMR

-1529 TLYRMTVER
+1529 TLYRMTVEP
-1538 GVDGTA
+1538 GADGTA
-1544 KYSDPEQVEEYV
+1544 NYSDPEPVEEYV

-1568 AQYDQTCSIANLPS
+1568 AQYDQTCTIANLPS
-1582 YDSNGNE
+1582 YDSEGNE
-1589 YVYFATESMSADGS
+1589 YVYFATESMSADGT
-1603 SLDYTPV
+1603 SLDYMPV
-1610 TFRDT
+1610 TFQGT
-1615 FTDAN
+1615 FTDAA
-1620 GANMDIN
+1620 GGSMDIN
-1627 GDPAA
+1627 GDPKA
-1632 VNIQTK
+1632 VNIQTN
-1638 DETDDPA
+1638 ETNNDPA

-1709 KFETDDEGNWK
+1709 KFETDDEGNWR
-1720 FADGTSAIAWT
+1720 FADGTNAIAWT

-1743 YRLAYTGE
+1743 YRLAYTGK
-1751 NTEEGVTAALDEDSP
+1751 NTEEGVTAALDEDNP
-1766 TLPEGAELL
+1766 TLPENAELL
-1775 PRYTDD
+1775 PRYTED

-1796 LNEPSGPTTEFINT
+1796 LNEPGGPTTDFINT

-1816 RDSDDDS
+1816 RDSDNDS

-1836 FLLRNIYTSDTG
+1836 FLLRNIYTSETG

-1858 READD
+1858 REAGD

-1878 DKGVPSVAALV
+1878 DEGTKSAAALV
-1889 DSVTLTNDMLKQGA
+1889 DSVTLTNAQLKGEEQVE
-1903 AQTPGLT
+1903 GLT
-1910 VTGAGKAAT
+1910 VSENSGNAS
-1919 TAQYTFSGLDIYA
+1919 AQYTFSGLDIYA

-1943 EHNINGYKTT
+1943 EHNINGYTTT
-1953 VNVGNVA
+1953 VDVGDVA
-1960 AENVN
+1960 ADAVT
-1965 GAGEAVDDG
+1965 GTGEAVEGG

-1986 VEAPEPGGSDAGT
+1986 VGAPEPGGSNTGA
-1999 ATSKVTDTV
+1999 ATSEVTGTV
-2008 LAKDNVAADG
+2008 LAKDQVAADG
-2018 TVTPDDTTPDVTF
+2018 AVTPGDTTPDVTF

-2063 FWGGLT
+2063 FWNGLT
-2069 VEQIGN
+2069 VKQIGN
-2075 NKTINLKDLLQN
+2075 NQTVDLKGQGLLQN
-2087 VTADDSYYYVLDD
+2087 NVAEDSYYYVLDKTVGD
-2100 TAGNNIYKVTISNL
+2100 NSYKVTISNL

-2129 EDLSKMD
+2129 EELSKMQ
-2136 IGNAGLTA
+2136 IGSSGNLTA
-2144 DNYYDVVTGEATVS
+2144 DSYYDVVTGEATVS

-2199 LQARLVYQSAGGG
+2199 LQARLVYHSAGGN
-2212 THTIPV
+2212 THTYPD

-2229 LDTEYATEEEL
+2229 LETGYATEDEL
-2240 QAAGITKDFIV
+2240 QAAGIDEDFIV

-2273 EIPEYA
+2273 EIEAYK
-2279 GELFTIEYRAVEI
+2279 GELFTIKYRAVEI

-2297 EIKAPT
+2297 PITPPT
-2303 ADKPGNSGSIYETYH
+2303 ADEPGSNGSIYDPYH
-2318 PYQPSQEETGDADN
+2318 PYQPSQEETGNADD
-2332 GYRSEITNTLETTSI
+2332 GYHSEITNTLEMTSI
-2347 SATKSWA
+2347 SATKSWE
-2354 GDINGNTQDAWN
+2354 GDVNDNTQDAWN
-2366 TRPDGANS
+2366 TRPDGANG

-2389 DDEGWH
+2389 GDEGWH
-2395 WLMEYGAE
+2395 WLMEYGAG
-2403 QAAVN
+2403 QAAVDN
-2408 DPLAA
+2408 PLAE

-2418 TITGNGQSATVEW
+2418 TITGNGKSATAEW
-2431 KNLPDCDEN
+2431 NYLPDCDQD

-2456 DVTDESA
+2456 DVMDTSAKFVTEATD
-2463 ELVAEAKDTKGTAAT
+2463 DKGTAAT
-2478 TDDVIYRYYVVNSV
+2478 TDDVTYRYYVVDSV
-2492 EGGGAGDSQTFT
+2492 EGGDAGDSQTFT

-2522 TGVAPNIADNDY
+2522 TGVAPNIADGDF

-2548 TYSQAEQVTYIHNGG
+2548 TYSQAERVTYIYNGG
-2563 QPEWTDADNDGIW
+2563 QPEWTNADNDGIW
-2576 EFAYNGLPAANADD
+2576 EFAYKNLPAANADD

-2613 DNVAT
+2613 T
-2618 GAHDAAGTEVTT
+2618 GNQNAGGHDAAGTTVT
-2630 EAAAGTTGA
+2630 AGATAGKPGA
-2639 QINEAITNVATRLS
+2639 QVNETITNVATRFTFD
-2653 LNKVS
+2653 KVS
-2658 NWENDDPLV
+2658 DFTPDGQTEPEDLRD
-2667 NIELS
+2667 IELTVYGTGNAS
-2672 VMSTDGKTTY
+2672 STIY
-2682 AVWNNGADGKTYTT
+2682 AVWKDVDGVVSSTV
-2696 HTWVNGTT
+2696 WPDGTT
-2704 NPDDTTGAVARTDNL
+2704 DPTTGGTEMIGDNAGF
-2719 IVGLHEGSYI
+2719 IVGLPAGTYT
-2729 VRETGTVPAGYA
+2729 VKETGTVPVGYA
-2741 KAQDVRFTINANG
+2741 KAPDVTITIANNG
-2754 TATTATGVTTTTA
+2754 N
-2767 DGIHSISVT
+2767 VT
-2776 ATDPVLRGHL
+2776 ATQSGNNGVLDVEGANPGGTITVNVEDPVLRGHL
-2786 EFTKYV
+2786 KLTKYV
-2792 SDDGKVGG
+2792 TDDGQVGG

-2822 LLVASDLATNAQGI
+2822 LLVASGLTTNAQGI
-2836 ITTVNNGTAVSDDFK
+2836 ITTVGNSTAVTDEFK
-2851 AKYDNKYTKLSEGL
+2851 TAYDGKYTKLSDGL

-2934 IQDIAFTLTY
+2934 IQDIVFTLTY
-2944 DPEGDAFQDWTREVK
+2944 DPEGDAFQGWTKEVK
-2959 TGQDGTLELSDLEKG
+2959 TGQDGTLELSGLEKG
-2974 TYTLT
+2974 AYALT

-2984 TGYESNGFSAT
+2984 TGYTSNGFSAT
-2995 FIIDNADDDTTFD
+2995 FTIDNADDDATFD
-3008 IKSINDGADINFTVT
+3008 IKNVSDGADIDFKVT

-3042 SVTMAKTGLNNGALN
+3042 SVTIAKTGLNNTALN

-3062 LQRLGEDGQTWEVI
+3062 LQRLGEDGQTWEAI

-3086 AMNDGNTA
+3086 AMNDDNMA

-3101 TTAGQIKVSNLKW
+3101 STAGQIKVSNLKW

-3121 TAPADGYFNYTD
+3121 TAPVDGYFNYTD

-3169 SLEINKAN
+3169 SLEINKQN
-3177 DVGQAL
+3177 DAGQAL
-3183 AGAQFQ
+3183 AGAEFQ
-3189 IAAQDNSE
+3189 IAAQGNSE

-3227 LVRQLVVGGT
+3227 LVCQLVVGGT

-3257 VVVQEDGSLAVD
+3257 VTVQEDGSLAVD

-3275 YEWAD
+3275 YAWAD
-3280 LDRDGH
+3280 LDENGQ
-3286 ADNAYSFTVTNI
+3286 ADNAYSFMVTNI
-3298 HEEIDILKVNHK
+3298 HEEIDILKVNDD
-3310 GDPLQGAEFTLTGV
+3310 GDALEGAEFTLTGV
-3324 CMDENTMHVYTTD
+3324 CMDKNTTHTYTTNE
-3337 KDGYIHVDAGLMG
+3337 DGYIHVDAGLMG
-3350 GVRYELKETKPADG
+3350 GVRYQLSETKPADG
-3364 YAQLSESLYFM
+3364 YTKLSAPLYFM

-3389 TPLDKENY
+3389 SPLDEADY
-3397 PKGYSVKDNR
+3397 PAGYMVNGNR
-3407 ISLTVENDP
+3407 ISLTVKNDP

-3445 PVEGSKFAAGANP
+3445 PVEGSKFAAGADP

-3466 GEDGTLSMSAW
+3466 GEDGTLNMSAW

-3512 RVLGSVQEDGTV
+3512 RVLGSVTDGQLTGQM
-3524 NPQAPIGYSR
+3524 PPTGYTR
-3534 VDENSFEVQVINQPV
+3534 VDANRFEVQVVNEPI
-3549 EISLVK
+3549 EIGIVK
-3555 VNVDDTTSILA
+3555 VDAHNTTTKLPGAVFEIV
-3566 GGEFQITGTFAGG
+3566 GEFAGSNE
-3579 TEEETRTFTTNA
+3579 TETREFKTNE
-3591 DGTLVYNGEAL
+3591 NGRIDIDTEL
-3602 NNMSALFV
+3602 KSGQTYQL
-3610 PGRDYTISE
+3610 TE
-3619 TKAPDGFERIE
+3619 KQAPDGYEHRAGTLEFSVGENGEVSIVGTAPE
-3630 GTWTFQVTEGG
+3630 GYSVEQG
-3641 ELTTNSDQAQAS
+3641 N
-3653 EPGFAI
+3653 
-3659 GVDKVTIV
+3659 VTIV
-3667 ASDEPIEVGFVK
+3667 ASDEPIEVGFLK
-3679 KDLGDTNL
+3679 EDLGDTNL
-3687 AGAEYTLSGIFVN
+3687 AGGEFTLSGTFV
-3700 DKTHETAELDIPFT
+3700 DDATHETVELVIPFT
-3714 STEETVSFAK
+3714 STQDTFSFAGI
-3724 LTYED
+3724 EHDD
-3729 ATYSLIAGKEYTLTE
+3729 ATYSLVAGETYTLTE
-3744 NTAPAYYETLEPFTF
+3744 TKAPSGYEVVEPFQFKVNEDGTI
-3759 SVDENGKIAAAGG
+3759 EIAGT
-3772 STQAAEGEEGYVIS
+3772 STQAAEGEEGYTIS
-3786 EADGTIVL
+3786 AADDNIVL
-3794 TAHDT
+3794 AAHDT
-3799 PIEVTLHKTSSAND
+3799 PIEVTLTKTSSANE
-3813 QLALSGAIFELYQG
+3813 QLALPDAVFELYVG
-3827 ESIEDEPYAE
+3827 ESAEGEPYADVS
-3837 IPVGE
+3837 VGE
-3842 DGTFEIEN
+3842 NGTIALEN
-3850 LIAGITYTLHEV
+3850 LIAGTTYTLHEV

-3876 TVEKDGTVTLQDAP
+3876 TVEKDGTVTLQGAP
-3890 EGYSVAE
+3890 EGYTVAE

-3912 EAQLAKTDEAGTPL
+3912 EAKLVKTDEAGTPL

-3934 GTFAGDYANET
+3934 GTFAGDHANET
-3945 EITLSATDANGV
+3945 EITLSATDDNGV
-3957 ANIPSAALIANEKY
+3957 VSIPSAALIANEQY

-3978 PGGYELAGSVEFAVG
+3978 PSGYELAGSVKFTVG
-3993 TDGVIT
+3993 TDGVIS
-3999 IVTDDAANADDATA
+3999 IVTDDDSNADGTTDSA
-4013 AVTETT
+4013 TETGAT
-4019 AAADSS
+4019 GAVDSS

-4030 SAAESAAVAGKN
+4030 ATAESAAVAGKN
-4042 GTGIYTASTDGGTA
+4042 GTGTYTASTDGGTA

-4072 DGGENLLPGA
+4072 DGGQGLLPGA
-4082 EFTATGS
+4082 EFTATATDSNIGS
-4089 NNGSAAG
+4089 TAG

-4159 IGQTKDAVTVTD
+4159 IGQTKDAITAEN

-4177 LVKQAP
+4177 LIKQAP

-4198 FPDGQTEKTFTSDEN
+4198 FPDGQTEKMFTSDEN

-4234 ETKVPEGYAQPSGSL
+4234 ETKAPEGYAQPSGSL
-4249 DLLVFEDGTVRVADT
+4249 DLLVFEDGTVQIADT
-4264 SATDMKQNA
+4264 SAADMKQNA
-4273 SVTESGGVAVI
+4273 SAIESSGIAVI

-4290 LPGTELPQTGDNK
+4290 LPGTELPKTGDNK
-4303 ILPLL
+4303 ILTLL
-4308 AGAFGLLGLWAIVMG
+4308 AGTFGLLGMWAIVMS
-4323 TVAYRR
+4323 TVAYRKLR
-4329 FRTKGEE
+4329 SKNK

>member
-1 MKSFRR
+1 
-7 RRYGQAE
+7 
-14 ALIDARNKAF
+14 
-24 NIVMAVLLVFT
+24 
-35 MLPVTAFT
+35 MLKKTKESSPINSNETA
-43 YESQASA
+43 
-50 EPLNNEQ
+50 
-57 IDTYS
+57 
-62 DDGSSSDQGGDKGT
+62 
-76 SAGSSTG
+76 
-83 GNNATGGDDGTSGG
+83 
-97 SSSEPGSGS
+97 
-106 GGSSD
+106 
-111 NGSGGGSDD
+111 
-120 GTGSNSGSGSDDNN
+120 
-134 TSSGNGNQG
+134 
-143 DQNGSLNGNGASDE
+143 
-157 DNNSG
+157 
-162 SSSNN
+162 
-167 DGNSDDSGTTDEKDD
+167 
-182 SNSPEDDANNDSK
+182 
-195 DPSDSEEGE
+195 

-209 FAWQSKLDACDLD
+209 FAWQSKLNVCDLG
-222 AKLTV
+222 ANLTV

-232 ESLENND
+232 ESLENNE

-249 VDFNLNPGEDKLLVG
+249 VDFKLNPGEDKLLVG

-352 QTAEDGTENNV
+352 QIAEDGRENNV

-376 WRSIHNPLGALGSAL
+376 WHNIHNPLGALGSVL

-403 EDSINSL
+403 EDGINSL
-410 SESTTTYS
+410 AESTTTYS

-438 KRPDMTGYGASIIPE
+438 KRPDMADYGASIIPE

-473 TSARE
+473 TQARE
-478 ALHIPNGQTPSWV
+478 ALHIPDGQTPSWV

-518 TTTQDTDEDGN
+518 TTTQATDEDGN

-541 SATETTNIQWRIND
+541 SATETTDIQWRIND
-555 TNALSAYYIYGD
+555 TNSLSADYIYGD

-609 GANFADKEHA
+609 GANFANEEHA
-619 DDFHFGAM
+619 DDFRFGAM
-627 IDNKYVDDP
+627 IDNEYVEDP
-636 QQFPSIAEM
+636 TQFPSIAEM

-651 RGRKFTV
+651 RGREFTV

-690 DHHEGPAG
+690 DHHEGQQG

-703 PSYNNSG
+703 PSYNNSD

-717 TTLLHDGGTMTL
+717 TNLLHDGGTMTL
-729 RPMGQTSYD
+729 RPIGQTSYD
-738 ADKVWL
+738 ANKVWL

-841 DSSLE
+841 DSSLT

-853 TVGSDGAVTDTAPN
+853 TVDANGVVTDTAPN
-867 YEDTEGKRVDL
+867 YEDTEGTRVDL

-930 QRLANPGFGQNDEWQ
+930 QRLANPGFGQNNEWQ
-945 NTDNKHEINGWLSEI
+945 NTDNKHEINGWLSET

-1088 FIGSF
+1088 LIGSF

-1127 LPKYDEGGVYY
+1127 LPKYDEGGVRY
-1138 TYLVLEQAPSG
+1138 TYLVLEQEPSG

-1180 KNWNDGDDAAH
+1180 KNWNDGDDASH
-1191 RLPVVVDLVA
+1191 RLPVVVDLIA

-1221 DAGEVVVS
+1221 DAGDVVVS

-1249 VSYKQFRIEEK
+1249 VSYRQFRIVEK

-1267 TQYPIVS
+1267 MQYPIVS

-1300 DYKSTENTYR
+1300 DYESTENTYR

-1344 LGLLDIDITKIW
+1344 LGLIDIDITKIW
-1356 NDGVDHDNRPKA
+1356 NDGVDHANRPKA

-1375 EYTDAF
+1375 EYADAF

-1421 SQALVMTMELDLTQS
+1421 SQALVMTMEPDLTQS

-1452 NVVHYDVKER
+1452 NIVHYDVSER
-1462 WAPDENAGEYTSTKE
+1462 WASGENADEYTSTKE
-1477 VGEYEVGTQHFHDKQ
+1477 VGDYIVGTQHFHDKQ
-1492 AYKFTNTRQATR
+1492 TYEFTNTRQATR

-1529 TLYRMTVER
+1529 TLYRMTIER
-1538 GVDGTA
+1538 GADGA
-1544 KYSDPEQVEEYV
+1544 AIYSDPESVDDYV

-1627 GDPAA
+1627 GDPEA
-1632 VNIQTK
+1632 VNIQTNA
-1638 DETDDPA
+1638 TNNDPA

-1697 QRVAGEDTWPSL
+1697 QRVAGDQGWPSL
-1709 KFETDDEGNWK
+1709 KFETDNEGNWQ
-1720 FADGTSAIAWT
+1720 FADGTNAIAWT
-1731 SDLVSQGNNQYS
+1731 SDLVSQGNNQYT

-1751 NTEEGVTAALDEDSP
+1751 NTEEGVTAALDENNP

-1775 PRYTDD
+1775 PRYTED
-1781 GQLYEYRAIE
+1781 GELYEYRAIE

-1796 LNEPSGPTTEFINT
+1796 LNQPGGPTTDFINN
-1810 TDFCEL
+1810 TDFCML

-1836 FLLRNIYTSDTG
+1836 FLLRNIYTSETG

-1858 READD
+1858 RDAGD

-1878 DKGVPSVAALV
+1878 DEGAKSAAALV

-1910 VTGAGKAAT
+1910 VAGAGEAAT

-1943 EHNINGYKTT
+1943 EHNINGYTTT

-1965 GAGEAVDDG
+1965 GTGEAVEGG

-1986 VEAPEPGGSDAGT
+1986 GEAPEPGGSDTGT
-1999 ATSKVTDTV
+1999 ATNKVTGTV
-2008 LAKDNVAADG
+2008 LAKDKVAADG
-2018 TVTPDDTTPDVTF
+2018 TVIPGDTTPDVTF
-2031 KNEYTPESIELTGT
+2031 KNEYTPESIDLTGT

-2053 MFNMRPTVEQ
+2053 MFNMRPTVGQ
-2063 FWGGLT
+2063 FWEGLT

-2087 VTADDSYYYVLDD
+2087 VTADDPYYYVLDD
-2100 TAGNNIYKVTISNL
+2100 TADNNIYKVTISNL

-2129 EDLSKMD
+2129 EDLSKMG

-2177 VHKDWEDGEDPYGL
+2177 VHKDWKDGEDPYGL

-2199 LQARLVYQSAGGG
+2199 LQARLVYQSADGG

-2218 DGSWENARQLL
+2218 DGSWKNARQLL
-2229 LDTEYATEEEL
+2229 LETGYATEDEL
-2240 QAAGITKDFIV
+2240 LAAGIDEDFIV

-2297 EIKAPT
+2297 EIEAPT
-2303 ADKPGNSGSIYETYH
+2303 ADESGSNGSIYNTYH
-2318 PYQPSQEETGDADN
+2318 PYQPSQEETGNADD
-2332 GYRSEITNTLETTSI
+2332 GYHSEITNTLETTSI
-2347 SATKSWA
+2347 SATKSWE
-2354 GDINGNTQDAWN
+2354 GDVNGNTQDAWN
-2366 TRPDGANS
+2366 TRPDGANG

-2389 DDEGWH
+2389 GNEGWH
-2395 WLMEYGAE
+2395 WLMEYGAG
-2403 QAAVN
+2403 QAAVDN
-2408 DPLAA
+2408 PLAE

-2418 TITGNGQSATVEW
+2418 TITGNDQSKTVEW
-2431 KNLPDCDEN
+2431 ENLPDCDEK

-2456 DVTDESA
+2456 DVTDASA
-2463 ELVAEAKDTKGTAAT
+2463 ELVAEATDNKGTATT
-2478 TDDVIYRYYVVNSV
+2478 TDDVIYRYYVVDSV
-2492 EGGGAGDSQTFT
+2492 EGGDAGDSQTFT

-2516 AWEDFG
+2516 VWEDFG
-2522 TGVAPNIADNDY
+2522 TGVAPNIADGDF

-2548 TYSQAEQVTYIHNGG
+2548 TYSQAQQVTYIYNNG
-2563 QPEWTDADNDGIW
+2563 QPEWTDANNDGIW

-2613 DNVAT
+2613 T
-2618 GAHDAAGTEVTT
+2618 GNQNANGHDAAGTTVVTD
-2630 EAAAGTTGA
+2630 AVAGTIGQQT
-2639 QINEAITNVATRLS
+2639 NETITNVATRFTFD
-2653 LNKVS
+2653 KVS
-2658 NWENDDPLV
+2658 DFTPEGQIEPEDLRD
-2667 NIELS
+2667 IELTVYGTGNAS
-2672 VMSTDGKTTY
+2672 STIY
-2682 AVWNNGADGKTYTT
+2682 AVWKD
-2696 HTWVNGTT
+2696 VNGVVSSTVWPDGTT
-2704 NPDDTTGAVARTDNL
+2704 DPTTGGTEMTGDNAGF
-2719 IVGLHEGSYI
+2719 IVGLPAGTYT
-2729 VRETGTVPAGYA
+2729 VKETGTVPEGYA
-2741 KAQDVRFTINANG
+2741 KAPDVTITIANNG
-2754 TATTATGVTTTTA
+2754 N
-2767 DGIHSISVT
+2767 VT
-2776 ATDPVLRGHL
+2776 ATQSGNNDVLDVEGANPGGTITVSVQDPVLRGHL
-2786 EFTKYV
+2786 KLTKYV
-2792 SDDGKVGG
+2792 TDDGQVGG

-2889 KSPEMTITQDT
+2889 KSPTMTITQDT
-2900 HYAYTSKTVDAT
+2900 HYAFTGKTVDAQ
-2912 MANEDFTAGVKLHKF
+2912 MANEDFTAAVKLHKF

-2944 DPEGDAFQDWTREVK
+2944 KPESDAFQGWTKTVK
-2959 TGQDGTLELSDLEKG
+2959 TGADGTLELTGLEKG
-2974 TYTLT
+2974 EYVLT
-2979 EKSTQ
+2979 EQQNQ
-2984 TGYESNGFSAT
+2984 TGYVSNAFSAKFT
-2995 FIIDNADDDTTFD
+2995 IDNADDDITFD
-3008 IKSINDGADINFTVT
+3008 IKKVSDGADIAFEVT
-3023 SADGTFVA
+3023 SAGGTFVE
-3031 GQGIPNVPQRG
+3031 GKGIPNVPQRG
-3042 SVTMAKTGLNNGALN
+3042 SVTMAKTGLNNTALN

-3062 LQRLGEDGQTWEVI
+3062 LQRLDEDGKTWETI
-3076 AEGLVTGNAY
+3076 AEDLVTGNAY
-3086 AMNDGNTA
+3086 AMNDDNTA
-3094 LEGDAQT
+3094 LGGGAQAT
-3101 TTAGQIKVSNLKW
+3101 AAGQIEVTNLKW

-3155 PTLTGDNAVRNTPT
+3155 PTLTGTNAVRNTPT
-3169 SLEINKAN
+3169 SLELNKAN
-3177 DVGQAL
+3177 DVGEAL
-3183 AGAQFQ
+3183 AGAEFE
-3189 IAAQDNSE
+3189 ITAQGESA
-3197 FAQPS
+3197 FAQPGK
-3202 SFAAGTYDEAT
+3202 FAAGTYDEAK

-3227 LVRQLVVGGT
+3227 LVGQLEVGGT

-3257 VVVQEDGSLAVD
+3257 VTVQQDGSLAVS
-3269 GDLPER
+3269 GDMPER
-3275 YEWAD
+3275 YDWAD
-3280 LDRDGH
+3280 LNEDGQ
-3286 ADNAYSFTVTNI
+3286 ADDAHSFMVTNI

-3310 GDPLQGAEFTLTGV
+3310 GDALQGAEFTLTGL
-3324 CMDENTMHVYTTD
+3324 CMDKNTTHVYTTD

-3350 GVRYELKETKPADG
+3350 GVRYQLSETKPADG
-3364 YAQLSESLYFM
+3364 YTQLSESLYFM

-3389 TPLDKENY
+3389 NPLDAADY
-3397 PKGYSVKDNR
+3397 PAGYTVNDNSISFTVK
-3407 ISLTVENDP
+3407 NDP

-3512 RVLGSVQEDGTV
+3512 RVLGSVTDGQLTGQM
-3524 NPQAPIGYSR
+3524 PPTGYTR
-3534 VDENSFEVQVINQPV
+3534 VDTNKFEVQVVNEPI
-3549 EISLVK
+3549 EIGIVK
-3555 VNVDDTTSILA
+3555 VDANNATTQLPGAVFEIT
-3566 GGEFQITGTFAGG
+3566 GEFAGSNDA
-3579 TEEETRTFTTNA
+3579 ETREFKT
-3591 DGTLVYNGEAL
+3591 DENG
-3602 NNMSALFV
+3602 V
-3610 PGRDYTISE
+3610 ISIDTE
-3619 TKAPDGFERIE
+3619 LKSGQTYQLTEKQAPDGYEHRA
-3630 GTWTFQVTEGG
+3630 GTLEFTVG
-3641 ELTTNSDQAQAS
+3641 ENGEVSIVGTAPDGYSVEQGN
-3653 EPGFAI
+3653 
-3659 GVDKVTIV
+3659 VTIV
-3667 ASDEPIEVGFVK
+3667 ASDEPIEVGFLK
-3679 KDLGDTNL
+3679 EDLGDTNL
-3687 AGAEYTLSGIFVN
+3687 AGGEFTLSGTFVD
-3700 DKTHETAELDIPFT
+3700 DKTHVTAELAIPFT
-3714 STEETVSFAK
+3714 SAQETFSFAGI
-3724 LTYED
+3724 EHNG
-3729 ATYSLIAGKEYTLTE
+3729 ATYSLIADKTYTLTE
-3744 NTAPAYYETLEPFTF
+3744 TKAPDGYEVVKPFQFKVNEDGTI
-3759 SVDENGKIAAAGG
+3759 EIAGTSTWAAV
-3772 STQAAEGEEGYVIS
+3772 GEEGYTIS
-3786 EADGTIVL
+3786 AADDNIVL
-3794 TAHDT
+3794 AAHDT
-3799 PIEVTLHKTSSAND
+3799 PIEVTLAKTSSANE
-3813 QLALSGAIFELYQG
+3813 QLALQGAVFELYQG
-3827 ESIEDEPYAE
+3827 EVAEGEPYADVS
-3837 IPVGE
+3837 VGE
-3842 DGTFEIEN
+3842 NGTVELKN
-3850 LIAGITYTLHEV
+3850 LIADTTYTLHEV

-3876 TVEKDGTVTLQDAP
+3876 TVEKDGTVTLQGAP
-3890 EGYSVAE
+3890 EGYTVAE

-3912 EAQLAKTDEAGTPL
+3912 EVKLVKTDEAGTPL

-3957 ANIPSAALIANEKY
+3957 VSIPSAALIANKQY
-3971 TITEVTA
+3971 IITEVTA
-3978 PGGYELAGSVEFAVG
+3978 PSGYELAGSVEFTVG
-3993 TDGVIT
+3993 TDGVIS
-3999 IVTDDAANADDATA
+3999 IVTDDDSNADG
-4013 AVTETT
+4013 TT
-4019 AAADSS
+4019 ATADSS
-4025 TTGEG
+4025 TAGEG
-4030 SAAESAAVAGKN
+4030 SATKSAAVAGKN
-4042 GTGIYTASTDGGTA
+4042 GTGTYAASTDGDMA

-4159 IGQTKDAVTVTD
+4159 IGQTKDAITAEN

-4177 LVKQAP
+4177 LIKQAP

-4198 FPDGQTEKTFTSDEN
+4198 FPDGQTEKMFTSDEN

-4234 ETKVPEGYAQPSGSL
+4234 ETKAPEGYAQPSGSL
-4249 DLLVFEDGTVRVADT
+4249 DLLVFEDGTVQIADT
-4264 SATDMKQNA
+4264 SAADMKQNA
-4273 SVTESGGVAVI
+4273 SAIESSGIAVI

-4290 LPGTELPQTGDNK
+4290 LPGTELPKTGDNK
-4303 ILPLL
+4303 ILTLL
-4308 AGAFGLLGLWAIVMG
+4308 AGAFGLLGMWAIVMS
-4323 TVAYRR
+4323 TVAYRKLR
-4329 FRTKGEE
+4329 SKNK

>member
-1 MKSFRR
+1 MRSSKKAHRR
-7 RRYGQAE
+7 KAFFHAE
-14 ALIDARNKAF
+14 TVMNARNKT
-24 NIVMAVLLVFT
+24 ISVVMTFMLVFT
-35 MLPVTAFT
+35 MLPISAFT
-43 YESQASA
+43 YNGEALAESYSSFEESNSSTENSANTENSGRASSTELDA
-50 EPLNNEQ
+50 LSGNDQPDDSNNSSNSNQSSQSNNE
-57 IDTYS
+57 Y
-62 DDGSSSDQGGDKGT
+62 
-76 SAGSSTG
+76 
-83 GNNATGGDDGTSGG
+83 
-97 SSSEPGSGS
+97 
-106 GGSSD
+106 
-111 NGSGGGSDD
+111 
-120 GTGSNSGSGSDDNN
+120 SNSGLDNKD
-134 TSSGNGNQG
+134 SSYQ
-143 DQNGSLNGNGASDE
+143 DL
-157 DNNSG
+157 
-162 SSSNN
+162 
-167 DGNSDDSGTTDEKDD
+167 NSDTQDNLEDAKNTKESSPIN
-182 SNSPEDDANNDSK
+182 SNETA
-195 DPSDSEEGE
+195 

-209 FAWQSKLDACDLD
+209 FAWQSKLDACDLG

-232 ESLENND
+232 ESLENNE

-337 ALLGDGQELKQTWTA
+337 ALLGDDQELKQTWTA

-453 FTLDGGKTWI
+453 FTLDSGKTWI

-473 TSARE
+473 TQARE
-478 ALHIPNGQTPSWV
+478 ALHIPDGQTPSWV

-499 SVSTWH
+499 SVGTWH
-505 AEASGLPTRLNTI
+505 AEASGLPTKLNTI

-529 PLFNDDGTPQMS
+529 PLFNNDGTPQMS
-541 SATETTNIQWRIND
+541 SVRIPTNITWRIND
-555 TNALSAYYIYGD
+555 TNGLSADYIYGD

-572 ISPTAEGEDG
+572 ISPTAENEDG

-609 GANFADKEHA
+609 GANFANEEHA
-619 DDFHFGAM
+619 DDFRFGAM
-627 IDNKYVDDP
+627 IDNEYVEDP
-636 QQFPSIAEM
+636 TQFPSIAEM

-651 RGRKFTV
+651 RGREFTV

-690 DHHEGPAG
+690 DHHEGQQG

-703 PSYNNSG
+703 PSYNNSD

-717 TTLLHDGGTMTL
+717 TNLLHDGGTMTL
-729 RPMGQTSYD
+729 RPIGQTSYD

-853 TVGSDGAVTDTAPN
+853 TVGSDGSVTDTAPN
-867 YEDTEGKRVDL
+867 YENAEGERVNL
-878 SAADRTKDPFIYNG
+878 AAADRAKDPFIYNE

-930 QRLANPGFGQNDEWQ
+930 KRLANPGLGQSNEWQ
-945 NTDNKHEINGWLSEI
+945 NTDNKHEISGWLSET

-987 VTLGDQNTN
+987 VTLGDQKTN
-996 FASDGKGGGTFTLSL
+996 FVSDGEGGGTFTLSL

-1062 ADDGYP
+1062 QDGGYP
-1068 QYPDLDTSGKVMMD
+1068 DYPDLNTSGKVTMD

-1088 FIGSF
+1088 RVGSF

-1127 LPKYDEGGVYY
+1127 LPKYDEGGVRY

-1180 KNWNDGDDAAH
+1180 KNWNDGDDASH
-1191 RLPVVVDLVA
+1191 RLPVAVNL
-1201 TTSMTAK
+1201 
-1208 QNIDPATDELYHY
+1208 
-1221 DAGEVVVS
+1221 
-1229 NITLSADNSWF
+1229 ITLSDIQSKAKNPDGTAKYSYKAGQAVNANPIVLSAENSWY
-1240 AEVDVPIGD
+1240 AEIDVPIAD
-1249 VSYKQFRIEEK
+1249 LTYKNFRIEEL

-1300 DYKSTENTYR
+1300 DYESTENTYR
-1310 VATEDHVYQVSGT
+1310 VATEEHVYQVSGT

-1329 EYNDAMSAVTATNRR
+1329 EYNDAMSAVSATNRR
-1344 LGLLDIDITKIW
+1344 LGLIDIDITKIW
-1356 NDGVDHDNRPKA
+1356 NDGVDHANRPKA

-1375 EYTDAF
+1375 EYADAF
-1381 SIDAEG
+1381 YIDEEG

-1400 LDAEGEQ
+1400 LDAESNQ

-1412 SVRIENIDG
+1412 GVRIENIDG
-1421 SQALVMTMELDLTQS
+1421 SQVLVMTMKPDLTQNT
-1436 KFTYAFHGL
+1436 FAYAFHGL
-1445 PKYDNSG
+1445 PKYDSNG
-1452 NVVHYDVKER
+1452 NVVHYDVSER

-1492 AYKFTNTRQATR
+1492 TYEFTNTRQAMR

-1529 TLYRMTVER
+1529 TLYRMTVEP
-1538 GVDGTA
+1538 GADGTA
-1544 KYSDPEQVEEYV
+1544 NYSDPEPVEEYV

-1568 AQYDQTCSIANLPS
+1568 AQYDQTCTIANLPS
-1582 YDSNGNE
+1582 YDSEGNE
-1589 YVYFATESMSADGS
+1589 YVYFATESMSADGT
-1603 SLDYTPV
+1603 SLDYMPV
-1610 TFRDT
+1610 TFQGT
-1615 FTDAN
+1615 FTDAA
-1620 GANMDIN
+1620 GGSMDIN
-1627 GDPAA
+1627 GDPKA
-1632 VNIQTK
+1632 VNIQTN
-1638 DETDDPA
+1638 ETNNDPA

-1709 KFETDDEGNWK
+1709 KFETNDEGNWK

-1731 SDLVSQGNNQYS
+1731 SDLVPQGNNQYS

-1751 NTEEGVTAALDEDSP
+1751 NTEEGVTAALDEDNP
-1766 TLPEGAELL
+1766 KLPENAELL
-1775 PRYTDD
+1775 PRYTED

-1796 LNEPSGPTTEFINT
+1796 LNEPGGPTTDFINT

-1816 RDSDDDS
+1816 HDSDDDS

-1848 SLTVQKHYTG
+1848 SLTVQKHYTE
-1858 READD
+1858 REAGD

-1878 DKGVPSVAALV
+1878 DEGAKSAAALV

-1910 VTGAGKAAT
+1910 VAGAGEAAT
-1919 TAQYTFSGLDIYA
+1919 AAQYTFSGLDIYA

-1943 EHNINGYKTT
+1943 ERSINGYTTT
-1953 VNVGNVA
+1953 VGIGNLTADQVT
-1960 AENVN
+1960 
-1965 GAGEAVDDG
+1965 GAGEVVEGG

-1986 VEAPEPGGSDAGT
+1986 VEAPEPGGSGDGA
-1999 ATSKVTDTV
+1999 ATNKVMDTV
-2008 LAKDNVAADG
+2008 LEKDRVAADG

-2031 KNEYTPESIELTGT
+2031 KNEYTHESIDLTGT

-2063 FWGGLT
+2063 FWKGLT
-2069 VEQIGN
+2069 VKQIGN
-2075 NKTINLKDLLQN
+2075 DETIDLKDEGLLQN
-2087 VTADDSYYYVLDD
+2087 TAQDDSYYYVLDETD
-2100 TAGNNIYKVTISNL
+2100 GHNSYKVTISNL

-2124 QYKVT
+2124 QYKVA
-2129 EDLSKMD
+2129 EDLSKMG

-2144 DNYYDVVTGEATVS
+2144 DSYYDVVTGEATVS

-2177 VHKDWEDGEDPYGL
+2177 VHKKWEDGGDPYGL

-2199 LQARLVYQSAGGG
+2199 LQARLVYHSAGGN
-2212 THTIPV
+2212 THTYPD
-2218 DGSWENARQLL
+2218 DGSWNNARQLL
-2229 LDTEYATEEEL
+2229 IQSGYATEEEL
-2240 QAAGITKDFIV
+2240 QDAGIDEGFVIRTLD
-2251 RELRADNGWNASW
+2251 ADHGWNASW

-2297 EIKAPT
+2297 EIEAPT
-2303 ADKPGNSGSIYETYH
+2303 ADESGSNGSIYNTYH
-2318 PYQPSQEETGDADN
+2318 PYQPSQEETGNADD
-2332 GYRSEITNTLETTSI
+2332 GYHSEITNTLETTSI
-2347 SATKSWA
+2347 SATKSWE
-2354 GDINGNTQDAWN
+2354 GDVNGNTQDAWN
-2366 TRPDGANS
+2366 TRPDGANG

-2389 DDEGWH
+2389 GNEGWH
-2395 WLMEYGAE
+2395 WLMEYGAG
-2403 QAAVN
+2403 QAAVDN
-2408 DPLAA
+2408 PLAE

-2418 TITGNGQSATVEW
+2418 TITGNDQSKTVEW
-2431 KNLPDCDEN
+2431 ENLPDCDEK

-2456 DVTDESA
+2456 DVTDASA
-2463 ELVAEAKDTKGTAAT
+2463 ELVAEATDNKGTATT
-2478 TDDVIYRYYVVNSV
+2478 TDNVIYRYYVVDSV
-2492 EGGGAGDSQTFT
+2492 EGGDAGDSQTFT

-2516 AWEDFG
+2516 VWEDFG
-2522 TGVAPNIADNDY
+2522 TGVAPNIADGDF

-2548 TYSQAEQVTYIHNGG
+2548 TYSQAQQVTYIYNNG
-2563 QPEWTDADNDGIW
+2563 QPEWTDVEGIGIW
-2576 EFAYNGLPAANADD
+2576 EFKYENLPAANADD
-2590 KPYVYWAEETS
+2590 KPYVYWAEETN

-2639 QINEAITNVATRLS
+2639 QVNETITNVATRFTFD
-2653 LNKVS
+2653 KVS
-2658 NWENDDPLV
+2658 DFTPDGQTEPEDLRD
-2667 NIELS
+2667 IELTVYGTGNAS
-2672 VMSTDGKTTY
+2672 STIY
-2682 AVWNNGADGKTYTT
+2682 AVWKD
-2696 HTWVNGTT
+2696 VNGEVSSTVWPDGTT
-2704 NPDDTTGAVARTDNL
+2704 DPTTGGTEMTGDNAGF
-2719 IVGLHEGSYI
+2719 IVGLPAGTYT
-2729 VRETGTVPAGYA
+2729 VKETGTVPVGYA
-2741 KAQDVRFTINANG
+2741 KAPDVTITIANNGNVIATQSGNNGVLDVEGANPGG
-2754 TATTATGVTTTTA
+2754 TITVN
-2767 DGIHSISVT
+2767 VE
-2776 ATDPVLRGHL
+2776 DPVLRGHL
-2786 EFTKYV
+2786 KLTKYV
-2792 SDDGKVGG
+2792 TDDGQVGG

-2822 LLVASDLATNAQGI
+2822 LFVASDLATNAQGI
-2836 ITTVNNGTAVSDDFK
+2836 ITTVNNGTRVSDDFK
-2851 AKYDNKYTKLSEGL
+2851 EKYDNKYTNLSEGL

-2900 HYAYTSKTVDAT
+2900 HYAFTGKTADAQ
-2912 MANEDFTAGVKLHKF
+2912 MANEDFSAAVKLHKF
-2927 DTETNEG
+2927 DTETNDG

-2944 DPEGDAFQDWTREVK
+2944 EPESDAFQGWTKTVK
-2959 TGQDGTLELSDLEKG
+2959 TGADGTLELTGLEKG
-2974 TYTLT
+2974 KYILA
-2979 EKSTQ
+2979 EQQSQ
-2984 TGYESNGFSAT
+2984 TGYVSNGFSAT

-3023 SADGTFVA
+3023 SADGTFVE
-3031 GQGIPNVPQRG
+3031 GQGIPNMPQRG
-3042 SVTMAKTGLNNGALN
+3042 SVTMAKTGLNNAALN
-3057 GATFE
+3057 GTTFE
-3062 LQRLGEDGQTWEVI
+3062 LQRLGEDGQTWGAI
-3076 AEGLVTGNAY
+3076 AKDLVTGNAY
-3086 AMNDGNTA
+3086 AMNDDNTA
-3094 LEGDAQT
+3094 LEGGAQAT
-3101 TTAGQIKVSNLKW
+3101 AAGQIKVTNLKW

-3189 IAAQDNSE
+3189 IAAQGNSE

-3202 SFAAGTYDEAT
+3202 EFAAGTYDEAT

-3257 VVVQEDGSLAVD
+3257 VTVQEDGSLAVD

-3275 YEWAD
+3275 YAWAD
-3280 LDRDGH
+3280 LDENGQ
-3286 ADNAYSFTVTNI
+3286 ADNAYSFMVTNI
-3298 HEEIDILKVNHK
+3298 HEEIDILKVNDD
-3310 GDPLQGAEFTLTGV
+3310 GDALEGAEFTLTGV
-3324 CMDENTMHVYTTD
+3324 CMDKNTTHTYTTNE
-3337 KDGYIHVDAGLMG
+3337 DGYIHVDAGLMG
-3350 GVRYELKETKPADG
+3350 GVRYQLSETKPADG
-3364 YAQLSESLYFM
+3364 YTKLSAPLYFM

-3383 VTDAQE
+3383 VTDAQGN
-3389 TPLDKENY
+3389 PLDEADY
-3397 PKGYSVKDNR
+3397 PAGYMVNGNR
-3407 ISLTVENDP
+3407 ISLTVKNDP

-3512 RVLGSVQEDGTV
+3512 RVLGSVTDGQLTGQM
-3524 NPQAPIGYSR
+3524 PPTGYTR
-3534 VDENSFEVQVINQPV
+3534 VDANKFEVQVVNEPI
-3549 EISLVK
+3549 EIGIVK
-3555 VNVDDTTSILA
+3555 VDAGNTTTQLPGAVFEIT
-3566 GGEFQITGTFAGG
+3566 GEFAGSNETETREFKTNENGRIDIDTELKSGQTYKLTEKQAPDGYEHRTGTF
-3579 TEEETRTFTTNA
+3579 EFTV
-3591 DGTLVYNGEAL
+3591 GENGEVSIVGTAPEGYSVEQG
-3602 NNMSALFV
+3602 NI
-3610 PGRDYTISE
+3610 TI
-3619 TKAPDGFERIE
+3619 A
-3630 GTWTFQVTEGG
+3630 V
-3641 ELTTNSDQAQAS
+3641 
-3653 EPGFAI
+3653 
-3659 GVDKVTIV
+3659 
-3667 ASDEPIEVGFVK
+3667 SDEPIEVGFVK
-3679 KDLGDTNL
+3679 KNLGDTNL
-3687 AGAEYTLSGIFVN
+3687 AGGEFTLSGTFVN
-3700 DKTHETAELDIPFT
+3700 DETHETAELDIPFT

-3759 SVDENGKIAAAGG
+3759 SVDENGKIAPAEGFEQAG
-3772 STQAAEGEEGYVIS
+3772 EGEEGYVIS
-3786 EADGTIVL
+3786 EIDDNIVL
-3794 TAHDT
+3794 AAHDT
-3799 PIEVTLHKTSSAND
+3799 PIEVMLAKTSSANE
-3813 QLALSGAIFELYQG
+3813 QLALPGAVFELYQG
-3827 ESIEDEPYAE
+3827 ESAEGEPYADVS
-3837 IPVGE
+3837 VGE
-3842 DGTFEIEN
+3842 NGTIALEN
-3850 LIAGITYTLHEV
+3850 LIAGTTYTLHEV

-3876 TVEKDGTVTLQDAP
+3876 TVEKEGTVTLQGAP
-3890 EGYSVAE
+3890 EGYTVAE

-3912 EAQLAKTDEAGTPL
+3912 EAKLVKTDEAGTPL

-3957 ANIPSAALIANEKY
+3957 VSIPSAALIANEQY

-3978 PGGYELAGSVEFAVG
+3978 PSGYELAGSVEFTVG
-3993 TDGVIT
+3993 TDGVIS
-3999 IVTDDAANADDATA
+3999 IATDDDSNADG
-4013 AVTETT
+4013 TT
-4019 AAADSS
+4019 ATADSS
-4025 TTGEG
+4025 TAGEG
-4030 SAAESAAVAGKN
+4030 SATKSAAVAGKN
-4042 GTGIYTASTDGGTA
+4042 GTGTYAASTDGDMA

-4072 DGGENLLPGA
+4072 DAGENLLPGA

-4159 IGQTKDAVTVTD
+4159 IGQTKDAITAEN

-4177 LVKQAP
+4177 LIKQAP

-4198 FPDGQTEKTFTSDEN
+4198 FPDGQTEKMFTSDEN

-4234 ETKVPEGYAQPSGSL
+4234 ETKAPEGYAQPSGSL
-4249 DLLVFEDGTVRVADT
+4249 DLLVFEDGTVQIADT
-4264 SATDMKQNA
+4264 SAADMKQNA
-4273 SVTESGGVAVI
+4273 SAIESSGIAVI

-4290 LPGTELPQTGDNK
+4290 LPGTELPKTGDNK
-4303 ILPLL
+4303 ILTLL
-4308 AGAFGLLGLWAIVMG
+4308 AGAFGLLGMWAIVMS
-4323 TVAYRR
+4323 TVAYRKLR
-4329 FRTKGEE
+4329 SKNK

>member
-1 MKSFRR
+1 M
-7 RRYGQAE
+7 
-14 ALIDARNKAF
+14 
-24 NIVMAVLLVFT
+24 
-35 MLPVTAFT
+35 
-43 YESQASA
+43 
-50 EPLNNEQ
+50 
-57 IDTYS
+57 
-62 DDGSSSDQGGDKGT
+62 
-76 SAGSSTG
+76 
-83 GNNATGGDDGTSGG
+83 
-97 SSSEPGSGS
+97 
-106 GGSSD
+106 
-111 NGSGGGSDD
+111 
-120 GTGSNSGSGSDDNN
+120 
-134 TSSGNGNQG
+134 
-143 DQNGSLNGNGASDE
+143 
-157 DNNSG
+157 
-162 SSSNN
+162 
-167 DGNSDDSGTTDEKDD
+167 
-182 SNSPEDDANNDSK
+182 
-195 DPSDSEEGE
+195 
-204 DQRDP
+204 
-209 FAWQSKLDACDLD
+209 
-222 AKLTV
+222 
-227 ETSEI
+227 
-232 ESLENND
+232 
-239 LPSTIPATFR
+239 
-249 VDFNLNPGEDKLLVG
+249 
-264 DWIETTLP
+264 
-272 NFLTFENQTYEVFRL
+272 
-287 NEDGTETTEKIA
+287 
-299 DAKTENG
+299 
-306 KLKIAFIEAGA
+306 
-317 TEDAN
+317 
-322 AVVRGFV
+322 
-329 DLKATFSA
+329 
-337 ALLGDGQELKQTWTA
+337 
-352 QTAEDGTENNV
+352 
-363 DVVFPTK
+363 
-370 QAVLDA
+370 
-376 WRSIHNPLGALGSAL
+376 
-391 GVTNGDV
+391 
-398 AAQTA
+398 
-403 EDSINSL
+403 
-410 SESTTTYS
+410 
-418 LDNYSGSAAMNI
+418 
-430 TWCDNNSA
+430 
-438 KRPDMTGYGASIIPE
+438 
-453 FTLDGGKTWI
+453 
-463 QLIDKNGSLT
+463 
-473 TSARE
+473 
-478 ALHIPNGQTPSWV
+478 
-491 RGVVMSSV
+491 
-499 SVSTWH
+499 
-505 AEASGLPTRLNTI
+505 
-518 TTTQDTDEDGN
+518 
-529 PLFNDDGTPQMS
+529 
-541 SATETTNIQWRIND
+541 
-555 TNALSAYYIYGD
+555 
-567 NDSGA
+567 
-572 ISPTAEGEDG
+572 
-582 QRYYMLTQE
+582 
-591 YTFTI
+591 
-596 KGNIGDDPLEQIF
+596 
-609 GANFADKEHA
+609 
-619 DDFHFGAM
+619 
-627 IDNKYVDDP
+627 
-636 QQFPSIAEM
+636 
-645 VQSFAE
+645 
-651 RGRKFTV
+651 
-658 EFSEDGKTATITA
+658 
-671 VLPMYDVNNSPIVY
+671 
-685 YIQFQ
+685 
-690 DHHEGPAG
+690 
-698 QDYFQ
+698 
-703 PSYNNSG
+703 
-710 SPSHGSS
+710 
-717 TTLLHDGGTMTL
+717 
-729 RPMGQTSYD
+729 
-738 ADKVWL
+738 
-744 DGDNKDNRPATT
+744 
-756 FSLWRYS
+756 
-763 TNSSYSQAAQVQLNA
+763 
-778 VTSGTSNPGS
+778 
-788 SMNAVEFVTVTIPE
+788 
-802 KSDSTV
+802 
-808 DLNKLL
+808 
-814 REKYGDAIDQLPK
+814 
-827 YDPDGYPYIYALRE
+827 
-841 DSSLE
+841 
-846 GYETVYG
+846 
-853 TVGSDGAVTDTAPN
+853 
-867 YEDTEGKRVDL
+867 
-878 SAADRTKDPFIYNG
+878 
-892 GTITNRLTG
+892 
-901 TIPVEATKTWEIAA
+901 
-915 FQDSLKDVTVEFTLQ
+915 
-930 QRLANPGFGQNDEWQ
+930 
-945 NTDNKHEINGWLSEI
+945 
-960 LTQTFSETFPK
+960 
-971 YDSQGRE
+971 
-978 LEYRWVESN
+978 
-987 VTLGDQNTN
+987 
-996 FASDGKGGGTFTLSL
+996 
-1011 ENIEGE
+1011 
-1017 QEQLNFTSTLDE
+1017 
-1029 ETNTITNR
+1029 
-1037 FDNTTYERVDKFWQQ
+1037 
-1052 PDGTLAQIKP
+1052 AQIKP

-1088 FIGSF
+1088 LIGSF

-1118 ASYHFEFEN
+1118 SSYHLEFEN
-1127 LPKYDEGGVYY
+1127 LPKYDEGGVRY

-1149 WHTERTYDADT
+1149 WHAERTYDADT

-1180 KNWNDGDDAAH
+1180 KNWNDGDDASH
-1191 RLPVVVDLVA
+1191 RLPVVVDLIA

-1221 DAGEVVVS
+1221 EAGEVVVS

-1249 VSYKQFRIEEK
+1249 VSYKQFRIVEK

-1287 NKGISTDWINIGW
+1287 DKGISTDWINIGW
-1300 DYKSTENTYR
+1300 DYESTENTYR

-1329 EYNDAMSAVTATNRR
+1329 EYNDAMRAVTATNRR
-1344 LGLLDIDITKIW
+1344 LGLIDIDITKIW
-1356 NDGVDHDNRPKA
+1356 NDGVDHTNRPKA

-1375 EYTDAF
+1375 EYADAF

-1421 SQALVMTMELDLTQS
+1421 SQALVMTMEPDLTQS

-1452 NVVHYDVKER
+1452 NVVHYDVSER
-1462 WAPDENAGEYTSTKE
+1462 WAPGENADEYTSTKE
-1477 VGEYEVGTQHFHDKQ
+1477 VGDYIVGTQHFHDTQ
-1492 AYKFTNTRQATR
+1492 AYEFTNTRYAMR

-1529 TLYRMTVER
+1529 TLYRMTIER
-1538 GVDGTA
+1538 GADGA
-1544 KYSDPEQVEEYV
+1544 AIYSDPEPVDDYV
-1556 NWLWTGAQGSAD
+1556 NWLWAGAQGSED
-1568 AQYDQTCSIANLPS
+1568 AQYDQTCSIANMPS

-1627 GDPAA
+1627 GDPEA
-1632 VNIQTK
+1632 VNIQTNA
-1638 DETDDPA
+1638 TNNDPA
-1645 SIEDGSNW
+1645 SIENGSNW

-1697 QRVAGEDTWPSL
+1697 QRVAGEQGWPSL
-1709 KFETDDEGNWK
+1709 KFETDNEGNWQ
-1720 FADGTSAIAWT
+1720 FADGTNAIAWT
-1731 SDLVSQGNNQYS
+1731 SDLVSQGNNQYT

-1751 NTEEGVTAALDEDSP
+1751 NTEEGVTAALDKGSP

-1775 PRYTDD
+1775 PRYTED
-1781 GQLYEYRAIE
+1781 GELYEYRAIE

-1796 LNEPSGPTTEFINT
+1796 LNQPGGPTTEFINT

-1848 SLTVQKHYTG
+1848 SLTVQKHYTE
-1858 READD
+1858 REAGD

-1878 DKGVPSVAALV
+1878 DEGVKSAAALV
-1889 DSVTLTNDMLKQGA
+1889 DSVTLTNDMLKRGA

-1910 VTGAGKAAT
+1910 VAGAGEAAT

-1965 GAGEAVDDG
+1965 GTGEAVEGG

-1986 VEAPEPGGSDAGT
+1986 VEAPEPGGSDTGT
-1999 ATSKVTDTV
+1999 ATNKVTGTV
-2008 LAKDNVAADG
+2008 LTKDQVAADG
-2018 TVTPDDTTPDVTF
+2018 TVTPGDTTPDVTF
-2031 KNEYTPESIELTGT
+2031 KNEYTPESIDLTGT

-2063 FWGGLT
+2063 FWEGLT

-2075 NKTINLKDLLQN
+2075 NQTVDLKGQRLLQN
-2087 VTADDSYYYVLDD
+2087 TVAEDPYYYVLDE
-2100 TAGNNIYKVTISNL
+2100 TAGDNNYTVTISNL

-2124 QYKVT
+2124 QYKIT
-2129 EDLSKMD
+2129 EDLSKMG

-2144 DNYYDVVTGEATVS
+2144 DSYYDAVTGKATVS

-2199 LQARLVYQSAGGG
+2199 LQARLVYHSADGG
-2212 THTIPV
+2212 THTIPD
-2218 DGSWENARQLL
+2218 DGSWNNARQLL
-2229 LDTEYATEEEL
+2229 LDTRYATEEEL
-2240 QAAGITKDFIV
+2240 QAAGITEDFIV

-2297 EIKAPT
+2297 PITPPT
-2303 ADKPGNSGSIYETYH
+2303 ANAPGSNGSIYNAYH
-2318 PYQPSQEETGDADN
+2318 PYQPSQEETGNEND
-2332 GYRSEITNTLETTSI
+2332 GYHSEITNTLETTSI
-2347 SATKSWA
+2347 SATKRWE
-2354 GDINGNTQDAWN
+2354 GDVNGNTQDAWN
-2366 TRPDGANS
+2366 TRPDGANGS
-2374 NWEVTYLLQQRLEGS
+2374 WEVTYLLQRKLSTQGA
-2389 DDEGWH
+2389 DAWA
-2395 WLMEYGAE
+2395 WLMEYGA
-2403 QAAVN
+2403 
-2408 DPLAA
+2408 DPASSPLEV

-2418 TITGNGQSATVEW
+2418 TITGNDQSKTVEW
-2431 KNLPDCDEN
+2431 ENLPDCDEK
-2440 GTKYEYRV
+2440 GTQYEYRV

-2456 DVTDESA
+2456 DVTDTSA
-2463 ELVAEAKDTKGTAAT
+2463 ELVTEATDTKGTAAT
-2478 TDDVIYRYYVVNSV
+2478 TDDVTYRYYVVSSTQGN
-2492 EGGGAGDSQTFT
+2492 EQTPDSQTFT

-2516 AWEDFG
+2516 EWDDFN
-2522 TGVAPNIADNDY
+2522 TGVAPNIADKDF

-2548 TYSQAEQVTYIHNGG
+2548 TYSQAQQVTYIYNNG
-2563 QPEWTDADNDGIW
+2563 QPEWTDANSDGIW

-2613 DNVAT
+2613 TGNQNAT
-2618 GAHDAAGTEVTT
+2618 GHGAAGTEVTT

-2639 QINEAITNVATRLS
+2639 QVNETITNVATRLS

-2786 EFTKYV
+2786 KFTKYV

-2800 ANQAALAGAVFD
+2800 ANQAALAGAVFE
-2812 LYQVNSNGDD
+2812 LYRVGDNGAADM
-2822 LLVASDLATNAQGI
+2822 LVASGLTTNAQGI
-2836 ITTVNNGTAVSDDFK
+2836 ITTVGNSTAVTDEFK
-2851 AKYDNKYTKLSEGL
+2851 TAYDGKYTKLSDGL

-2875 DATPGAVMPSGDAA
+2875 DATPGAVMPSGDVA

-2934 IQDIAFTLTY
+2934 IQDIVFTLTY
-2944 DPEGDAFQDWTREVK
+2944 DPEGDAFQGWTREVK

-3023 SADGTFVA
+3023 SVDGTFEE

-3042 SVTMAKTGLNNGALN
+3042 SVTMAKTGLNNTALN

-3062 LQRLGEDGQTWEVI
+3062 LQRLGEDGQTWEAI

-3086 AMNDGNTA
+3086 AMNNDNTA
-3094 LEGDAQT
+3094 LDGGAQAT
-3101 TTAGQIKVSNLKW
+3101 AAGQIKVTNLKW

-3121 TAPADGYFNYTD
+3121 TVPVDGYFNYTD

-3155 PTLTGDNAVRNTPT
+3155 PTLTGTNAVRNTPT
-3169 SLEINKAN
+3169 SLEINKQN
-3177 DVGQAL
+3177 DAGQAL
-3183 AGAQFQ
+3183 AGAEFQ
-3189 IAAQDNSE
+3189 IAAQGNSE

-3202 SFAAGTYDEAT
+3202 EFAAGTYDEAT

-3227 LVRQLVVGGT
+3227 LVRQLEVGGT

-3257 VVVQEDGSLAVD
+3257 VTVQEDGSLAVD

-3275 YEWAD
+3275 YAWAD
-3280 LDRDGH
+3280 LDENGQ
-3286 ADNAYSFTVTNI
+3286 ADNAYSFMVTNI
-3298 HEEIDILKVNHK
+3298 HEEIDILKVNDD
-3310 GDPLQGAEFTLTGV
+3310 GDALEGAEFTLTGL
-3324 CMDENTMHVYTTD
+3324 CMDKNTTHTYTTNE
-3337 KDGYIHVDAGLMG
+3337 DGYIHVDAGLMG
-3350 GVRYELKETKPADG
+3350 GVRYQLSETKPADG
-3364 YAQLSESLYFM
+3364 YTQLSESLYFM

-3389 TPLDKENY
+3389 NPLDEADY
-3397 PKGYSVKDNR
+3397 PAEYTVNDNR
-3407 ISLTVENDP
+3407 ISLTVKNDP

-3425 PENEDGTPGETL
+3425 PDNEDGTPGETL

-3445 PVEGSKFAAGANP
+3445 PVNGSKFAAGAHP
-3458 TEAQTMRT
+3458 TEALTMQT
-3466 GEDGTLSMSAW
+3466 GEDGTLSMSAY

-3500 TMRVTVDSDGTI
+3500 TMRVTVDNDGTI
-3512 RVLGSVQEDGTV
+3512 RVLGSVTDGQLAGQMPPT
-3524 NPQAPIGYSR
+3524 GYTR
-3534 VDENSFEVQVINQPV
+3534 VDANKFEVQVVNEPI
-3549 EISLVK
+3549 EIGIVK
-3555 VNVDDTTSILA
+3555 VDAHNTTTKLPGAVFEIK
-3566 GGEFQITGTFAGG
+3566 GEFAGSNETETREFKTDENGVISIDTELKSGQTYQLTEKQAPDGYEHRTGTF
-3579 TEEETRTFTTNA
+3579 EFTV
-3591 DGTLVYNGEAL
+3591 GENGEVSIVGTAPEGYSVEQG
-3602 NNMSALFV
+3602 NI
-3610 PGRDYTISE
+3610 TI
-3619 TKAPDGFERIE
+3619 A
-3630 GTWTFQVTEGG
+3630 V
-3641 ELTTNSDQAQAS
+3641 
-3653 EPGFAI
+3653 
-3659 GVDKVTIV
+3659 
-3667 ASDEPIEVGFVK
+3667 SDEPIEVGFVK
-3679 KDLGDTNL
+3679 KNLGDTNL
-3687 AGAEYTLSGIFVN
+3687 AGGEFTLSGTFVN
-3700 DKTHETAELDIPFT
+3700 DTTHEAVKLDIPFT
-3714 STEETVSFAK
+3714 STDGTVSFAG
-3724 LTYED
+3724 LPYEG
-3729 ATYSLIAGKEYTLTE
+3729 ATYSLIAGQKYTLTE

-3759 SVDENGKIAAAGG
+3759 SVDQDGKIAAAGD
-3772 STQAAEGEEGYVIS
+3772 SAQAGEGKEGYVIS

-3799 PIEVTLHKTSSAND
+3799 PIEVTLAKTSSANK
-3813 QLALSGAIFELYQG
+3813 QLALPDAVFELYVG
-3827 ESIEDEPYAE
+3827 ESAEGEPYAE

-3842 DGTFEIEN
+3842 DGTVEIEN
-3850 LIAGITYTLHEV
+3850 LIAGTTYTLHEV

-3876 TVEKDGTVTLQDAP
+3876 TVEKDGTVTLQGAP
-3890 EGYSVAE
+3890 EGYTVAE

-3912 EAQLAKTDEAGTPL
+3912 EAKLVKTDEAGTPL

-3934 GTFAGDYANET
+3934 GTFAGDYANEN

-3957 ANIPSAALIANEKY
+3957 VSIPSAALIANEQY

-3978 PGGYELAGSVEFAVG
+3978 PSGYELAGSVEFTVG
-3993 TDGVIT
+3993 TDGVIS
-3999 IVTDDAANADDATA
+3999 IVTDDDSNADGTTDSA
-4013 AVTETT
+4013 TETGAT
-4019 AAADSS
+4019 GAVDSS
-4025 TTGEG
+4025 TTSEG
-4030 SAAESAAVAGKN
+4030 STTVSAAVAGKN
-4042 GTGIYTASTDGGTA
+4042 GTGTYTASTDGGTA

-4072 DGGENLLPGA
+4072 DGGQGLLPGA
-4082 EFTATGS
+4082 EFTATATGS

-4115 AGQEYTLAE
+4115 AGQEYTLTE
-4124 TKAPAGYELLTDTLT
+4124 TKAPAGYELLIDTLT

-4159 IGQTKDAVTVTD
+4159 IGQAKDAVTVTD

-4198 FPDGQTEKTFTSDEN
+4198 FPDGQMEKTFTSDEN

-4249 DLLVFEDGTVRVADT
+4249 DLLVFEDGTVQIADT

>member
-1 MKSFRR
+1 MKSFSRKRR
-7 RRYGQAE
+7 NQAFNHAE
-14 ALIDARNKAF
+14 AVVDARNKAF

-57 IDTYS
+57 VNAYS
-62 DDGSSSDQGGDKGT
+62 EEGSTNQGGNSTPDDGSGS
-76 SAGSSTG
+76 GSSG
-83 GNNATGGDDGTSGG
+83 GSGSESGSNSNEGG
-97 SSSEPGSGS
+97 SSSENGNQNNQNGSMNE

-111 NGSGGGSDD
+111 NVENPGSVSGNNG
-120 GTGSNSGSGSDDNN
+120 NSGNSAPNDEKGEANSSNDNN
-134 TSSGNGNQG
+134 A
-143 DQNGSLNGNGASDE
+143 D
-157 DNNSG
+157 
-162 SSSNN
+162 N
-167 DGNSDDSGTTDEKDD
+167 DG
-182 SNSPEDDANNDSK
+182 SK
-195 DPSDSEEGE
+195 DPDGSENSGNSEEAE

-239 LPSTIPATFR
+239 LPSTLPATFR

-329 DLKATFSA
+329 DLKATFSS
-337 ALLGDGQELKQTWTA
+337 ALLGDDQELKQTWTA

-418 LDNYSGSAAMNI
+418 LDNYSGNAAMNI

-453 FTLDGGKTWI
+453 FMLDGGNTWI
-463 QLIDKNGSLT
+463 QLIDKNGNLT
-473 TSARE
+473 TQARE
-478 ALHIPNGQTPSWV
+478 ALHIPDGQTPSWV

-499 SVSTWH
+499 SVGTWH

-518 TTTQDTDEDGN
+518 TTTQKTDDDGN
-529 PLFNDDGTPQMS
+529 PLFNNDGTPSMVSQ
-541 SATETTNIQWRIND
+541 TETASIKWRIND
-555 TNALSAYYIYGD
+555 TNGLSADYIYGD

-572 ISPTAEGEDG
+572 ISPTEGEDG

-596 KGNIGDDPLEQIF
+596 KGNIGEDSLKQIF

-619 DDFHFGAM
+619 DDFRFGAM
-627 IDNKYVDDP
+627 IDNEYVEDP
-636 QQFPSIAEM
+636 TQFPSIAEM

-651 RGRKFTV
+651 RGREFTV
-658 EFSEDGKTATITA
+658 KFSEDGKTATITA

-690 DHHEGPAG
+690 DHHEGQQG

-738 ADKVWL
+738 ANKVWL
-744 DGDNKDNRPATT
+744 DGNNKDNRPETT

-778 VTSGTSNPGS
+778 VISGTSNPGS
-788 SMNAVEFVTVTIPE
+788 SVNAVEFVTVTIPE
-802 KSDSTV
+802 KSDGTV
-808 DLNKLL
+808 DLDKLL
-814 REKYGDAIDQLPK
+814 RDKYGDAIDQLPK

-841 DSSLE
+841 DSSLT

-853 TVGSDGAVTDTAPN
+853 TVDANGAVTDTAPN
-867 YEDTEGKRVDL
+867 YEDTEGTRVDL

-930 QRLANPGFGQNDEWQ
+930 QRLANPGFGQNNEWQ

-987 VTLGDQNTN
+987 VTLGDQKTN
-996 FASDGKGGGTFTLSL
+996 FTSNDKGGGTFTLSL

-1062 ADDGYP
+1062 TDDGYP
-1068 QYPDLDTSGKVMMD
+1068 QYPDLNTSGKVMMD

-1088 FIGSF
+1088 LIGSF

-1127 LPKYDEGGVYY
+1127 LPKYDEGGVRY

-1149 WHTERTYDADT
+1149 WHAERTYDADT
-1160 HTTRIENTVGPG
+1160 HTTRIENRIGPG

-1180 KNWNDGDDAAH
+1180 KNWNDGDDASH

-1221 DAGEVVVS
+1221 DAGDVVVS

-1287 NKGISTDWINIGW
+1287 GKGISTDWINIGW
-1300 DYKSTENTYR
+1300 DYESTENTYR
-1310 VATEDHVYQVSGT
+1310 VATEDQVYQVSGT

-1329 EYNDAMSAVTATNRR
+1329 EYNDAMRAVTATNRR
-1344 LGLLDIDITKIW
+1344 LGLIDIDITKIW
-1356 NDGVDHDNRPKA
+1356 NDGVDHANRPKA

-1375 EYTDAF
+1375 EYADAF

-1412 SVRIENIDG
+1412 SVRIENIAG
-1421 SQALVMTMELDLTQS
+1421 SQALVMTMEPDLTQS

-1452 NVVHYDVKER
+1452 NVVHYDVSER
-1462 WAPDENAGEYTSTKE
+1462 WAPGENADEYTSTKE
-1477 VGEYEVGTQHFHDKQ
+1477 VGDYIVGTQHFHDTQ
-1492 AYKFTNTRQATR
+1492 AYEFTNTRYAMR

-1518 DQLKQRPDIYL
+1518 DHLMQRPDIYL

-1538 GVDGTA
+1538 GADGA
-1544 KYSDPEQVEEYV
+1544 VIYSDPEPVDDYV
-1556 NWLWTGAQGSAD
+1556 NWLWAGAQGSED
-1568 AQYDQTCSIANLPS
+1568 AQYDQTCSIANMPS

-1627 GDPAA
+1627 GDPEA
-1632 VNIQTK
+1632 VNIQTNA
-1638 DETDDPA
+1638 TNNDPA

-1697 QRVAGEDTWPSL
+1697 QRVAGDQGWPSL
-1709 KFETDDEGNWK
+1709 KFETDNEGNWQ
-1720 FADGTSAIAWT
+1720 FADGTNAIAWT
-1731 SDLVSQGNNQYS
+1731 SDLVSQGNNQYT

-1751 NTEEGVTAALDEDSP
+1751 NTEEGVTAALDENNP

-1775 PRYTDD
+1775 PRYTED
-1781 GQLYEYRAIE
+1781 GELYEYRAIE

-1796 LNEPSGPTTEFINT
+1796 LNQPGGLTTDFVNN

-1858 READD
+1858 RDAGD

-1878 DKGVPSVAALV
+1878 EEGAKSAAALV

-1910 VTGAGKAAT
+1910 VAGAGEAAT

-1943 EHNINGYKTT
+1943 EHNINGYMTT
-1953 VNVGNVA
+1953 VVVGNVA
-1960 AENVN
+1960 ADAVT
-1965 GAGEAVDDG
+1965 GAGEAVEGG

-1986 VEAPEPGGSDAGT
+1986 VGAPEPGGSNTGA
-1999 ATSKVTDTV
+1999 ATSEVTGTV
-2008 LAKDNVAADG
+2008 LAKDQVAADG
-2018 TVTPDDTTPDVTF
+2018 TVTPGDTTPDVTF
-2031 KNEYTPESIELTGT
+2031 KNEYAPESIDLTGT

-2053 MFNMRPTVEQ
+2053 MFNMRPTVGQ
-2063 FWGGLT
+2063 FWDGLT

-2075 NKTINLKDLLQN
+2075 NKTINLKDEKLLQN
-2087 VTADDSYYYVLDD
+2087 TTADNPYYYVLDE
-2100 TAGNNIYKVTISNL
+2100 TAGDNNYTVTISNL

-2124 QYKVT
+2124 QYKIT
-2129 EDLSKMD
+2129 EDLNKMG

-2144 DNYYDVVTGEATVS
+2144 DNYYDAVTGEATVS

-2177 VHKDWEDGEDPYGL
+2177 VHKDWKDGEDPYGL

-2199 LQARLVYQSAGGG
+2199 LQARLVYQSADGG

-2218 DGSWENARQLL
+2218 DGSWKNARQLL
-2229 LDTEYATEEEL
+2229 LETGYATEDEL
-2240 QAAGITKDFIV
+2240 LAAGINEDFIV

-2297 EIKAPT
+2297 EIEAPT
-2303 ADKPGNSGSIYETYH
+2303 ANEPGSNGSIYGTYH
-2318 PYQPSQEETGDADN
+2318 PYQPSQEETGNADN

-2347 SATKSWA
+2347 SATKSWE

-2366 TRPDGANS
+2366 TRPDGANG
-2374 NWEVTYLLQQRLEGS
+2374 NWEVTYLLQRKLSTQGA
-2389 DDEGWH
+2389 DAWA
-2395 WLMEYGAE
+2395 WLMEYGA
-2403 QAAVN
+2403 
-2408 DPLAA
+2408 DPASSPLEA

-2418 TITGNGQSATVEW
+2418 TITGNDRSKTVEW
-2431 KNLPDCDEN
+2431 ENLPDCDEK
-2440 GTKYEYRV
+2440 GTQYEYRV

-2456 DVTDESA
+2456 DVTDENA
-2463 ELVAEAKDTKGTAAT
+2463 KLVAEATDTKGTAAT
-2478 TDDVIYRYYVVNSV
+2478 TDDVTYRYYVVDSV
-2492 EGGGAGDSQTFT
+2492 EGGDAGDSQTFT

-2516 AWEDFG
+2516 EWDDFN
-2522 TGVAPNIADNDY
+2522 TGVAPNIADKDF
-2534 PTMTLYRAYKTGDT
+2534 PTMTLYRTYKTGDT
-2548 TYSQAEQVTYIHNGG
+2548 TYSQAQQVTYIYNNG
-2563 QPEWTDADNDGIW
+2563 QPEWTDANSDGVW
-2576 EFAYNGLPAANADD
+2576 EFKYENLPAANADD
-2590 KPYVYWAEETS
+2590 KPYVYWAEETN

-2613 DNVAT
+2613 TGNQNAT
-2618 GAHDAAGTEVTT
+2618 GHGAAGTEVTT

-2639 QINEAITNVATRLS
+2639 QVNETITNVATRFTFD
-2653 LNKVS
+2653 KVS
-2658 NWENDDPLV
+2658 DFTPDGQTEPEDLRD
-2667 NIELS
+2667 IELTVYGTGNAS
-2672 VMSTDGKTTY
+2672 STIY
-2682 AVWNNGADGKTYTT
+2682 AVWKD
-2696 HTWVNGTT
+2696 VNGVVSSTVWPDGTT
-2704 NPDDTTGAVARTDNL
+2704 DPTTGGTEMTDDNAGF
-2719 IVGLHEGSYI
+2719 IVGLPAGTYT
-2729 VRETGTVPAGYA
+2729 VKETGTVPVGYA
-2741 KAQDVRFTINANG
+2741 KAPDVTITIANNG
-2754 TATTATGVTTTTA
+2754 N
-2767 DGIHSISVT
+2767 VT
-2776 ATDPVLRGHL
+2776 ATQSGNNGVLDVEGANPGGTITVNVEDPVLRGHL
-2786 EFTKYV
+2786 KLTKYV
-2792 SDDGKVGG
+2792 TDDGQVGG

-2934 IQDIAFTLTY
+2934 IQDIVFTLTY
-2944 DPEGDAFQDWTREVK
+2944 DPEGDAFQGWTREVK
-2959 TGQDGTLELSDLEKG
+2959 TGQDGTLELLGLEKG

-3023 SADGTFVA
+3023 SVDGTFEE

-3042 SVTMAKTGLNNGALN
+3042 SVTMAKTGLNNTALN

-3062 LQRLGEDGQTWEVI
+3062 LQRLGEDGQTWEAI
-3076 AEGLVTGNAY
+3076 AKDLVTGNAY
-3086 AMNDGNTA
+3086 AMNNDNTA
-3094 LEGDAQT
+3094 LDGGAQAT
-3101 TTAGQIKVSNLKW
+3101 AAGQIKVTNLKW

-3169 SLEINKAN
+3169 SLEINKQN
-3177 DVGQAL
+3177 DAGQAL
-3183 AGAQFQ
+3183 AGAEFQ
-3189 IAAQDNSE
+3189 ITAQGNSE

-3202 SFAAGTYDEAT
+3202 EFAAGTYDEAT

-3257 VVVQEDGSLAVD
+3257 VTVQEDGSLAVD

-3275 YEWAD
+3275 YAWAD
-3280 LDRDGH
+3280 LDENGQ
-3286 ADNAYSFTVTNI
+3286 ADNAYSFMVTNI
-3298 HEEIDILKVNHK
+3298 HEEIDILKVNDD
-3310 GDPLQGAEFTLTGV
+3310 GDALEGAEFTLTGL
-3324 CMDENTMHVYTTD
+3324 CMDKNTTHTYTTNE
-3337 KDGYIHVDAGLMG
+3337 DGYIHVDAGLMG
-3350 GVRYELKETKPADG
+3350 GVRYQLSETKPADG
-3364 YAQLSESLYFM
+3364 YTQLSESLYFM

-3389 TPLDKENY
+3389 NPLDAADY
-3397 PKGYSVKDNR
+3397 PAGYTVNDNR
-3407 ISLTVENDP
+3407 ISFTVKNDP
-3416 VELQITKRA
+3416 VELQIIKRA
-3425 PENEDGTPGETL
+3425 PDNEDGTPGETL

-3512 RVLGSVQEDGTV
+3512 RVLGSVTDGQLTGQM
-3524 NPQAPIGYSR
+3524 PPTGYTR
-3534 VDENSFEVQVINQPV
+3534 VDANKFEVQVVNEPI
-3549 EISLVK
+3549 EIGIVK
-3555 VNVDDTTSILA
+3555 VDAHNTTTKLPGAVFEIV
-3566 GGEFQITGTFAGG
+3566 GEFAGSNETETREFKTNENGRIDIDTELKSGQTYQLTEKQAPDGYEHRTGTF
-3579 TEEETRTFTTNA
+3579 EFTV
-3591 DGTLVYNGEAL
+3591 GENGEV
-3602 NNMSALFV
+3602 SIV
-3610 PGRDYTISE
+3610 GT
-3619 TKAPDGFERIE
+3619 APE
-3630 GTWTFQVTEGG
+3630 GYSVEQG
-3641 ELTTNSDQAQAS
+3641 N
-3653 EPGFAI
+3653 
-3659 GVDKVTIV
+3659 VTIV

-3687 AGAEYTLSGIFVN
+3687 AGGEFTLSGTFVN
-3700 DKTHETAELDIPFT
+3700 DTTHETAKLDIPFT
-3714 STEETVSFAK
+3714 STDGTVSFAG
-3724 LTYED
+3724 LPYEG
-3729 ATYSLIAGKEYTLTE
+3729 ATYSLIAGQKYTLTE

-3759 SVDENGKIAAAGG
+3759 SVDQDGKIAAAGD
-3772 STQAAEGEEGYVIS
+3772 SAQAGEGKEGYVIS

-3799 PIEVTLHKTSSAND
+3799 PIEVTLAKTSSANK
-3813 QLALSGAIFELYQG
+3813 QLALSGAIFELYVG
-3827 ESIEDEPYAE
+3827 KVAEDEPYAE

-3842 DGTFEIEN
+3842 DGTVEIEN
-3850 LIAGITYTLHEV
+3850 LIAGTTYTLHEV

-3876 TVEKDGTVTLQDAP
+3876 TVEKDGTVTLQGAP
-3890 EGYSVAE
+3890 EGYTVAE

-3912 EAQLAKTDEAGTPL
+3912 EAKLVKTDEAGTPL
-3926 ANAIFTVQ
+3926 ANAIFIVQ

-3945 EITLSATDANGV
+3945 EITLSATDVNGV
-3957 ANIPSAALIANEKY
+3957 VSIPSAALIANEQY

-3978 PGGYELAGSVEFAVG
+3978 PSGYELAGSVEFTVG
-3993 TDGVIT
+3993 TDGVIS
-3999 IVTDDAANADDATA
+3999 IVTGDDSNADGTTDSA
-4013 AVTETT
+4013 TETGAT
-4019 AAADSS
+4019 GAVDSS

-4030 SAAESAAVAGKN
+4030 ATAESAAVAGKN
-4042 GTGIYTASTDGGTA
+4042 GTGTYTASTDGGTA

-4072 DGGENLLPGA
+4072 DGGQGLLPGA
-4082 EFTATGS
+4082 EFTATATGS

-4096 HSVTATTGEDGT
+4096 HSVTATTDEDGT

-4115 AGQEYTLAE
+4115 AGQEYTLTE

-4159 IGQTKDAVTVTD
+4159 IGQAKDAVTVTD

-4198 FPDGQTEKTFTSDEN
+4198 FPDGQMEKTFTSDEN

-4249 DLLVFEDGTVRVADT
+4249 DLLVFEDGTVQIADT

-4308 AGAFGLLGLWAIVMG
+4308 AGAFGLLGLWAIVMS